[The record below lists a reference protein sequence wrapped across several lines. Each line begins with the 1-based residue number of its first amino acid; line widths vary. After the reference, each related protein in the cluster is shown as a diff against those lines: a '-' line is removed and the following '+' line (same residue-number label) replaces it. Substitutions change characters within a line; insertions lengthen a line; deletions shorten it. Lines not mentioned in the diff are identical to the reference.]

1 MGQIKTRCSAAAGLF
16 LILLTVIAGFSS
28 CKSNQKDIIPS
39 AEYAPYVNAYTGG
52 VISQNSTIR
61 IELTQDQP
69 MVDLNQELKDNPF
82 SFSPSLKGKTYWV
95 SNNTIEFVPE
105 EGALKPG
112 AFYEGT
118 FHLGDFVDVDKKLEE
133 FNFSFRVQERNFS
146 IHTDP
151 ITVTATQ
158 PDQVTVTGE
167 IRFSDVVKKEEVEK
181 MLTAGSE
188 KNKSYP
194 IEITQTDHPT
204 RYAFSISQITKEA
217 EDYQLEITA
226 KGNPAGIDRTQN
238 ESILIPAKNSFRF
251 LSAVRIDQPENG
263 IEIIFSDPVS
273 NTQDLKGLIDVPEVS
288 SSIFQ
293 IKENKVFVYFETGKL
308 NKLTL
313 NIHEG
318 IRNSQDKPLGTSHSI
333 SFSEL
338 NLKPQVE
345 MATSAAILPD
355 SKSLI
360 IPFRAVNLY
369 AVDLSVIRIFENN
382 VLMFMQN
389 NSLSSANELR
399 RSGRLVYKKTLWLAK
414 DSSKDVHRW
423 EDYSIDLAGLIHQ
436 EPGAIY
442 RVILSFRQE
451 YSAYPCGG
459 SENKEMQ
466 FADNKSSDNL
476 TKVSEETL
484 SEDDE
489 AVWDTPETYYYYN
502 GSVPMDWSQYRWTE
516 RDNPC
521 HPSYYMNSDRIAAC
535 NIFASNLGM
544 IVKRNSLN
552 KLWIAVNNILDT
564 KPVAK
569 AQVTI
574 YNFQLQPIGKGET
587 NGEGLVEITPKGV
600 PFIAVAEAD
609 KQKAYVRVVDGEEQ
623 SVSRFDVGG
632 KDIQKGLKGFIYGER
647 GVWRPGDT
655 LHISFMLEDR
665 EKRIPDKHPVALEI
679 YNPRGQFYTKMIST
693 QGTNGFY
700 TFAVPTQ
707 ADDPTGLWNAY
718 VKVGGTAFHKSLRI
732 ETIKPNRLKITLAL
746 PTILQASSKDVY
758 APLTS
763 SWLTGA
769 TASRLKAKVEMSLSK
784 VNTQFKN
791 YGQYLFNNPATD
803 FTTVRAD
810 VFNGVLDAEG
820 RAGVN
825 IQLPVATGAPGM
837 LNATLTTRVF
847 EPGGDASIYSQTVP
861 FSPFTSYVGINLNQ
875 PKGKYIETDKDHVFD
890 IVTVNDQGQPVNR
903 SNLEYK
909 IYRISWS
916 WWWENGEESFGTY
929 INNSSI
935 TPVASGNLQTTGG
948 KASFKFRINY
958 PDWGR
963 YLVYVKDRE
972 SGHATGGTVYIDWPD
987 WRGRS
992 NKTDPSGI
1000 KMLAFSLDKDSYEI
1014 GETATAIIPAA
1025 AGGRA
1030 LVSLEN
1036 GSTVLQQQWLEVS
1049 DQGDTKL
1056 TFKITPEMAPN
1067 VYLHISLLQPHAQ
1080 TVNDLPIRM
1089 YGIAPV
1095 FVTNR
1100 QTILQPQIKMP
1111 EVLRPETDFNVT
1123 VSEKSGKPMTYT
1135 LAIVDDGLLD
1145 LTNFKTPD
1153 PWNEFYA
1160 REALGIRTWDMYDDV
1175 LGASGGRYS
1184 SLFSTGGDA
1193 SLKPADAK
1201 ANRFKPVVKFIGPFY
1216 LAKGKQQTHT
1226 LKLPMYVG
1234 SVRAMVVAGQDGAY
1248 GNAEKTAFVR
1258 TPLMLLSTLPRV
1270 LSTQEEIT
1278 VPVNVFAMENQVK
1291 NVTVSLE
1298 ASGAGVQITGNRQ
1311 QSLTFDQP
1319 GDQLAYFTLKTGSK
1333 TGKATIHLTASGNGQ
1348 QTKETIEIEV
1358 RNPNPVV
1365 TLRNSQWIEAGQE
1378 AELSYTLAGS
1388 SSANNQVQLEVSRI
1402 PSVDISRRFDFL
1414 YNYQHHCT
1422 EQLTSKALPLLFVS
1436 QFKAVDEQ
1444 EAEKIKAN
1452 VQEAIRQIY
1461 ARQLPNGGFVYWPG
1475 NAVADEWITSY
1486 TGMFL
1491 TLAQEKGYAVHPN
1504 VLNKWK
1510 RFQRAAAQNW
1520 RMPQEASNWQ
1530 IWQSELQQA
1539 FRLYTLA
1546 LAGAPEYGAMNRMK
1560 EQPGL
1565 SIQAKWR
1572 LAAAYALTGKM
1583 KPAGELVYNAET
1595 TVIPYSSMNLIYGS
1609 SDRDEA
1615 MILETLILMK
1625 RDRDALQQAKKV
1637 SQNLAQENWFSTQS
1651 TAFALMAMGR
1661 LAEQLSGTLDF
1672 TWSWNGK
1679 QQPAVKSA
1687 KAVFEKEIATS
1698 PKSGTVSVKNQGK
1711 GALSVDL
1718 ITRTQLLNDTLPA
1731 IADNIRLD
1739 VKYTDMA
1746 GSPISVEDI
1755 RQGTDFMS
1763 AVTLSNISGTSDYS
1777 NLALTHI
1784 IPSGWEIYNER
1795 MIVPEASSSNSNEAN
1810 TPESSADKY
1819 TYKDIRDDRVLTYFD
1834 LRRGESKTFTVRLQ
1848 ATYAGNFILP
1858 AIQCEAMYDAA
1869 VQARTKAGRTTV
1881 SR

>member
-1 MGQIKTRCSAAAGLF
+1 MGQIKTRCSTAAGLF

-204 RYAFSISQITKEA
+204 RYAFSISQITREA

-293 IKENKVFVYFETGKL
+293 IKENKVFVYFEAGKQ

-318 IRNSQDKPLGTSHSI
+318 IRNSQDKQLGTSHSI

-476 TKVSEETL
+476 TKVSGETL

-623 SVSRFDVGG
+623 SVSRFDVEG
-632 KDIQKGLKGFIYGER
+632 KDIQKGLKGFVYGER

-718 VKVGGTAFHKSLRI
+718 VKVGGTAFHKGLRI

-810 VFNGVLDAEG
+810 VFNGVLDGEG

-948 KASFKFRINY
+948 KTSFKFRINY

-1672 TWSWNGK
+1672 TWNWNGK

-1795 MIVPEASSSNSNEAN
+1795 MIVPEVSSSSTNEAN
-1810 TPESSADKY
+1810 VPESSAGKY

>member
-1 MGQIKTRCSAAAGLF
+1 MGQTKTTRSISATGLF
-16 LILLTVIAGFSS
+16 LLIMITVGLYS
-28 CKSNQKDIIPS
+28 CTRTQKDIIPS
-39 AEYAPYVNAYTGG
+39 ADYAPYVNAYTGG

-61 IELTQDQP
+61 IELTHDQP
-69 MVDLNQELKDNPF
+69 MVDLNNELKSNPF
-82 SFSPSLKGKTYWV
+82 SFSPSLKGKAYWV

-112 AFYEGT
+112 TLYEGT
-118 FHLGDFVDVDKKLEE
+118 FRLGDFIEVEKKLKE
-133 FNFSFRVQERNFS
+133 FNFSFRVQERNFTLQLES
-146 IHTDP
+146 LP
-151 ITVTATQ
+151 ITAAQ
-158 PDQVTVTGE
+158 PNEINIKGE

-181 MLTAGSE
+181 MLTASDG
-188 KNKSYP
+188 KKSYP
-194 IEITQTDHPT
+194 VEVTATDNHT
-204 RYAFSISQITKEA
+204 RYLFSIRQIPREA
-217 EDYQLEITA
+217 DDYPLTITA
-226 KGNPAGIDRTQN
+226 NGNPAGIDRKQS
-238 ESILIPAKNSFRF
+238 EEVLIPAKDCFRF
-251 LSAVRIDQPENG
+251 MSAERIDQPENG
-263 IEIIFSDPVS
+263 IEIVFSAPLS
-273 NTQDLKGLIDVPEVS
+273 TTQDLKGLIEIPEIS

-293 IKENKVFVYFETGKL
+293 ISENRVFIYFEANTQS
-308 NKLTL
+308 KLTL

-318 IRNSQDKPLGTSHSI
+318 VKDSQGKALGTSHTI
-333 SFSEL
+333 SFSEVS
-338 NLKPQVE
+338 LKPQVE
-345 MATSAAILPD
+345 MSTTAAILPD

-382 VLMFMQN
+382 VLMFMQT
-389 NSLSSANELR
+389 NSLASANELR

-414 DSSKDVHRW
+414 DASKDIHHW
-423 EDYSIDLAGLIHQ
+423 GDYSIDLAGLIHQ

-459 SENKEMQ
+459 VENQDMK
-466 FADNKSSDNL
+466 FADSSTSDGL
-476 TKVSEETL
+476 TKVSGSVL
-484 SEDDE
+484 SEEDE
-489 AVWDTPETYYYYN
+489 AIWNTPEAYYYYN
-502 GSVPMDWSQYRWTE
+502 GGTMDWSVYRWTE

-521 HPSYYMNSDRIAAC
+521 HPSYYMDSDRAAAC
-535 NIFASNLGM
+535 NVLASNLGM

-552 KLWIAVNNILDT
+552 KLWIAVSNILDT
-564 KPVAK
+564 KPIGK
-569 AQVTI
+569 ARVTA

-587 NGEGLVEITPKGV
+587 NGEGFVEITPNGV
-600 PFIAVAEAD
+600 PFIIVAESE

-655 LHISFMLEDR
+655 LHISFILEDR

-693 QGTNGFY
+693 QGMNGFY
-700 TFAVPTQ
+700 TFDVPTQ
-707 ADDPTGLWNAY
+707 ATDPTGLWNAY
-718 VKVGGTAFHKSLRI
+718 IKVGGTTFHKGLRI
-732 ETIKPNRLKITLAL
+732 ETIKPNRLKINLAL
-746 PTILQASSKDVY
+746 PKVLQATDKDFY

-763 SWLTGA
+763 TWLTGA
-769 TASRLKAKVEMSLSK
+769 TASKLKAKVEMSLSK

-791 YGQYLFNNPATD
+791 YGQYIFNNPATD
-803 FTTVRAD
+803 FTTIKTD
-810 VFNGVLDAEG
+810 IFDGTLDAEG
-820 RAGVN
+820 KANVM
-825 IQLPVATGAPGM
+825 LKVPTATEAPGM
-837 LNATLTTRVF
+837 LNATFTTRVF
-847 EPGGDASIYSQTVP
+847 EPGGDASIYTQTIP

-890 IVTVNDQGQPVNR
+890 IVTVNTQGQLVNS

-909 IYRISWS
+909 IYRIGWS
-916 WWWENGEESFGTY
+916 WWWENSGESFGTY

-935 TPVASGNLQTTGG
+935 TPVASGNLQTKGG
-948 KASFKFRINY
+948 KASFKFRIDY
-958 PDWGR
+958 PSWGR
-963 YLVYVKDRE
+963 YLVYVKDKE
-972 SGHATGGTVYIDWPD
+972 SGHATGGTVYVDWPE

-992 NKTDPSGI
+992 SKTDPSGI
-1000 KMLAFSLDKDSYEI
+1000 KMLAFSLNKDSYEI

-1030 LVSLEN
+1030 LVSIEN
-1036 GSTVLQQQWLEVS
+1036 GSTVLRQEWIEVS
-1049 DQGDTKL
+1049 NGGDTKY
-1056 TFKITPEMAPN
+1056 TFKITPEMTPN

-1089 YGIAPV
+1089 YGVVPV
-1095 FVTNR
+1095 FVTNS
-1100 QTILQPQIKMP
+1100 QTVLQPQIQMP
-1111 EVLRPETDFNVT
+1111 EVLRPETSFNVT
-1123 VSEKSGKPMTYT
+1123 VSEKTGKPMTYT

-1153 PWNEFYA
+1153 PWNDFYS
-1160 REALGIRTWDMYDDV
+1160 REALGIRTWDMYDNV
-1175 LGASGGRYS
+1175 LGASAGSYS

-1193 SLKPADAK
+1193 TLKPADAK
-1201 ANRFKPVVKFIGPFY
+1201 ANRFKPVVKFVGPFY
-1216 LAKGKQQTHT
+1216 LGKGKSQTHT

-1234 SVRAMVVAGQDGAY
+1234 SVRAMVVAGQEGAY

-1258 TPLMLLSTLPRV
+1258 TPLMMLSTLPRV
-1270 LSTQEEIT
+1270 LSIQEEIT
-1278 VPVNVFAMENQVK
+1278 VPVNIFAMENQVK
-1291 NVTVSLE
+1291 NVTVSLQ
-1298 ASGAGVQITGNRQ
+1298 ASGGGVQIVGANQ
-1311 QSLTFDQP
+1311 QSLKFSQP
-1319 GDQLAYFTLKTGSK
+1319 GDQLVFFTLKTGSK
-1333 TGKATIHLTASGNGQ
+1333 TGKATIHLTANGGGQ

-1365 TLRNSQWIEAGQE
+1365 TLRNSQWVEAGQSK
-1378 AELSYTLAGS
+1378 ELSYNLSS
-1388 SSANNQVQLEVSRI
+1388 SSANNQIKLEVSRI

-1422 EQLTSKALPLLFVS
+1422 EQLTSKALPLLFIG
-1436 QFKAVDEQ
+1436 QFKTIDKI
-1444 EAEKIKAN
+1444 EAEKIKTN

-1461 ARQLPNGGFVYWPG
+1461 GRQLPNGGFVYWPG
-1475 NAVADEWITSY
+1475 NAVADEWISSY
-1486 TGMFL
+1486 AGMFL
-1491 TLAQEKGYAVHPN
+1491 TLAQEKGYAVHSN

-1520 RMPQEASNWQ
+1520 RMPQDASGWQ
-1530 IWQSELQQA
+1530 QWQSELQQA

-1560 EQPGL
+1560 EQAGL

-1572 LAAAYALTGKM
+1572 LAATYALTGKM
-1583 KPAGELVYNAET
+1583 KPAEELVYNAET
-1595 TVIPYSSMNLIYGS
+1595 TVSPYSSMNQIYGS

-1615 MILETLILMK
+1615 MILETLILMN
-1625 RDRDALQQAKKV
+1625 RERDALQQAKVV
-1637 SQNLAQENWFSTQS
+1637 SKNLSQEEWFSTQS

-1661 LAEQLSGTLDF
+1661 LAEKLSGTLDF
-1672 TWSWNGK
+1672 VWTWNDK

-1687 KAVFEKEIATS
+1687 KAVFEKEIATT
-1698 PKSGTVSVKNQGK
+1698 PKSGMIAVKNQGK

-1731 IADNIRLD
+1731 ISDNLRMDIRYANLNG
-1739 VKYTDMA
+1739 T
-1746 GSPISVEDI
+1746 PISVNDI
-1755 RQGTDFMS
+1755 IQGTDFMAITS
-1763 AVTLSNISGTSDYS
+1763 ISNISGTSDYT

-1795 MIVPEASSSNSNEAN
+1795 MVAPE
-1810 TPESSADKY
+1810 TESVAADGSGKSVSKY
-1819 TYKDIRDDRVLTYFD
+1819 NYLDIRDDRVLTYFN
-1834 LRRGESKTFTVRLQ
+1834 LRRGETKVFTVRLQ

-1858 AIQCEAMYDAA
+1858 AVQCEAMYDVN
-1869 VQARTKAGRTTV
+1869 VQARSKAGRTTV

>member
-1 MGQIKTRCSAAAGLF
+1 MGQMKTKCSSSATGLF
-16 LILLTVIAGFSS
+16 FLLLMIVSFSS
-28 CKSNQKDIIPS
+28 CTRTQKDIIPS

-61 IELTQDQP
+61 IELTHEQP
-69 MVDLNQELKDNPF
+69 MVDLNNELKENPF
-82 SFSPSLKGKTYWV
+82 SFSPSLKGKAYWV

-105 EGALKPG
+105 EGTLKPG
-112 AFYEGT
+112 SLYECT
-118 FHLGDFVDVDKKLEE
+118 FQLGKFVEVDKKLKE
-133 FNFSFRVQERNFS
+133 FNFSFRVQERNFTLS
-146 IHTDP
+146 IEPLP
-151 ITVTATQ
+151 ITDAQ
-158 PDQVTVTGE
+158 PDEINIKGE
-167 IRFSDVVKKEEVEK
+167 ICFSDIVKKEEVEK
-181 MLTAGSE
+181 ILTVKDGN
-188 KNKSYP
+188 NKSYP
-194 IEITQTDHPT
+194 VEIIPTDNLT
-204 RYAFSISQITKEA
+204 RYQFCINQIPRDT
-217 EDYQLEITA
+217 EDYQLTITA
-226 KGNPAGIDRTQN
+226 NGSPARIDQTQS
-238 ESILIPAKNSFRF
+238 EEVLIPAKDSFRF
-251 LSAVRIDQPENG
+251 LSATRIDEPENG
-263 IEIIFSDPVS
+263 IEVVFSAPLSD
-273 NTQDLKGLIDVPEVS
+273 TQDLKGLIEIPELS
-288 SSIFQ
+288 SSVFQ
-293 IKENKVFVYFETGKL
+293 IKENRVFIYFEANQL
-308 NKLTL
+308 SKLTL

-318 IRNSQDKPLGTSHSI
+318 VKSSQGKTLGTSHSI
-333 SFSEL
+333 SFSEI

-345 MATSAAILPD
+345 MLTTAAILPD

-382 VLMFMQN
+382 VLMFMQT
-389 NSLSSANELR
+389 NSLASANELR
-399 RSGRLVYKKTLWLAK
+399 RSGRLVYKKTLWLGK
-414 DSSKDVHRW
+414 DTSKDIHNW
-423 EDYSIDLAGLIHQ
+423 ENYSIDLAGLIRQ

-459 SENKEMQ
+459 VDNQNIK
-466 FADNKSSDNL
+466 FADNNTPDGL
-476 TKVSEETL
+476 MKVSGSAL
-484 SEDDE
+484 SEADE
-489 AVWDTPETYYYYN
+489 AVWDTPEAYYYYN
-502 GSVPMDWSQYRWTE
+502 GGTMDWSVYRWKE

-521 HPSYYMNSDRIAAC
+521 HPSYYMNSDRAAAC
-535 NIFASNLGM
+535 NVFASNLGM

-552 KLWIAVNNILDT
+552 KLWIAVSNILDT
-564 KPVAK
+564 NPVGK
-569 AQVTI
+569 AQVTV
-574 YNFQLQPIGKGET
+574 YNFQLQPIEKGET
-587 NGEGLVEITPKGV
+587 NGEGFVEISSKGT
-600 PFIAVAEAD
+600 PFIVVAEAE

-632 KDIQKGLKGFIYGER
+632 KEIQKGLKGFIYGER

-655 LHISFMLEDR
+655 LHISFILEDR

-679 YNPRGQFYTKMIST
+679 YNPKGQFYTKMIST
-693 QGTNGFY
+693 QGMNGFY
-700 TFAVPTQ
+700 TFDVPTQ
-707 ADDPTGLWNAY
+707 AGDPTGLWNAY
-718 VKVGGTAFHKSLRI
+718 IKVGGTTFHKGLRI
-732 ETIKPNRLKITLAL
+732 ETIKPNRLKINLTL
-746 PTILQASSKDVY
+746 PKILQSTDKNVTV
-758 APLTS
+758 PLTS
-763 SWLTGA
+763 AWLTGA
-769 TASRLKAKVEMSLSK
+769 TASKLKAKVEMSLSK

-791 YGQYLFNNPATD
+791 YGQYIFNDPATD
-803 FTTVRAD
+803 FTTIKTD
-810 VFNGVLDAEG
+810 VFDGILNAEG
-820 RAGVN
+820 KAGVT
-825 IQLPVATGAPGM
+825 LKVPAATNAPGM
-837 LNATLTTRVF
+837 LNATFTTRVF
-847 EPGGDASIYSQTVP
+847 EPGGDASIYTQSIP
-861 FSPFTSYVGINLNQ
+861 FSPFVSYVGINLNQ

-890 IVTVNDQGQPVNR
+890 IVTVNSQGQPVNR

-916 WWWENGEESFGTY
+916 WWWENSDESFGTY

-935 TPVASGNLQTTGG
+935 TPVASGKLQTSGG
-948 KASFKFRINY
+948 KTTFKFRVDY
-958 PDWGR
+958 PSWGR
-963 YLVYVKDRE
+963 YLVYVKDKD
-972 SGHATGGTVYIDWPD
+972 SGHATGGTIYVDWPES
-987 WRGRS
+987 RGRS

-1000 KMLAFSLDKDSYEI
+1000 KMLTFSLDKDSYEI

-1030 LVSLEN
+1030 LVSIEN
-1036 GSTVLQQQWLEVS
+1036 GSSVLHREWIEVTNE
-1049 DQGDTKL
+1049 GDTKY
-1056 TFKITPEMAPN
+1056 TFEITPEMTPN

-1080 TVNDLPIRM
+1080 TINDLPIRM

-1100 QTILQPQIKMP
+1100 QTVLQPQIQMP

-1153 PWNEFYA
+1153 PWNEFYS
-1160 REALGIRTWDMYDDV
+1160 REALGIRTWDMYDNV
-1175 LGASGGRYS
+1175 LGTSAGAYS
-1184 SLFSTGGDA
+1184 SLFSVGGDA
-1193 SLKPADAK
+1193 TLKPADAK

-1216 LAKGKQQTHT
+1216 LEKGRQQTHT

-1270 LSTQEEIT
+1270 LSIQEEIT
-1278 VPVNVFAMENQVK
+1278 VPVNVFAMEKQVK
-1291 NVTVSLE
+1291 NVTVSLQ
-1298 ASGAGVQITGNRQ
+1298 ASGGGVQIEGSHQ
-1311 QSLTFDQP
+1311 QSLTFNRP
-1319 GDQLAYFTLKTGSK
+1319 GDQLVFFTLKTGNK
-1333 TGKATIHLTASGNGQ
+1333 TGKATIKLTASGGGQ

-1358 RNPNPVV
+1358 RNPNPIV
-1365 TLRNSQWIEAGQE
+1365 TLRSSEWIETGQNK
-1378 AELSYTLAGS
+1378 ELSYQLGS
-1388 SSANNQVQLEVSRI
+1388 LSANNQIKLEVSRI

-1422 EQLTSKALPLLFVS
+1422 EQLTSKALPLLFIA
-1436 QFKAVDEQ
+1436 QFKTIDTR

-1475 NAVADEWITSY
+1475 NAVADEWISSY

-1491 TLAQEKGYAVHPN
+1491 TLAQEKGYAIHAN

-1520 RMPQEASNWQ
+1520 RMPQEANNWQ
-1530 IWQSELQQA
+1530 QWQSELQQA

-1583 KPAGELVYNAET
+1583 KPAEELVYNAET
-1595 TVIPYSSMNLIYGS
+1595 TVIPYSSMNQIYGS

-1615 MILETLILMK
+1615 MILETLLLMN
-1625 RDRDALQQAKKV
+1625 RERDALQQAKVV
-1637 SQNLAQENWFSTQS
+1637 SKNLSQENWFSTQS

-1661 LAEQLSGTLDF
+1661 LAEKLSGSLDF
-1672 TWSWNGK
+1672 TWTWNGK

-1687 KAVFEKEIATS
+1687 KAVFEKEISTS
-1698 PKSGTVSVKNQGK
+1698 PKSGTVAVKNQGK

-1731 IADNIRLD
+1731 ISDNLRMDIRYASMD
-1739 VKYTDMA
+1739 GKPM
-1746 GSPISVEDI
+1746 SVNDI
-1755 RQGTDFMS
+1755 RQGTDFTAIAS
-1763 AVTLSNISGTSDYS
+1763 ISNTSGTTDYT

-1784 IPSGWEIYNER
+1784 IPSGWEVYNER
-1795 MIVPEASSSNSNEAN
+1795 MTVPEAEPQETTDSSGNVSGQ
-1810 TPESSADKY
+1810 Y
-1819 TYKDIRDDRVLTYFD
+1819 TYQDIRDDRVLTYFN
-1834 LRRGESKTFTVRLQ
+1834 LRRGETKIFTIRLQ

-1858 AIQCEAMYDAA
+1858 AVQCEAMYDVN
-1869 VQARTKAGRTTV
+1869 VQARSKAGRTTV

>member
-1 MGQIKTRCSAAAGLF
+1 MGQTKTTRSISATGLF
-16 LILLTVIAGFSS
+16 LLIMMTVGLYS
-28 CKSNQKDIIPS
+28 CTRTQKDIIPS

-61 IELTQDQP
+61 IELTHEQP
-69 MVDLNQELKDNPF
+69 MVDLNNELKENPF
-82 SFSPSLKGKTYWV
+82 SFSPSLKGKAYWV

-105 EGALKPG
+105 EGTLKPG
-112 AFYEGT
+112 SLYECT
-118 FHLGDFVDVDKKLEE
+118 FQLGKFVEVDKKLKE
-133 FNFSFRVQERNFS
+133 FNFSFRVQERNFTLS
-146 IHTDP
+146 IEPLP
-151 ITVTATQ
+151 ITDAQ
-158 PDQVTVTGE
+158 PDEINIKGE
-167 IRFSDVVKKEEVEK
+167 ICFSDIVKKEEVEK
-181 MLTAGSE
+181 ILTVKDGN
-188 KNKSYP
+188 NKSYP
-194 IEITQTDHPT
+194 VEIIPTDNLT
-204 RYAFSISQITKEA
+204 RYQFCINQIPRDT
-217 EDYQLEITA
+217 EDYQLTITA
-226 KGNPAGIDRTQN
+226 NGSPARIDQTQS
-238 ESILIPAKNSFRF
+238 EEVLIPAKDSFRF
-251 LSAVRIDQPENG
+251 LSATRIDEPENG
-263 IEIIFSDPVS
+263 IEVVFSAPLSD
-273 NTQDLKGLIDVPEVS
+273 TQDLKGLIEIPELS
-288 SSIFQ
+288 SSVFQ
-293 IKENKVFVYFETGKL
+293 IKENRVFIYFEANQL
-308 NKLTL
+308 SKLTL

-318 IRNSQDKPLGTSHSI
+318 VKSSQGKTLGTSHSI
-333 SFSEL
+333 SFSEI

-345 MATSAAILPD
+345 MLTTAAILPD

-382 VLMFMQN
+382 VLMFMQT
-389 NSLSSANELR
+389 NSLASANELR
-399 RSGRLVYKKTLWLAK
+399 RSGRLVYKKTLWLGK
-414 DSSKDVHRW
+414 DTSKDIHNW
-423 EDYSIDLAGLIHQ
+423 ENYSIDLAGLIRQ

-459 SENKEMQ
+459 VDNQDIK
-466 FADNKSSDNL
+466 FADNNTPDGL
-476 TKVSEETL
+476 MKVSGSAL
-484 SEDDE
+484 SEADE
-489 AVWDTPETYYYYN
+489 AVWDTPEAYYYYN
-502 GSVPMDWSQYRWTE
+502 GGTMDWSVYRWKE

-521 HPSYYMNSDRIAAC
+521 HPSYYMNSDRAAAC
-535 NIFASNLGM
+535 NVFASNLGM

-552 KLWIAVNNILDT
+552 KLWIAVSNILDT
-564 KPVAK
+564 NPVGK
-569 AQVTI
+569 AQVTV

-587 NGEGLVEITPKGV
+587 NGEGFVEISSKGT
-600 PFIAVAEAD
+600 PFIVVAEAE

-632 KDIQKGLKGFIYGER
+632 KEIQKGLKGFIYGER

-655 LHISFMLEDR
+655 LHISFILEDR

-679 YNPRGQFYTKMIST
+679 YNPKGQFYTKMIST
-693 QGTNGFY
+693 QGMNGFY
-700 TFAVPTQ
+700 TFDVPTQ
-707 ADDPTGLWNAY
+707 AGDPTGLWNAY
-718 VKVGGTAFHKSLRI
+718 IKVGGTTFHKGLRI
-732 ETIKPNRLKITLAL
+732 ETIKPNRLKINLTL
-746 PTILQASSKDVY
+746 PKILQSTDKNVTV
-758 APLTS
+758 PLTS
-763 SWLTGA
+763 AWLTGA
-769 TASRLKAKVEMSLSK
+769 TASKLKAKVEMSLSK

-791 YGQYLFNNPATD
+791 YGQYIFNDPATD
-803 FTTVRAD
+803 FTTIKTD
-810 VFNGVLDAEG
+810 VFDGILNAEG
-820 RAGVN
+820 KAGVT
-825 IQLPVATGAPGM
+825 LKVPAATNAPGM
-837 LNATLTTRVF
+837 LNATFTTRVF
-847 EPGGDASIYSQTVP
+847 EPGGDASIYTQSIP
-861 FSPFTSYVGINLNQ
+861 FSPFVSYVGINLNQ

-890 IVTVNDQGQPVNR
+890 IVTVNSQGQPVNR

-916 WWWENGEESFGTY
+916 WWWENSDESFGTY

-935 TPVASGNLQTTGG
+935 TPVASGKLQTSGG
-948 KASFKFRINY
+948 KTTFKFRVDY
-958 PDWGR
+958 PSWGR
-963 YLVYVKDRE
+963 YLVYVKDKD
-972 SGHATGGTVYIDWPD
+972 SGHATGGTIYVDWPES
-987 WRGRS
+987 RGRS

-1000 KMLAFSLDKDSYEI
+1000 KMLTFSLDKDSYEI

-1025 AGGRA
+1025 AGWRA
-1030 LVSLEN
+1030 LVSIEN
-1036 GSTVLQQQWLEVS
+1036 GSSVLHREWIEVTNE
-1049 DQGDTKL
+1049 GDTKY
-1056 TFKITPEMAPN
+1056 TFEITPEMTPN

-1080 TVNDLPIRM
+1080 TINDLPIRM

-1100 QTILQPQIKMP
+1100 QTVLQPQIQMP

-1153 PWNEFYA
+1153 PWNEFYS
-1160 REALGIRTWDMYDDV
+1160 REALGIRTWDMYDNV
-1175 LGASGGRYS
+1175 LGASAGAYS
-1184 SLFSTGGDA
+1184 SLFSVGGDA
-1193 SLKPADAK
+1193 TLKPADAK

-1216 LAKGKQQTHT
+1216 LEKGRQQTHT

-1270 LSTQEEIT
+1270 LSIQEEIT
-1278 VPVNVFAMENQVK
+1278 VPVNVFAMEKQVK
-1291 NVTVSLE
+1291 NVTVSLQ
-1298 ASGAGVQITGNRQ
+1298 ASGGGVQIEGSHQ
-1311 QSLTFDQP
+1311 QSLTFNRP
-1319 GDQLAYFTLKTGSK
+1319 GDQLVFFTLKTGNK
-1333 TGKATIHLTASGNGQ
+1333 TGKATIKLTASGGGQ

-1358 RNPNPVV
+1358 RNPNPIV
-1365 TLRNSQWIEAGQE
+1365 TLRSSEWIETGQNK
-1378 AELSYTLAGS
+1378 ELSYQLGS
-1388 SSANNQVQLEVSRI
+1388 LSANNQIKLEVSRI

-1422 EQLTSKALPLLFVS
+1422 EQLTSKALPLLFIA
-1436 QFKAVDEQ
+1436 QFKTIDTR

-1475 NAVADEWITSY
+1475 NAVADEWISSY

-1491 TLAQEKGYAVHPN
+1491 TLAQEKGYAVHAN

-1520 RMPQEASNWQ
+1520 RMPQEANNWQ
-1530 IWQSELQQA
+1530 QWQSELQQA

-1583 KPAGELVYNAET
+1583 KPAEELVYNAET
-1595 TVIPYSSMNLIYGS
+1595 TVIPYSSMNQIYGS

-1615 MILETLILMK
+1615 MILETLLLMN
-1625 RDRDALQQAKKV
+1625 RERDALQQAKVV
-1637 SQNLAQENWFSTQS
+1637 SKNLSQENWFSTQS

-1661 LAEQLSGTLDF
+1661 LAEKLSGSLDF
-1672 TWSWNGK
+1672 TWTWNGK

-1687 KAVFEKEIATS
+1687 KAVFEKEISTS
-1698 PKSGTVSVKNQGK
+1698 PKSGTVAVKNQGK

-1731 IADNIRLD
+1731 ISDNLRMDIRYASMD
-1739 VKYTDMA
+1739 GKPM
-1746 GSPISVEDI
+1746 SVNDI
-1755 RQGTDFMS
+1755 RQGTDFTAIAS
-1763 AVTLSNISGTSDYS
+1763 ISNTSGTTDYT

-1784 IPSGWEIYNER
+1784 IPSGWEVYNER
-1795 MIVPEASSSNSNEAN
+1795 MTVPEAEPQETTDSSGNVSGQ
-1810 TPESSADKY
+1810 Y
-1819 TYKDIRDDRVLTYFD
+1819 TYQDIRDDRVLTYFN
-1834 LRRGESKTFTVRLQ
+1834 LRRGETKIFTIRLQ

-1858 AIQCEAMYDAA
+1858 AVQCEAMYDVN
-1869 VQARTKAGRTTV
+1869 VQARSKAGRTTV

>member
-1 MGQIKTRCSAAAGLF
+1 MGQTKTTRSISATGLF
-16 LILLTVIAGFSS
+16 LLIMMTVGLYS
-28 CKSNQKDIIPS
+28 CTRTQKDIIPS
-39 AEYAPYVNAYTGG
+39 ADYAPYVNAYTGG

-61 IELTQDQP
+61 IELTHDQP
-69 MVDLNQELKDNPF
+69 MVDMNNELKNNPF
-82 SFSPSLKGKTYWV
+82 SFSPSLKGKAYWV

-112 AFYEGT
+112 TLYEGT
-118 FHLGDFVDVDKKLEE
+118 FRLGDFIEVDKKLKE
-133 FNFSFRVQERNFS
+133 FNFSFRVQERNFTLQLES
-146 IHTDP
+146 LP
-151 ITVTATQ
+151 ITATQ
-158 PDQVTVTGE
+158 PNEINIKGE

-181 MLTAGSE
+181 MLTASDG
-188 KNKSYP
+188 KKSYP
-194 IEITQTDHPT
+194 VEVTATDNHT
-204 RYAFSISQITKEA
+204 RYLFSIRQIPREA
-217 EDYQLEITA
+217 DDYPLTITA
-226 KGNPAGIDRTQN
+226 NGNAAGIDRKQS
-238 ESILIPAKNSFRF
+238 EEVLIPAKDCFRF
-251 LSAVRIDQPENG
+251 MSAERIDQPENG
-263 IEIIFSDPVS
+263 IEIVFSAPLS
-273 NTQDLKGLIDVPEVS
+273 TTQDLKGLIEIPEIS

-293 IKENKVFVYFETGKL
+293 ISENRVFIYFEANTQ

-318 IRNSQDKPLGTSHSI
+318 VKDCQGKALGTSHTI
-333 SFSEL
+333 SFSEVS
-338 NLKPQVE
+338 LKPQVE
-345 MATSAAILPD
+345 MSTTAAILPD

-382 VLMFMQN
+382 VLMFMQTN
-389 NSLSSANELR
+389 LLASANELR

-414 DSSKDVHRW
+414 DASKDIHHW
-423 EDYSIDLAGLIHQ
+423 GDYSIDLAGLIHQ

-459 SENKEMQ
+459 GENQDMK
-466 FADNKSSDNL
+466 FADSSTSDGL
-476 TKVSEETL
+476 TKVSGSVL
-484 SEDDE
+484 SEEDE
-489 AVWDTPETYYYYN
+489 AIWNTPEAYYYYN
-502 GSVPMDWSQYRWTE
+502 GGTMDWSVYRWTE

-521 HPSYYMNSDRIAAC
+521 HPSYYMDSDRAAAC
-535 NIFASNLGM
+535 NVFASNLGM

-552 KLWIAVNNILDT
+552 KLWIAISNILDT
-564 KPVAK
+564 KPIGK
-569 AQVTI
+569 AQVTA

-587 NGEGLVEITPKGV
+587 NGEGFVEIAPNGV
-600 PFIAVAEAD
+600 PFIIVAESE

-655 LHISFMLEDR
+655 LHISFILEDR

-693 QGTNGFY
+693 QGMNGFY
-700 TFAVPTQ
+700 TFDVPTQ
-707 ADDPTGLWNAY
+707 ATDPTGLWNAY
-718 VKVGGTAFHKSLRI
+718 IKVGGTTFHKGLRI
-732 ETIKPNRLKITLAL
+732 ETIKPNRLKINLAL
-746 PTILQASSKDVY
+746 PKILQATDKDVY

-763 SWLTGA
+763 TWLTGA
-769 TASRLKAKVEMSLSK
+769 TASKLKAKIEMSLSK

-791 YGQYLFNNPATD
+791 YGQYIFNNPATD
-803 FTTVRAD
+803 FTTIKTD
-810 VFNGVLDAEG
+810 VFDGTLDAEG
-820 RAGVN
+820 KASVT
-825 IQLPVATGAPGM
+825 LKVPTATEAPGM
-837 LNATLTTRVF
+837 LNATFTTRVF
-847 EPGGDASIYSQTVP
+847 EPGGDASIYTQTIP

-890 IVTVNDQGQPVNR
+890 IVTVNTQGQLVNR
-903 SNLEYK
+903 TNLEYK
-909 IYRISWS
+909 IYRIGWS
-916 WWWENGEESFGTY
+916 WWWENSGESFGTY

-935 TPVASGNLQTTGG
+935 TPVASGNLQTRGG
-948 KASFKFRINY
+948 KASFKFRVDY
-958 PDWGR
+958 PSWGR
-963 YLVYVKDRE
+963 YLVYVKDKE
-972 SGHATGGTVYIDWPD
+972 SGHATGGTVYIDWPE

-992 NKTDPSGI
+992 SKTDPSGI
-1000 KMLAFSLDKDSYEI
+1000 KMLAFSLNKDSYEI

-1030 LVSLEN
+1030 LVSIEN
-1036 GSTVLQQQWLEVS
+1036 GSTVLRQEWIEVS
-1049 DQGDTKL
+1049 NGGDTKY
-1056 TFKITPEMAPN
+1056 TFKITPEMTPN

-1089 YGIAPV
+1089 YGVVPV
-1095 FVTNR
+1095 FVTNS
-1100 QTILQPQIKMP
+1100 QTVLQPQIQMP
-1111 EVLRPETDFNVT
+1111 EVLRPETNFNVT

-1153 PWNEFYA
+1153 PWNDFYS
-1160 REALGIRTWDMYDDV
+1160 REALGIRTWDMYDNV
-1175 LGASGGRYS
+1175 LGASSGSYS

-1193 SLKPADAK
+1193 TLKPADAK

-1216 LAKGKQQTHT
+1216 LGKGKSQTHT

-1258 TPLMLLSTLPRV
+1258 TPLMMLSTLPRV
-1270 LSTQEEIT
+1270 LSIQEEIT
-1278 VPVNVFAMENQVK
+1278 VPVNIFAMENQVK
-1291 NVTVSLE
+1291 NVTVSLQV
-1298 ASGAGVQITGNRQ
+1298 SGGGVQIVGADQ
-1311 QSLTFDQP
+1311 QSLKFTQP
-1319 GDQLAYFTLKTGSK
+1319 GDQLVFFTLKTGSK
-1333 TGKATIHLTASGNGQ
+1333 TGKATIHLTANGGGQ
-1348 QTKETIEIEV
+1348 QTKETIEIDV

-1365 TLRNSQWIEAGQE
+1365 TLRNSQWIEAGQSK
-1378 AELSYTLAGS
+1378 ELSYNLSS
-1388 SSANNQVQLEVSRI
+1388 SSANNQIKLEVSRI

-1422 EQLTSKALPLLFVS
+1422 EQLTSKALPLLFVA
-1436 QFKAVDEQ
+1436 QFKTIDKT
-1444 EAEKIKAN
+1444 EAEKIKTN

-1461 ARQLPNGGFVYWPG
+1461 GRQLPNGGFVYWPG
-1475 NAVADEWITSY
+1475 NAVADEWISSY
-1486 TGMFL
+1486 AGMFL
-1491 TLAQEKGYAVHPN
+1491 TLAQEKGYAVHAN

-1520 RMPQEASNWQ
+1520 RMPQEASGWQ
-1530 IWQSELQQA
+1530 QWQSELQQA

-1546 LAGAPEYGAMNRMK
+1546 LAGVPEYGAMNRMK
-1560 EQPGL
+1560 EQTGL

-1583 KPAGELVYNAET
+1583 KPAEELVYNVET
-1595 TVIPYSSMNLIYGS
+1595 TVNPYSSMNQIYGS

-1615 MILETLILMK
+1615 MILETLILMN
-1625 RDRDALQQAKKV
+1625 RERDALQQAKVV
-1637 SQNLAQENWFSTQS
+1637 SKNLSQEDWFSTQS

-1661 LAEQLSGTLDF
+1661 LAEKLSGTLDF
-1672 TWSWNGK
+1672 VWSWNDK

-1687 KAVFEKEIATS
+1687 KAVFEKEIATT

-1731 IADNIRLD
+1731 ISDNLR
-1739 VKYTDMA
+1739 M
-1746 GSPISVEDI
+1746 DI
-1755 RQGTDFMS
+1755 RYANLNGTPLSVNDIIQGTDFMAITS
-1763 AVTLSNISGTSDYS
+1763 ISNISGTSDYT

-1795 MIVPEASSSNSNEAN
+1795 MVAPKTENVA
-1810 TPESSADKY
+1810 ADGSGQSVSKY
-1819 TYKDIRDDRVLTYFD
+1819 SYQDIRDDRVLTYFN
-1834 LRRGESKTFTVRLQ
+1834 LRRGETKVFTVRLQ

-1858 AIQCEAMYDAA
+1858 AVQCEAMYDVN
-1869 VQARTKAGRTTV
+1869 VQARSKAGRTTV

>member
-204 RYAFSISQITKEA
+204 RYAFSISQITREA

-238 ESILIPAKNSFRF
+238 KSILIPAKNSFRF

-476 TKVSEETL
+476 TKVSGETL

-535 NIFASNLGM
+535 NILASNLGM

-1444 EAEKIKAN
+1444 EAEKIKTN

-1661 LAEQLSGTLDF
+1661 LAKQLSGTLDF

-1698 PKSGTVSVKNQGK
+1698 PKSGTVSVKNKGK

-1795 MIVPEASSSNSNEAN
+1795 MIVPEVSSSSTNEAN
-1810 TPESSADKY
+1810 VPESSAGKY

>member
-1 MGQIKTRCSAAAGLF
+1 MGQMKTKCSSSATGLF
-16 LILLTVIAGFSS
+16 FLLLMIVSFSS
-28 CKSNQKDIIPS
+28 CTRTQKDIIPS

-61 IELTQDQP
+61 IELTHEQP
-69 MVDLNQELKDNPF
+69 MVDLNNELKENPF
-82 SFSPSLKGKTYWV
+82 SFSPSLKGKAYWV

-105 EGALKPG
+105 EGTLKPG
-112 AFYEGT
+112 SLYECT
-118 FHLGDFVDVDKKLEE
+118 FQLGKFVEVDKKLKE
-133 FNFSFRVQERNFS
+133 FNFSFRVQERNFTLS
-146 IHTDP
+146 IEPLP
-151 ITVTATQ
+151 ITDAQ
-158 PDQVTVTGE
+158 PDEINIKGE
-167 IRFSDVVKKEEVEK
+167 ICFSDIVKKEEVEK
-181 MLTAGSE
+181 ILTVKDGN
-188 KNKSYP
+188 NKSYP
-194 IEITQTDHPT
+194 VEIIPTDNLT
-204 RYAFSISQITKEA
+204 RYQFCINQVPRDT
-217 EDYQLEITA
+217 EDYQLTITA
-226 KGNPAGIDRTQN
+226 NGSPARIDQTQS
-238 ESILIPAKNSFRF
+238 EEVLIPAKDSFRF
-251 LSAVRIDQPENG
+251 LSATRIDEPENG
-263 IEIIFSDPVS
+263 IEVVFSAPLSD
-273 NTQDLKGLIDVPEVS
+273 TQDLKGLIEIPELS
-288 SSIFQ
+288 SSVFQ
-293 IKENKVFVYFETGKL
+293 IKENRVFIYFEANQL
-308 NKLTL
+308 SKLTL

-318 IRNSQDKPLGTSHSI
+318 VKSSQGKTLGTSHSI
-333 SFSEL
+333 SFSEI

-345 MATSAAILPD
+345 MLTTAAILPD

-382 VLMFMQN
+382 VLMFMQT
-389 NSLSSANELR
+389 NSLASANELR
-399 RSGRLVYKKTLWLAK
+399 RSGRLVYKKTLWLGK
-414 DSSKDVHRW
+414 DTSKDIHNW
-423 EDYSIDLAGLIHQ
+423 ENYSIDLAGLIRQ

-459 SENKEMQ
+459 VDNQDIK
-466 FADNKSSDNL
+466 FADNNTPDGL
-476 TKVSEETL
+476 MKVSGSAL
-484 SEDDE
+484 SEADE
-489 AVWDTPETYYYYN
+489 AVWDTPEAYYYYN
-502 GSVPMDWSQYRWTE
+502 GGTMDWSVYRWKE

-521 HPSYYMNSDRIAAC
+521 HPSYYMNSDRAAAC
-535 NIFASNLGM
+535 NVFASNLGM

-552 KLWIAVNNILDT
+552 KLWIAVSNILDT
-564 KPVAK
+564 NPVGK
-569 AQVTI
+569 AQVTV

-587 NGEGLVEITPKGV
+587 NGEGFVEISSKGT
-600 PFIAVAEAD
+600 PFIVVAEAE

-632 KDIQKGLKGFIYGER
+632 KEIQKGLKGFIYGER

-655 LHISFMLEDR
+655 LHISFILEDR

-679 YNPRGQFYTKMIST
+679 YNPKGQFYTKMIST
-693 QGTNGFY
+693 QGMNGFY
-700 TFAVPTQ
+700 TFDVPTQ
-707 ADDPTGLWNAY
+707 AGDPTGLWNAY
-718 VKVGGTAFHKSLRI
+718 IKVGGTTFHKGLRI
-732 ETIKPNRLKITLAL
+732 ETIKPNRLKINLTL
-746 PTILQASSKDVY
+746 PKILQSTDKNVTV
-758 APLTS
+758 PLTS
-763 SWLTGA
+763 AWLTGA
-769 TASRLKAKVEMSLSK
+769 TASKLKAKVEMSLSK

-791 YGQYLFNNPATD
+791 YGQYIFNDPATD
-803 FTTVRAD
+803 FTTIKTD
-810 VFNGVLDAEG
+810 VFDGILNAEG
-820 RAGVN
+820 KAGVT
-825 IQLPVATGAPGM
+825 LKVPAATNAPGM
-837 LNATLTTRVF
+837 LNATFTTRVF
-847 EPGGDASIYSQTVP
+847 EPGGDASIYTQSIP
-861 FSPFTSYVGINLNQ
+861 FSPFVSYVGINLNQ

-890 IVTVNDQGQPVNR
+890 IVTVNSQGQPVNR

-916 WWWENGEESFGTY
+916 WWWENSEESFGTY

-935 TPVASGNLQTTGG
+935 TPVASGKLQTSGG
-948 KASFKFRINY
+948 KTTFKFRVDY
-958 PDWGR
+958 PSWGR
-963 YLVYVKDRE
+963 YLVYVKDKD
-972 SGHATGGTVYIDWPD
+972 SGHATGGTIYVDWPES
-987 WRGRS
+987 RGRS

-1000 KMLAFSLDKDSYEI
+1000 KMLTFSLDKDSYEI

-1030 LVSLEN
+1030 LVSIEN
-1036 GSTVLQQQWLEVS
+1036 GSSVLHREWIEVTNE
-1049 DQGDTKL
+1049 GDTKY
-1056 TFKITPEMAPN
+1056 TFEITPEMTPN

-1080 TVNDLPIRM
+1080 TINDLPIRM

-1100 QTILQPQIKMP
+1100 QTVLQPQIQMP

-1153 PWNEFYA
+1153 PWNEFYS
-1160 REALGIRTWDMYDDV
+1160 REALGIRTWDMYDNV
-1175 LGASGGRYS
+1175 LGASAGAYS
-1184 SLFSTGGDA
+1184 SLFSVGGDA
-1193 SLKPADAK
+1193 TLKPADAK

-1216 LAKGKQQTHT
+1216 LEKGRQQTHT

-1270 LSTQEEIT
+1270 LSIQEEIT
-1278 VPVNVFAMENQVK
+1278 VPVNVFAMEKQVK
-1291 NVTVSLE
+1291 NVTVSLQ
-1298 ASGAGVQITGNRQ
+1298 ASGGGVQIEGSHQ
-1311 QSLTFDQP
+1311 QSLTFNRP
-1319 GDQLAYFTLKTGSK
+1319 GDQLVFFTLKTGNK
-1333 TGKATIHLTASGNGQ
+1333 TGKATIKLTASGGGQ

-1358 RNPNPVV
+1358 RNPNPIV
-1365 TLRNSQWIEAGQE
+1365 TLRSSEWIETGQNK
-1378 AELSYTLAGS
+1378 ELSYQLGS
-1388 SSANNQVQLEVSRI
+1388 LSANNLIKLEVSRI

-1422 EQLTSKALPLLFVS
+1422 EQLTSKALPLLFIA
-1436 QFKAVDEQ
+1436 QFKTIDTR

-1475 NAVADEWITSY
+1475 NAVADEWISSY

-1491 TLAQEKGYAVHPN
+1491 TLAQEKGYAVHAN

-1520 RMPQEASNWQ
+1520 RMPQEANNWQ
-1530 IWQSELQQA
+1530 QWQSELQQA

-1583 KPAGELVYNAET
+1583 KPAEELVYNAET
-1595 TVIPYSSMNLIYGS
+1595 TVIPYSSMNQIYGS

-1615 MILETLILMK
+1615 MILETLLLMN
-1625 RDRDALQQAKKV
+1625 RERDALQQAKVV
-1637 SQNLAQENWFSTQS
+1637 SKNLSQENWFSTQS

-1661 LAEQLSGTLDF
+1661 LAEKLSGSLDF
-1672 TWSWNGK
+1672 TWTWNGK

-1687 KAVFEKEIATS
+1687 KAVFEKEISTS
-1698 PKSGTVSVKNQGK
+1698 PKSGTVAVKNQGK

-1731 IADNIRLD
+1731 ISDNLRMDIRYASMD
-1739 VKYTDMA
+1739 GKPM
-1746 GSPISVEDI
+1746 SVNDI
-1755 RQGTDFMS
+1755 RQGTDFTAIAS
-1763 AVTLSNISGTSDYS
+1763 ISNTSGTTDYT

-1784 IPSGWEIYNER
+1784 IPSGWEVYNER
-1795 MIVPEASSSNSNEAN
+1795 MTVPEAEPQETTDSSGNVSGQ
-1810 TPESSADKY
+1810 Y
-1819 TYKDIRDDRVLTYFD
+1819 TYQDIRDDRVLTYFN
-1834 LRRGESKTFTVRLQ
+1834 LRRGETKIFTIRLQ

-1858 AIQCEAMYDAA
+1858 AVQCEAMYDVN
-1869 VQARTKAGRTTV
+1869 VQARSKAGRTTV

>member
-1 MGQIKTRCSAAAGLF
+1 MGQIKTRCSTAAGLF

-118 FHLGDFVDVDKKLEE
+118 FRLGDFVDVDKKLEE

-204 RYAFSISQITKEA
+204 RYVFSISQITKEA

-293 IKENKVFVYFETGKL
+293 IKENKVFIYFEAGKQ

-318 IRNSQDKPLGTSHSI
+318 IRNRQDKPLGTSHSI

-476 TKVSEETL
+476 TKVSGETL

-1698 PKSGTVSVKNQGK
+1698 PKSGTVSVKNKGK

-1810 TPESSADKY
+1810 TSESSAGKY

>member
-1 MGQIKTRCSAAAGLF
+1 M
-16 LILLTVIAGFSS
+16 
-28 CKSNQKDIIPS
+28 
-39 AEYAPYVNAYTGG
+39 
-52 VISQNSTIR
+52 
-61 IELTQDQP
+61 
-69 MVDLNQELKDNPF
+69 
-82 SFSPSLKGKTYWV
+82 
-95 SNNTIEFVPE
+95 
-105 EGALKPG
+105 
-112 AFYEGT
+112 
-118 FHLGDFVDVDKKLEE
+118 
-133 FNFSFRVQERNFS
+133 
-146 IHTDP
+146 
-151 ITVTATQ
+151 
-158 PDQVTVTGE
+158 
-167 IRFSDVVKKEEVEK
+167 
-181 MLTAGSE
+181 
-188 KNKSYP
+188 
-194 IEITQTDHPT
+194 
-204 RYAFSISQITKEA
+204 
-217 EDYQLEITA
+217 
-226 KGNPAGIDRTQN
+226 
-238 ESILIPAKNSFRF
+238 
-251 LSAVRIDQPENG
+251 
-263 IEIIFSDPVS
+263 
-273 NTQDLKGLIDVPEVS
+273 
-288 SSIFQ
+288 
-293 IKENKVFVYFETGKL
+293 
-308 NKLTL
+308 
-313 NIHEG
+313 
-318 IRNSQDKPLGTSHSI
+318 
-333 SFSEL
+333 
-338 NLKPQVE
+338 
-345 MATSAAILPD
+345 
-355 SKSLI
+355 
-360 IPFRAVNLY
+360 
-369 AVDLSVIRIFENN
+369 
-382 VLMFMQN
+382 
-389 NSLSSANELR
+389 
-399 RSGRLVYKKTLWLAK
+399 
-414 DSSKDVHRW
+414 
-423 EDYSIDLAGLIHQ
+423 
-436 EPGAIY
+436 
-442 RVILSFRQE
+442 
-451 YSAYPCGG
+451 
-459 SENKEMQ
+459 
-466 FADNKSSDNL
+466 
-476 TKVSEETL
+476 
-484 SEDDE
+484 
-489 AVWDTPETYYYYN
+489 
-502 GSVPMDWSQYRWTE
+502 
-516 RDNPC
+516 
-521 HPSYYMNSDRIAAC
+521 
-535 NIFASNLGM
+535 
-544 IVKRNSLN
+544 
-552 KLWIAVNNILDT
+552 
-564 KPVAK
+564 
-569 AQVTI
+569 
-574 YNFQLQPIGKGET
+574 
-587 NGEGLVEITPKGV
+587 
-600 PFIAVAEAD
+600 
-609 KQKAYVRVVDGEEQ
+609 VDGEEQ

-948 KASFKFRINY
+948 KTSFKFRINY

-1444 EAEKIKAN
+1444 EAEKIKTN

-1546 LAGAPEYGAMNRMK
+1546 LAGAPEYGAMNRVK

-1698 PKSGTVSVKNQGK
+1698 PKSGTVSVKNKGK
-1711 GALSVDL
+1711 GVLSVDL

>member
-1 MGQIKTRCSAAAGLF
+1 MGQTKTTRSISATGLF
-16 LILLTVIAGFSS
+16 LLIMMTVGLYS
-28 CKSNQKDIIPS
+28 CTRTQKDIIPS
-39 AEYAPYVNAYTGG
+39 ADYAPYVNAYTGG

-61 IELTQDQP
+61 IELTHEQP
-69 MVDLNQELKDNPF
+69 MVDLNNELKENPF
-82 SFSPSLKGKTYWV
+82 SFSPSLKGKAYWV

-105 EGALKPG
+105 EGTLKPG
-112 AFYEGT
+112 SLYECT
-118 FHLGDFVDVDKKLEE
+118 FQLGKFVEVDKKLKE
-133 FNFSFRVQERNFS
+133 FNFSLRVQERNFTLS
-146 IHTDP
+146 IEPLP
-151 ITVTATQ
+151 ITDAQ
-158 PDQVTVTGE
+158 PDEINIKGE
-167 IRFSDVVKKEEVEK
+167 ICFSDIVKKEEVEK
-181 MLTAGSE
+181 ILTVKDGN
-188 KNKSYP
+188 NKSYP
-194 IEITQTDHPT
+194 VEIIPTDNLT
-204 RYAFSISQITKEA
+204 RYQFCINQIPRDT
-217 EDYQLEITA
+217 EDYQLTITA
-226 KGNPAGIDRTQN
+226 NGSPARIDQTQS
-238 ESILIPAKNSFRF
+238 EEVLIPAKDSFRF
-251 LSAVRIDQPENG
+251 LSATHIDEPENG
-263 IEIIFSDPVS
+263 IEVVFSAPLSD
-273 NTQDLKGLIDVPEVS
+273 TQDLKGLIEIPELS
-288 SSIFQ
+288 SSVFQ
-293 IKENKVFVYFETGKL
+293 IKENRVFIYFEANQL
-308 NKLTL
+308 SKLTL

-318 IRNSQDKPLGTSHSI
+318 VKSSQGKTLGTSHSI
-333 SFSEL
+333 SFSEI

-345 MATSAAILPD
+345 MLTTAAILPD

-382 VLMFMQN
+382 VLMFMQT
-389 NSLSSANELR
+389 NSLASANELR
-399 RSGRLVYKKTLWLAK
+399 RSGRLVYKKTLWLGK
-414 DSSKDVHRW
+414 DTSKDIHNW
-423 EDYSIDLAGLIHQ
+423 ENYSIDLAGLIRQ

-459 SENKEMQ
+459 VDNQEIK
-466 FADNKSSDNL
+466 FADNNTPDGL
-476 TKVSEETL
+476 MKVSGSAL
-484 SEDDE
+484 SEADE
-489 AVWDTPETYYYYN
+489 AVWDTPEAYYYYN
-502 GSVPMDWSQYRWTE
+502 GGTMDWSVYRWKE

-521 HPSYYMNSDRIAAC
+521 HPSYYMNSDRAAAC
-535 NIFASNLGM
+535 NVFASNLGM

-552 KLWIAVNNILDT
+552 KLWIAVSNILDT
-564 KPVAK
+564 NPVGK
-569 AQVTI
+569 AQVTV

-587 NGEGLVEITPKGV
+587 NGEGFVEISSKGT
-600 PFIAVAEAD
+600 PFIVVAEAE

-632 KDIQKGLKGFIYGER
+632 KEIQKGLKGFIYGER

-655 LHISFMLEDR
+655 LHISFILEDR

-679 YNPRGQFYTKMIST
+679 YNPKGQFYTKMIST
-693 QGTNGFY
+693 QGMNGFY
-700 TFAVPTQ
+700 TFDVPTQ
-707 ADDPTGLWNAY
+707 AGDPTGLWNAY
-718 VKVGGTAFHKSLRI
+718 IKVGGTTFHKGLRI
-732 ETIKPNRLKITLAL
+732 ETIKPNRLKINLTL
-746 PTILQASSKDVY
+746 PKILQSTDKNVTVPLAS
-758 APLTS
+758 A
-763 SWLTGA
+763 WLTGA
-769 TASRLKAKVEMSLSK
+769 TASKLKAKVEMSLSK

-791 YGQYLFNNPATD
+791 YGQYIFNDPATD
-803 FTTVRAD
+803 FTTIKTD
-810 VFNGVLDAEG
+810 VFDGILNAEG
-820 RAGVN
+820 KAGVT
-825 IQLPVATGAPGM
+825 LKVPAATNAPGM
-837 LNATLTTRVF
+837 LNATFTTRVF
-847 EPGGDASIYSQTVP
+847 EPGGDASIYTQSIP
-861 FSPFTSYVGINLNQ
+861 FSPFVSYVGINLNQ

-890 IVTVNDQGQPVNR
+890 VVTVNSQGQPVNR

-916 WWWENGEESFGTY
+916 WWWENSEESFGTY

-935 TPVASGNLQTTGG
+935 TPVASGKLQTSGG
-948 KASFKFRINY
+948 KTTFKFRVDY
-958 PDWGR
+958 PSWGR
-963 YLVYVKDRE
+963 YLVYVKDKD
-972 SGHATGGTVYIDWPD
+972 SGHATGGTIYVDWPES
-987 WRGRS
+987 RGRS

-1000 KMLAFSLDKDSYEI
+1000 KMLTFSLDKDSYEI

-1030 LVSLEN
+1030 LVSIEN
-1036 GSTVLQQQWLEVS
+1036 GSSVLHREWIEVTNE
-1049 DQGDTKL
+1049 GDTKY
-1056 TFKITPEMAPN
+1056 TFEITPEMTPN

-1080 TVNDLPIRM
+1080 TINDLPIRM

-1100 QTILQPQIKMP
+1100 QTVLQPQIQMP

-1153 PWNEFYA
+1153 PWNEFYS
-1160 REALGIRTWDMYDDV
+1160 REALGIRTWDMYDNV
-1175 LGASGGRYS
+1175 LGASAGAYS
-1184 SLFSTGGDA
+1184 SLFSVGGDA
-1193 SLKPADAK
+1193 TLKPADAK

-1216 LAKGKQQTHT
+1216 LEKGRQQTHT

-1270 LSTQEEIT
+1270 LSIQEEIT
-1278 VPVNVFAMENQVK
+1278 VPVNVFAMEKQVK
-1291 NVTVSLE
+1291 NVTVSLQ
-1298 ASGAGVQITGNRQ
+1298 ASGGGVQIEGSHQ
-1311 QSLTFDQP
+1311 QSLTFNRP
-1319 GDQLAYFTLKTGSK
+1319 GDQLVFFTLKTGNK
-1333 TGKATIHLTASGNGQ
+1333 TGKATIKLTASGGGQ

-1358 RNPNPVV
+1358 RNPNPIV
-1365 TLRNSQWIEAGQE
+1365 TLRSSEWIETGQNK
-1378 AELSYTLAGS
+1378 ELSYQLGS
-1388 SSANNQVQLEVSRI
+1388 LSANNQIKLEVSRI

-1422 EQLTSKALPLLFVS
+1422 EQLTSKALPLLFIA
-1436 QFKAVDEQ
+1436 QFKTIDTR

-1475 NAVADEWITSY
+1475 NAVADEWISSY

-1491 TLAQEKGYAVHPN
+1491 TLAQEKGYAVHAN

-1520 RMPQEASNWQ
+1520 RMPQEANNWQ
-1530 IWQSELQQA
+1530 QWQSELQQA

-1583 KPAGELVYNAET
+1583 KPAEELVYNAET
-1595 TVIPYSSMNLIYGS
+1595 TVIPYSSMNQIYGS

-1615 MILETLILMK
+1615 MILETLLLMN
-1625 RDRDALQQAKKV
+1625 RERDALQQAKVV
-1637 SQNLAQENWFSTQS
+1637 SKNLSQENWFSTQS

-1661 LAEQLSGTLDF
+1661 LAEKLSGSLDF
-1672 TWSWNGK
+1672 TWTWNGK

-1687 KAVFEKEIATS
+1687 KAVFEKEISTS
-1698 PKSGTVSVKNQGK
+1698 PKSGTVAVKNQGK

-1731 IADNIRLD
+1731 ISDNLRMDIRYASMD
-1739 VKYTDMA
+1739 GKPM
-1746 GSPISVEDI
+1746 SVNDI
-1755 RQGTDFMS
+1755 RQGTDFTAIAS
-1763 AVTLSNISGTSDYS
+1763 ISNTSGTTDYT

-1784 IPSGWEIYNER
+1784 IPSGWEVYNER
-1795 MIVPEASSSNSNEAN
+1795 MTVPEAEPQETTDSSGNVSGQ
-1810 TPESSADKY
+1810 Y
-1819 TYKDIRDDRVLTYFD
+1819 TYQDIRDDRVLTYFN
-1834 LRRGESKTFTVRLQ
+1834 LRRGETKIFTIRLQ

-1858 AIQCEAMYDAA
+1858 AVQCEAMYDVN
-1869 VQARTKAGRTTV
+1869 VQARSKAGRTTV

>member
-1 MGQIKTRCSAAAGLF
+1 M
-16 LILLTVIAGFSS
+16 
-28 CKSNQKDIIPS
+28 
-39 AEYAPYVNAYTGG
+39 
-52 VISQNSTIR
+52 
-61 IELTQDQP
+61 
-69 MVDLNQELKDNPF
+69 
-82 SFSPSLKGKTYWV
+82 
-95 SNNTIEFVPE
+95 
-105 EGALKPG
+105 
-112 AFYEGT
+112 
-118 FHLGDFVDVDKKLEE
+118 
-133 FNFSFRVQERNFS
+133 
-146 IHTDP
+146 
-151 ITVTATQ
+151 
-158 PDQVTVTGE
+158 
-167 IRFSDVVKKEEVEK
+167 
-181 MLTAGSE
+181 
-188 KNKSYP
+188 
-194 IEITQTDHPT
+194 
-204 RYAFSISQITKEA
+204 
-217 EDYQLEITA
+217 
-226 KGNPAGIDRTQN
+226 
-238 ESILIPAKNSFRF
+238 
-251 LSAVRIDQPENG
+251 
-263 IEIIFSDPVS
+263 
-273 NTQDLKGLIDVPEVS
+273 
-288 SSIFQ
+288 
-293 IKENKVFVYFETGKL
+293 
-308 NKLTL
+308 
-313 NIHEG
+313 
-318 IRNSQDKPLGTSHSI
+318 
-333 SFSEL
+333 
-338 NLKPQVE
+338 
-345 MATSAAILPD
+345 
-355 SKSLI
+355 
-360 IPFRAVNLY
+360 
-369 AVDLSVIRIFENN
+369 
-382 VLMFMQN
+382 
-389 NSLSSANELR
+389 
-399 RSGRLVYKKTLWLAK
+399 
-414 DSSKDVHRW
+414 
-423 EDYSIDLAGLIHQ
+423 
-436 EPGAIY
+436 
-442 RVILSFRQE
+442 
-451 YSAYPCGG
+451 
-459 SENKEMQ
+459 
-466 FADNKSSDNL
+466 
-476 TKVSEETL
+476 
-484 SEDDE
+484 
-489 AVWDTPETYYYYN
+489 
-502 GSVPMDWSQYRWTE
+502 
-516 RDNPC
+516 
-521 HPSYYMNSDRIAAC
+521 
-535 NIFASNLGM
+535 
-544 IVKRNSLN
+544 
-552 KLWIAVNNILDT
+552 
-564 KPVAK
+564 
-569 AQVTI
+569 
-574 YNFQLQPIGKGET
+574 
-587 NGEGLVEITPKGV
+587 
-600 PFIAVAEAD
+600 
-609 KQKAYVRVVDGEEQ
+609 VDGEEQ

-837 LNATLTTRVF
+837 LNATFTTRVF

-948 KASFKFRINY
+948 KTSFKFRINY

-1672 TWSWNGK
+1672 TWNWNGK

-1698 PKSGTVSVKNQGK
+1698 PKSGTVSVKNKGK

-1795 MIVPEASSSNSNEAN
+1795 MIVPEVSSSSTNEAN
-1810 TPESSADKY
+1810 VPESSAGKY

>member
-1 MGQIKTRCSAAAGLF
+1 MGQMKTKCSSSATGLF
-16 LILLTVIAGFSS
+16 FLLLMIVSFSS
-28 CKSNQKDIIPS
+28 CTRTQKDIIPS

-61 IELTQDQP
+61 IELTHEQP
-69 MVDLNQELKDNPF
+69 MVDLNNELKENPF
-82 SFSPSLKGKTYWV
+82 SFSPSLKGKAYWV

-105 EGALKPG
+105 EGTLKPG
-112 AFYEGT
+112 SLYECT
-118 FHLGDFVDVDKKLEE
+118 FQLGKFVEVDKKLKE
-133 FNFSFRVQERNFS
+133 FNFSFRVQERNFTLS
-146 IHTDP
+146 IEPLP
-151 ITVTATQ
+151 ITDAQ
-158 PDQVTVTGE
+158 PDEINIKGE
-167 IRFSDVVKKEEVEK
+167 ICFSDIVKKEEVEK
-181 MLTAGSE
+181 ILTAKDGN
-188 KNKSYP
+188 NKSYP
-194 IEITQTDHPT
+194 VEIIPTDNLT
-204 RYAFSISQITKEA
+204 RYQFCINQIPRDT
-217 EDYQLEITA
+217 EDYQLTITA
-226 KGNPAGIDRTQN
+226 NGSPARIDQTQS
-238 ESILIPAKNSFRF
+238 EEVLIPAKDSFRF
-251 LSAVRIDQPENG
+251 LSATRIDEPENG
-263 IEIIFSDPVS
+263 IEVVFSAPLSD
-273 NTQDLKGLIDVPEVS
+273 TQDLKGLIEIPELS
-288 SSIFQ
+288 SSVFQ
-293 IKENKVFVYFETGKL
+293 IKENRVFIYFEANQL
-308 NKLTL
+308 SKLTL

-318 IRNSQDKPLGTSHSI
+318 VKSSQGKTLGTSQSI
-333 SFSEL
+333 SFSEI

-345 MATSAAILPD
+345 MLTTAAILPD

-382 VLMFMQN
+382 VLMFMQT
-389 NSLSSANELR
+389 NSLASANELR
-399 RSGRLVYKKTLWLAK
+399 RSGRLVYKKTLWLGK
-414 DSSKDVHRW
+414 DTSKDIYNW
-423 EDYSIDLAGLIHQ
+423 ENYSIDLAGLIRQ

-459 SENKEMQ
+459 VDNQEIK
-466 FADNKSSDNL
+466 FADNNTPDGL
-476 TKVSEETL
+476 MKVSGSAL
-484 SEDDE
+484 SEADE
-489 AVWDTPETYYYYN
+489 AVWDTPEAYYYYN
-502 GSVPMDWSQYRWTE
+502 GGTMDWSVYRWKE

-521 HPSYYMNSDRIAAC
+521 HPSYYMNSDRAAAC
-535 NIFASNLGM
+535 NVFASNLGM

-552 KLWIAVNNILDT
+552 KLWIAVSNILDT
-564 KPVAK
+564 NPVGK
-569 AQVTI
+569 AQVTV

-587 NGEGLVEITPKGV
+587 NGEGFVEISSKGT
-600 PFIAVAEAD
+600 PFIVVAEAE

-632 KDIQKGLKGFIYGER
+632 KEIQKGLKGFIYGER

-655 LHISFMLEDR
+655 LHISFILEDR

-679 YNPRGQFYTKMIST
+679 YNPKGQFYTKMIST
-693 QGTNGFY
+693 QGMNGFY
-700 TFAVPTQ
+700 TFDVPTQ
-707 ADDPTGLWNAY
+707 AGDPTGLWNAY
-718 VKVGGTAFHKSLRI
+718 IKVGGTTFHKGLRI
-732 ETIKPNRLKITLAL
+732 ETIKPNRLKINLTL
-746 PTILQASSKDVY
+746 PKILQSTDKNVTVPLAS
-758 APLTS
+758 A
-763 SWLTGA
+763 WLTGA
-769 TASRLKAKVEMSLSK
+769 TASKLKAKVEMSLSK

-791 YGQYLFNNPATD
+791 YGQYIFNDPATD
-803 FTTVRAD
+803 FTTIKTD
-810 VFNGVLDAEG
+810 VFDGILNAEG
-820 RAGVN
+820 KAGVT
-825 IQLPVATGAPGM
+825 LKVPAATNAPGM
-837 LNATLTTRVF
+837 LNATFTTRVF
-847 EPGGDASIYSQTVP
+847 EPGGDASIYTQSIP
-861 FSPFTSYVGINLNQ
+861 FSPFVSYVGINLNQ

-890 IVTVNDQGQPVNR
+890 IVTVNSQGQPVNR

-916 WWWENGEESFGTY
+916 WWWENSEESFGTY

-935 TPVASGNLQTTGG
+935 TPVASGKLQTSGG
-948 KASFKFRINY
+948 KTTFKFRVDY
-958 PDWGR
+958 PSWGR
-963 YLVYVKDRE
+963 YLVYVKDKD
-972 SGHATGGTVYIDWPD
+972 SGHATGGTIYVDWPES
-987 WRGRS
+987 RGRS

-1000 KMLAFSLDKDSYEI
+1000 KMLTFSLDKDSYEI

-1030 LVSLEN
+1030 LVSIEN
-1036 GSTVLQQQWLEVS
+1036 GSSVLHREWIEVTNE
-1049 DQGDTKL
+1049 GDTKY
-1056 TFKITPEMAPN
+1056 TFEITPEMTPN

-1080 TVNDLPIRM
+1080 TINDLPIRM

-1100 QTILQPQIKMP
+1100 QTVLQPQIQMP

-1153 PWNEFYA
+1153 PWNEFYS
-1160 REALGIRTWDMYDDV
+1160 REALGIRTWDMYDNV
-1175 LGASGGRYS
+1175 LGASAGAYS
-1184 SLFSTGGDA
+1184 SLFSVGGDA
-1193 SLKPADAK
+1193 TLKPADAK

-1216 LAKGKQQTHT
+1216 LEKGRQQTHT

-1270 LSTQEEIT
+1270 LSIQEEIT
-1278 VPVNVFAMENQVK
+1278 VPVNVFAMEKQVK
-1291 NVTVSLE
+1291 NVTVSLQ
-1298 ASGAGVQITGNRQ
+1298 ASGGGVQIEGSHQ
-1311 QSLTFDQP
+1311 QSLTFNRP
-1319 GDQLAYFTLKTGSK
+1319 GDQLVFFTLKTGNK
-1333 TGKATIHLTASGNGQ
+1333 TGKATIKLTASGGGQ

-1358 RNPNPVV
+1358 RNPNPIV
-1365 TLRNSQWIEAGQE
+1365 TLRSSEWIETGQNK
-1378 AELSYTLAGS
+1378 ELSYQLGS
-1388 SSANNQVQLEVSRI
+1388 LSANNQIKLEVSRI

-1422 EQLTSKALPLLFVS
+1422 EQLTSKALPLLFIA
-1436 QFKAVDEQ
+1436 QFKTIDTR

-1475 NAVADEWITSY
+1475 NAVADEWISSY

-1491 TLAQEKGYAVHPN
+1491 TLAQEKGYAVHAN

-1520 RMPQEASNWQ
+1520 RMPQEANNWQ
-1530 IWQSELQQA
+1530 QWQSELQQA

-1583 KPAGELVYNAET
+1583 KPAEELVYNAET
-1595 TVIPYSSMNLIYGS
+1595 TVIPYSSMNQIYGS

-1615 MILETLILMK
+1615 MILETLLLMN
-1625 RDRDALQQAKKV
+1625 RERDALQQAKVV
-1637 SQNLAQENWFSTQS
+1637 SKNLSQENWFSTQS

-1661 LAEQLSGTLDF
+1661 LAEKLSGSLDF
-1672 TWSWNGK
+1672 TWTWNGK

-1687 KAVFEKEIATS
+1687 KAVFEKEISTS
-1698 PKSGTVSVKNQGK
+1698 PKSGTVAVKNQGK

-1731 IADNIRLD
+1731 ISDNLRMDIRYASMD
-1739 VKYTDMA
+1739 GKPM
-1746 GSPISVEDI
+1746 SVNDI
-1755 RQGTDFMS
+1755 RQGTDFTAIAS
-1763 AVTLSNISGTSDYS
+1763 ISNTSGTTDYT

-1784 IPSGWEIYNER
+1784 IPSGWEVYNER
-1795 MIVPEASSSNSNEAN
+1795 MTVPEAEPQETTDSSGNVSGQ
-1810 TPESSADKY
+1810 Y
-1819 TYKDIRDDRVLTYFD
+1819 TYQDIRDDRVLTYFN
-1834 LRRGESKTFTVRLQ
+1834 LRRGETKIFTIRLQ

-1858 AIQCEAMYDAA
+1858 AVQCEAMYDVN
-1869 VQARTKAGRTTV
+1869 VQARSKAGRTTV

>member
-1 MGQIKTRCSAAAGLF
+1 MGQMKTKCSSSATGLF
-16 LILLTVIAGFSS
+16 FLLLMIVSFSS
-28 CKSNQKDIIPS
+28 CTRTQKDIIPS
-39 AEYAPYVNAYTGG
+39 AEYAPYINAYTGG

-61 IELTQDQP
+61 IELTHEQP
-69 MVDLNQELKDNPF
+69 MVDLNNELKENPF
-82 SFSPSLKGKTYWV
+82 SFSPSLKGKAYWV

-105 EGALKPG
+105 EGTLKPG
-112 AFYEGT
+112 SLYECT
-118 FHLGDFVDVDKKLEE
+118 FQLGKFVEVDKKLKE
-133 FNFSFRVQERNFS
+133 FNFSFRVQERNFTLS
-146 IHTDP
+146 IEPLP
-151 ITVTATQ
+151 ITDAQ
-158 PDQVTVTGE
+158 PDEINIKGE
-167 IRFSDVVKKEEVEK
+167 ICFSDIVKKEEVEK
-181 MLTAGSE
+181 ILTVKDGN
-188 KNKSYP
+188 NKSYP
-194 IEITQTDHPT
+194 VEIIPTDNLT
-204 RYAFSISQITKEA
+204 RYQFCINQIPRDT
-217 EDYQLEITA
+217 EDYQLTITA
-226 KGNPAGIDRTQN
+226 NGSPARIDQTQS
-238 ESILIPAKNSFRF
+238 EEVLIPAKDSFRF
-251 LSAVRIDQPENG
+251 LSATRIDEPENG
-263 IEIIFSDPVS
+263 IEVVFSAPLSD
-273 NTQDLKGLIDVPEVS
+273 TQDLKGLIEIPELS
-288 SSIFQ
+288 SSVFQ
-293 IKENKVFVYFETGKL
+293 IKENRVFIYFEANQL
-308 NKLTL
+308 SKLTL

-318 IRNSQDKPLGTSHSI
+318 VKSSQGKTLGTSHSI
-333 SFSEL
+333 SFSEI

-345 MATSAAILPD
+345 MLTTAAILPD

-382 VLMFMQN
+382 VLMFMQT
-389 NSLSSANELR
+389 NSLASANELR
-399 RSGRLVYKKTLWLAK
+399 RSGRLVYKKTLWLGK
-414 DSSKDVHRW
+414 DTSKDIHNW
-423 EDYSIDLAGLIHQ
+423 ENYSIDLAGLIRQ

-459 SENKEMQ
+459 VDNQEIK
-466 FADNKSSDNL
+466 FADNNTPDGL
-476 TKVSEETL
+476 MKVSGSAL
-484 SEDDE
+484 SEADE
-489 AVWDTPETYYYYN
+489 AVWDTPEAYYYYN
-502 GSVPMDWSQYRWTE
+502 GGTMDWSVYRWKE

-521 HPSYYMNSDRIAAC
+521 HPSYYMNSDRAAAC
-535 NIFASNLGM
+535 NVFASNLGM

-552 KLWIAVNNILDT
+552 KLWIAVSNILDT
-564 KPVAK
+564 NPVGK
-569 AQVTI
+569 AQVTV

-587 NGEGLVEITPKGV
+587 NGEGFVEISSKGT
-600 PFIAVAEAD
+600 PFIVVAEAE

-632 KDIQKGLKGFIYGER
+632 KEIQKGLKGFIYGER

-655 LHISFMLEDR
+655 LHISFILEDR

-679 YNPRGQFYTKMIST
+679 YNPKGQFYTKMIST
-693 QGTNGFY
+693 QGMNGFY
-700 TFAVPTQ
+700 TFDVPTQ
-707 ADDPTGLWNAY
+707 AGDPTGLWNAY
-718 VKVGGTAFHKSLRI
+718 IKVGGTTFHKGLRI
-732 ETIKPNRLKITLAL
+732 ETIKPNRLKINLTL
-746 PTILQASSKDVY
+746 PKILQSTDKNVTV
-758 APLTS
+758 PLTS
-763 SWLTGA
+763 AWLTGA
-769 TASRLKAKVEMSLSK
+769 TASKLKAKVEMSLSK

-791 YGQYLFNNPATD
+791 YGQYIFNDPATD
-803 FTTVRAD
+803 FTTIKTD
-810 VFNGVLDAEG
+810 VFDGILNTEG
-820 RAGVN
+820 KAGVT
-825 IQLPVATGAPGM
+825 LKVPAATNAPGM
-837 LNATLTTRVF
+837 LNATFTTRVF
-847 EPGGDASIYSQTVP
+847 EPGGDASIYTQSIP
-861 FSPFTSYVGINLNQ
+861 FSPFVSYVGINLNQ

-890 IVTVNDQGQPVNR
+890 IVTVNSQGQPVNR

-916 WWWENGEESFGTY
+916 WWWENSEESFGTY

-935 TPVASGNLQTTGG
+935 TPVASGKLQTSGG
-948 KASFKFRINY
+948 KTTFKFRVDY
-958 PDWGR
+958 PSWGR
-963 YLVYVKDRE
+963 YLVYVKDKD
-972 SGHATGGTVYIDWPD
+972 SGHATGGTIYVDWPES
-987 WRGRS
+987 RGRS

-1000 KMLAFSLDKDSYEI
+1000 KMLTFSLDKDSYEI

-1030 LVSLEN
+1030 LVSIEN
-1036 GSTVLQQQWLEVS
+1036 GSSVLHREWIEVTNE
-1049 DQGDTKL
+1049 GDTKY
-1056 TFKITPEMAPN
+1056 TFEITPEMTPN

-1080 TVNDLPIRM
+1080 TINDLPIRM

-1100 QTILQPQIKMP
+1100 QTVLQPQIQMP

-1153 PWNEFYA
+1153 PWNEFYS
-1160 REALGIRTWDMYDDV
+1160 REALGIRTWDMYDNV
-1175 LGASGGRYS
+1175 LGTSAGAYS
-1184 SLFSTGGDA
+1184 SLFSVGGDA
-1193 SLKPADAK
+1193 TLKPADAK

-1216 LAKGKQQTHT
+1216 LEKGRQQTHT

-1270 LSTQEEIT
+1270 LSIQEEIT
-1278 VPVNVFAMENQVK
+1278 VPVNVFAMEKQVK
-1291 NVTVSLE
+1291 NVTVSLQ
-1298 ASGAGVQITGNRQ
+1298 ASGGGVQIEGSHQ
-1311 QSLTFDQP
+1311 QSLTFNRP
-1319 GDQLAYFTLKTGSK
+1319 GDQLVFFTLKTGNK
-1333 TGKATIHLTASGNGQ
+1333 TGKATIKLTASGGGQ

-1358 RNPNPVV
+1358 RNPNPIV
-1365 TLRNSQWIEAGQE
+1365 TLRSSEWIETGQNK
-1378 AELSYTLAGS
+1378 ELSYQLGS
-1388 SSANNQVQLEVSRI
+1388 LSANNQIKLEVSRI

-1422 EQLTSKALPLLFVS
+1422 EQLTSKALPLLFIA
-1436 QFKAVDEQ
+1436 QFKTIDTR

-1475 NAVADEWITSY
+1475 NAVADEWISSY

-1491 TLAQEKGYAVHPN
+1491 TLAQEKGYAVHAN

-1520 RMPQEASNWQ
+1520 RMPQEANNWQ
-1530 IWQSELQQA
+1530 QWQSELQQA

-1583 KPAGELVYNAET
+1583 KPAEELVYNAET
-1595 TVIPYSSMNLIYGS
+1595 TVIPYSSMNQIYGS

-1615 MILETLILMK
+1615 MILETLLLMN
-1625 RDRDALQQAKKV
+1625 RERDALQQAKVV
-1637 SQNLAQENWFSTQS
+1637 SKNLSQENWFSTQS

-1661 LAEQLSGTLDF
+1661 LAEKLSGSLDF
-1672 TWSWNGK
+1672 TWTWNGK

-1687 KAVFEKEIATS
+1687 KAVFEKEISTS
-1698 PKSGTVSVKNQGK
+1698 PKSGTVAVKNQGK

-1731 IADNIRLD
+1731 ISDNLRMDIRYASMD
-1739 VKYTDMA
+1739 GKPM
-1746 GSPISVEDI
+1746 SVNDI
-1755 RQGTDFMS
+1755 RQGTDFTAIVS
-1763 AVTLSNISGTSDYS
+1763 ISNTSGTTDYT

-1784 IPSGWEIYNER
+1784 IPSGWEVYNER
-1795 MIVPEASSSNSNEAN
+1795 MTVPEAEPQETTDSSGNVSGQ
-1810 TPESSADKY
+1810 Y
-1819 TYKDIRDDRVLTYFD
+1819 TYQDIRDDRVLTYFN
-1834 LRRGESKTFTVRLQ
+1834 LRRGETKIFTIRLQ

-1858 AIQCEAMYDAA
+1858 AVQCEAMYDVN
-1869 VQARTKAGRTTV
+1869 VQARSKAGRTTV

>member
-204 RYAFSISQITKEA
+204 RYAFSISQITREA

-476 TKVSEETL
+476 TKVSGETL

-1388 SSANNQVQLEVSRI
+1388 SSANNQVQLEISRI

-1444 EAEKIKAN
+1444 EAEKIKTN

-1461 ARQLPNGGFVYWPG
+1461 ARQLPYGGFVYWPG

-1546 LAGAPEYGAMNRMK
+1546 LAGAPEYGVMNRMK

>member
-1 MGQIKTRCSAAAGLF
+1 MGQIKTRCSTAAGLF

-293 IKENKVFVYFETGKL
+293 IKENKVFVYFEAGKQ

-318 IRNSQDKPLGTSHSI
+318 IRNSQDKQLGTSHSI

-476 TKVSEETL
+476 TKVSGETL

-623 SVSRFDVGG
+623 SVSRFDVEG
-632 KDIQKGLKGFIYGER
+632 KDIQKGLKGFVYGER

-718 VKVGGTAFHKSLRI
+718 VKVGGTAFHKGLRI

-810 VFNGVLDAEG
+810 VFNGVLDGEG

-948 KASFKFRINY
+948 KTSFKFRINY

-1672 TWSWNGK
+1672 TWNWNGK

-1698 PKSGTVSVKNQGK
+1698 PKSGTVSVKNKGK

-1795 MIVPEASSSNSNEAN
+1795 MIVPEVSSSSTNEAN
-1810 TPESSADKY
+1810 VPESSAGKY

>member
-1 MGQIKTRCSAAAGLF
+1 MGLTKTTRSISATGLLL
-16 LILLTVIAGFSS
+16 LIMMTVGLYS
-28 CKSNQKDIIPS
+28 CTRTQKDIIPS
-39 AEYAPYVNAYTGG
+39 ADYAPYVNAYTGG

-61 IELTQDQP
+61 IELTHDQP
-69 MVDLNQELKDNPF
+69 MVDLNSELKNNPF
-82 SFSPSLKGKTYWV
+82 SFSPSLKGKAYWV

-105 EGALKPG
+105 EGTLKPG
-112 AFYEGT
+112 TLYEGT
-118 FHLGDFVDVDKKLEE
+118 FQLGDFIEVDKKLKE
-133 FNFSFRVQERNFS
+133 FNFSFRVQERNFTLQLES
-146 IHTDP
+146 LP
-151 ITVTATQ
+151 ITATQ
-158 PDQVTVTGE
+158 PDEINIKGE

-181 MLTAGSE
+181 MLTASDG
-188 KNKSYP
+188 KKSYP
-194 IEITQTDHPT
+194 VEVTATDNLT
-204 RYAFSISQITKEA
+204 RYQFNIRQIPREA
-217 EDYQLEITA
+217 DDYPLTITA
-226 KGNPAGIDRTQN
+226 NGNPAGIDRKQS
-238 ESILIPAKNSFRF
+238 EEVLIPAKDCFRF
-251 LSAVRIDQPENG
+251 MSAERIEQPENG
-263 IEIIFSDPVS
+263 IEIVFSAPLS
-273 NTQDLKGLIDVPEVS
+273 TTQDLKGLIEIPEVS

-293 IKENKVFVYFETGKL
+293 ISENRVFIYFEANTQ

-318 IRNSQDKPLGTSHSI
+318 VKDSQGKALGTSHTI
-333 SFSEL
+333 SFSEVS
-338 NLKPQVE
+338 LKPQVE
-345 MATSAAILPD
+345 MSTSAAILPD

-382 VLMFMQN
+382 VLMFMQT
-389 NSLSSANELR
+389 NSLASANELR

-414 DSSKDVHRW
+414 DASKDIHHW
-423 EDYSIDLAGLIHQ
+423 GDYSIDLAGLIHQ

-459 SENKEMQ
+459 NENQDMK
-466 FADNKSSDNL
+466 FADNNTSDGL
-476 TKVSEETL
+476 TKVSGSVL
-484 SEDDE
+484 SEEDE
-489 AVWDTPETYYYYN
+489 AIWNTPEAYYYYN
-502 GSVPMDWSQYRWTE
+502 GGTMDWSVYRWTE

-535 NIFASNLGM
+535 NVFASNLGM

-552 KLWIAVNNILDT
+552 KLWIAVSNILDT
-564 KPVAK
+564 KPIGK
-569 AQVTI
+569 AQVTA

-587 NGEGLVEITPKGV
+587 NGDGFVEIAPKGV
-600 PFIAVAEAD
+600 PFIIVAESE

-655 LHISFMLEDR
+655 LYISFILEDR

-693 QGTNGFY
+693 QGMNGFY
-700 TFAVPTQ
+700 TFDVPTQ
-707 ADDPTGLWNAY
+707 ATDPTGLWNAY
-718 VKVGGTAFHKSLRI
+718 IKVGGTTFHKGLRI
-732 ETIKPNRLKITLAL
+732 ETIKPNRLKINLAL
-746 PTILQASSKDVY
+746 PKILQATDKDVY

-763 SWLTGA
+763 TWLTGA
-769 TASRLKAKVEMSLSK
+769 TASKLKAKIEMSLSK

-791 YGQYLFNNPATD
+791 YGQYIFNNPATN
-803 FTTVRAD
+803 FTTIKTD
-810 VFNGVLDAEG
+810 VFDGTLDAEG
-820 RAGVN
+820 KVSVT
-825 IQLPVATGAPGM
+825 LKVPTATEAPGM
-837 LNATLTTRVF
+837 LNATFTTRVF
-847 EPGGDASIYSQTVP
+847 EPGEDASIYTQTIP

-890 IVTVNDQGQPVNR
+890 IVTVNTQGQLVNR
-903 SNLEYK
+903 TNLEYK
-909 IYRISWS
+909 IYRIGWS
-916 WWWENGEESFGTY
+916 WWWENSSESFGTY

-935 TPVASGNLQTTGG
+935 TPVASGNLQTRGG
-948 KASFKFRINY
+948 KASFKFRIDY
-958 PDWGR
+958 PSWGR
-963 YLVYVKDRE
+963 YLVYVKDKE
-972 SGHATGGTVYIDWPD
+972 SGHATGGTVYIDWPE

-992 NKTDPSGI
+992 SKTDPSGI
-1000 KMLAFSLDKDSYEI
+1000 KMLAFSLNKDSYEI

-1030 LVSLEN
+1030 LVSIEN
-1036 GSTVLQQQWLEVS
+1036 GSTVLRQEWIEVS
-1049 DQGDTKL
+1049 NGGDTKY
-1056 TFKITPEMAPN
+1056 TFKITPEMTPN

-1089 YGIAPV
+1089 YGVVPV
-1095 FVTNR
+1095 FVTNS
-1100 QTILQPQIKMP
+1100 QTVLQPQIQMP
-1111 EVLRPETDFNVT
+1111 EVLRPETNFNVT

-1153 PWNEFYA
+1153 PWNDFYS
-1160 REALGIRTWDMYDDV
+1160 REALGIQTWDMYDNV
-1175 LGASGGRYS
+1175 LGASAGSYS

-1193 SLKPADAK
+1193 TLKPADAK

-1216 LAKGKQQTHT
+1216 LGKGKSQTHT

-1258 TPLMLLSTLPRV
+1258 TPLMMLSTLPRV
-1270 LSTQEEIT
+1270 LSIQEEIT
-1278 VPVNVFAMENQVK
+1278 VPVNIFAMENQVK
-1291 NVTVSLE
+1291 NVTVSLQ
-1298 ASGAGVQITGNRQ
+1298 ASGGGVQIVGTNQ
-1311 QSLTFDQP
+1311 QSLKFTQP
-1319 GDQLAYFTLKTGSK
+1319 GDQLVFFTLKTGSK
-1333 TGKATIHLTASGNGQ
+1333 TGKATIHLTANGSGQ
-1348 QTKETIEIEV
+1348 QTKETIEIDV

-1365 TLRNSQWIEAGQE
+1365 TLRNSQWIETGQSKD
-1378 AELSYTLAGS
+1378 LSYNLS
-1388 SSANNQVQLEVSRI
+1388 SSSTNNQIKLEVSRI

-1422 EQLTSKALPLLFVS
+1422 EQLTSKALPLLFVA
-1436 QFKAVDEQ
+1436 QFKTIDKT
-1444 EAEKIKAN
+1444 EAEKIKTN

-1461 ARQLPNGGFVYWPG
+1461 GRQLPNGGFVYWPG
-1475 NAVADEWITSY
+1475 NAAADEWISSY
-1486 TGMFL
+1486 AGMFL
-1491 TLAQEKGYAVHPN
+1491 TLAQEKGYAVHAN

-1520 RMPQEASNWQ
+1520 RMPQEASGWQ
-1530 IWQSELQQA
+1530 QWQSELQQA

-1546 LAGAPEYGAMNRMK
+1546 LAGVPEYGAMNRMK
-1560 EQPGL
+1560 EQTGL

-1583 KPAGELVYNAET
+1583 KPAEELVYNVET
-1595 TVIPYSSMNLIYGS
+1595 TVNPYSSMNQIYGS

-1615 MILETLILMK
+1615 MILETLILMN
-1625 RDRDALQQAKKV
+1625 RERDALQQAKVV
-1637 SQNLAQENWFSTQS
+1637 SKNLSQEDWFSTQS

-1661 LAEQLSGTLDF
+1661 LAEKLSGTLDF
-1672 TWSWNGK
+1672 VWSWNDK

-1687 KAVFEKEIATS
+1687 KAVFEKEIATT

-1731 IADNIRLD
+1731 ISDNLR
-1739 VKYTDMA
+1739 M
-1746 GSPISVEDI
+1746 DI
-1755 RQGTDFMS
+1755 RYANLNGTPLSVNDIIQGTDFMAITS
-1763 AVTLSNISGTSDYS
+1763 ISNISGTSDYT

-1795 MIVPEASSSNSNEAN
+1795 MVAPETENAA
-1810 TPESSADKY
+1810 ADGSGQSVSKY
-1819 TYKDIRDDRVLTYFD
+1819 SYQDIRDDRVLTYFN
-1834 LRRGESKTFTVRLQ
+1834 LRRGETKVFTVRLQ

-1858 AIQCEAMYDAA
+1858 AVQCEAMYDVN
-1869 VQARTKAGRTTV
+1869 VQARSKAGRTIV

>member
-194 IEITQTDHPT
+194 VEITQTDHPT
-204 RYAFSISQITKEA
+204 RYVFSISQITREA

-476 TKVSEETL
+476 TKVSGETL

-1388 SSANNQVQLEVSRI
+1388 SSANNQVQLEISRI

-1444 EAEKIKAN
+1444 EAEKIKTN

-1546 LAGAPEYGAMNRMK
+1546 LAGAPEYGVMNRMK

-1858 AIQCEAMYDAA
+1858 AIQCEAMYDAV

>member
-1 MGQIKTRCSAAAGLF
+1 M
-16 LILLTVIAGFSS
+16 
-28 CKSNQKDIIPS
+28 
-39 AEYAPYVNAYTGG
+39 
-52 VISQNSTIR
+52 
-61 IELTQDQP
+61 
-69 MVDLNQELKDNPF
+69 
-82 SFSPSLKGKTYWV
+82 
-95 SNNTIEFVPE
+95 
-105 EGALKPG
+105 
-112 AFYEGT
+112 
-118 FHLGDFVDVDKKLEE
+118 
-133 FNFSFRVQERNFS
+133 
-146 IHTDP
+146 
-151 ITVTATQ
+151 
-158 PDQVTVTGE
+158 
-167 IRFSDVVKKEEVEK
+167 
-181 MLTAGSE
+181 
-188 KNKSYP
+188 
-194 IEITQTDHPT
+194 
-204 RYAFSISQITKEA
+204 
-217 EDYQLEITA
+217 
-226 KGNPAGIDRTQN
+226 
-238 ESILIPAKNSFRF
+238 
-251 LSAVRIDQPENG
+251 
-263 IEIIFSDPVS
+263 
-273 NTQDLKGLIDVPEVS
+273 
-288 SSIFQ
+288 
-293 IKENKVFVYFETGKL
+293 
-308 NKLTL
+308 
-313 NIHEG
+313 
-318 IRNSQDKPLGTSHSI
+318 
-333 SFSEL
+333 
-338 NLKPQVE
+338 
-345 MATSAAILPD
+345 
-355 SKSLI
+355 
-360 IPFRAVNLY
+360 
-369 AVDLSVIRIFENN
+369 
-382 VLMFMQN
+382 
-389 NSLSSANELR
+389 
-399 RSGRLVYKKTLWLAK
+399 
-414 DSSKDVHRW
+414 
-423 EDYSIDLAGLIHQ
+423 
-436 EPGAIY
+436 
-442 RVILSFRQE
+442 
-451 YSAYPCGG
+451 
-459 SENKEMQ
+459 
-466 FADNKSSDNL
+466 
-476 TKVSEETL
+476 
-484 SEDDE
+484 
-489 AVWDTPETYYYYN
+489 
-502 GSVPMDWSQYRWTE
+502 
-516 RDNPC
+516 
-521 HPSYYMNSDRIAAC
+521 
-535 NIFASNLGM
+535 
-544 IVKRNSLN
+544 
-552 KLWIAVNNILDT
+552 
-564 KPVAK
+564 
-569 AQVTI
+569 
-574 YNFQLQPIGKGET
+574 
-587 NGEGLVEITPKGV
+587 
-600 PFIAVAEAD
+600 
-609 KQKAYVRVVDGEEQ
+609 VDGEEQ

-1444 EAEKIKAN
+1444 EAEKIKTN

-1651 TAFALMAMGR
+1651 TAFALIAMGR

-1810 TPESSADKY
+1810 TSESSASKY

>member
-1 MGQIKTRCSAAAGLF
+1 MGQIKTRCSTAAGLF

-95 SNNTIEFVPE
+95 SNNIIEFVPE

-118 FHLGDFVDVDKKLEE
+118 FRLGDFVDVDKKLEE

-293 IKENKVFVYFETGKL
+293 IKENKVFVYFEAGKL

-360 IPFRAVNLY
+360 ISFRAVNLY
-369 AVDLSVIRIFENN
+369 AVDLSVIRIFESN

-564 KPVAK
+564 KPIAK

-948 KASFKFRINY
+948 KTSFKFRINY

-1572 LAAAYALTGKM
+1572 LAAAYVLTGKM

-1810 TPESSADKY
+1810 TPESSAGKY

>member
-1 MGQIKTRCSAAAGLF
+1 MGQIKTRCSTAAGLF

-204 RYAFSISQITKEA
+204 RYAFSISQITREA

-293 IKENKVFVYFETGKL
+293 IKENKVFVYFEAGKQ

-476 TKVSEETL
+476 TKVSGETL

-587 NGEGLVEITPKGV
+587 NGEGLVEITPKRV

-632 KDIQKGLKGFIYGER
+632 KDIQKGLKGFVYGER

-718 VKVGGTAFHKSLRI
+718 VKVGGTAFHKGLRI

-810 VFNGVLDAEG
+810 VFNGVLDGEG

-1672 TWSWNGK
+1672 TWNWNGK

-1718 ITRTQLLNDTLPA
+1718 ISRTQLLNDTLPA

-1810 TPESSADKY
+1810 TPESSAGKY

>member
-1 MGQIKTRCSAAAGLF
+1 MGQMKTKCSSSATGLF
-16 LILLTVIAGFSS
+16 FLLLMIVSFSS
-28 CKSNQKDIIPS
+28 CTRTQKDIIPS
-39 AEYAPYVNAYTGG
+39 AEYAPYINAYTGG

-61 IELTQDQP
+61 IELTHEQP
-69 MVDLNQELKDNPF
+69 MVDLNNELKENPF
-82 SFSPSLKGKTYWV
+82 SFSPSLKGKAYWV

-105 EGALKPG
+105 EGTLKPG
-112 AFYEGT
+112 SLYECT
-118 FHLGDFVDVDKKLEE
+118 FQLGKFVEVDKKLKE
-133 FNFSFRVQERNFS
+133 FNFSFRVQERNFTLS
-146 IHTDP
+146 IEPLP
-151 ITVTATQ
+151 ITDAQ
-158 PDQVTVTGE
+158 PDEINIKGE
-167 IRFSDVVKKEEVEK
+167 ICFSDIVKKEEVEK
-181 MLTAGSE
+181 ILTVKDGN
-188 KNKSYP
+188 NKSYP
-194 IEITQTDHPT
+194 VEIIPTDNLT
-204 RYAFSISQITKEA
+204 RYQFCINQIPRDT
-217 EDYQLEITA
+217 EDYQLTITA
-226 KGNPAGIDRTQN
+226 NGSPARIDQTQS
-238 ESILIPAKNSFRF
+238 EEVLIPAKDSFRF
-251 LSAVRIDQPENG
+251 LSATRIDEPENG
-263 IEIIFSDPVS
+263 IEVVFSAPLSD
-273 NTQDLKGLIDVPEVS
+273 TQDLKGLIEIPELS
-288 SSIFQ
+288 SSVFQ
-293 IKENKVFVYFETGKL
+293 IKENRVFIYFEANQL
-308 NKLTL
+308 SKLTL

-318 IRNSQDKPLGTSHSI
+318 VKSSQGKTLGTSHSI
-333 SFSEL
+333 SFSEI

-345 MATSAAILPD
+345 MLTTAAILPD

-382 VLMFMQN
+382 VLMFMQT
-389 NSLSSANELR
+389 NSLASANELR
-399 RSGRLVYKKTLWLAK
+399 RSGRLVYKKTLWLGK
-414 DSSKDVHRW
+414 DTSKDIHNW
-423 EDYSIDLAGLIHQ
+423 ENYSIDLAGLIRQ

-459 SENKEMQ
+459 VDNQEIK
-466 FADNKSSDNL
+466 FADNNTPDGL
-476 TKVSEETL
+476 MKVSGSAL
-484 SEDDE
+484 SEADE
-489 AVWDTPETYYYYN
+489 AVWDTPEAYYYYN
-502 GSVPMDWSQYRWTE
+502 GGTMDWSVYRWKE

-521 HPSYYMNSDRIAAC
+521 HPSYYMNSDRAAAC
-535 NIFASNLGM
+535 NVFASNLGM

-552 KLWIAVNNILDT
+552 KLWIAVSNILDT
-564 KPVAK
+564 NPVGK
-569 AQVTI
+569 AQVTV

-587 NGEGLVEITPKGV
+587 NGEGFVEISSKGT
-600 PFIAVAEAD
+600 PFIVVAEAE

-632 KDIQKGLKGFIYGER
+632 KEIQKGLKGFIYGER

-655 LHISFMLEDR
+655 LHISFILEDR

-679 YNPRGQFYTKMIST
+679 YNPKGQFYTKMIST
-693 QGTNGFY
+693 QGMNGFY
-700 TFAVPTQ
+700 TFDVPTQ
-707 ADDPTGLWNAY
+707 AGDPTGLWNAY
-718 VKVGGTAFHKSLRI
+718 IKVGGTTFHKGLRI
-732 ETIKPNRLKITLAL
+732 ETIKPNRLKINLTL
-746 PTILQASSKDVY
+746 PKILQSTDKNVTVPLAS
-758 APLTS
+758 A
-763 SWLTGA
+763 WLTGA
-769 TASRLKAKVEMSLSK
+769 TASKLKAKVEMSLSK

-791 YGQYLFNNPATD
+791 YGQYIFNDPATD
-803 FTTVRAD
+803 FTTIKTD
-810 VFNGVLDAEG
+810 VFDGILNAEG
-820 RAGVN
+820 KAGVT
-825 IQLPVATGAPGM
+825 LKVPAATNAPGM
-837 LNATLTTRVF
+837 LNATFTTRVF
-847 EPGGDASIYSQTVP
+847 EPGGDASIYTQSIP
-861 FSPFTSYVGINLNQ
+861 FSPFVSYVGINLNQ

-890 IVTVNDQGQPVNR
+890 IVTVNSQGQPVNR

-916 WWWENGEESFGTY
+916 WWWENSEESFGTY

-935 TPVASGNLQTTGG
+935 TPVASGKLQTSGG
-948 KASFKFRINY
+948 KTTFKFRVDY
-958 PDWGR
+958 PSWGR
-963 YLVYVKDRE
+963 YLVYVKDKD
-972 SGHATGGTVYIDWPD
+972 SGHATGGTIYVDWPES
-987 WRGRS
+987 RGRS

-1000 KMLAFSLDKDSYEI
+1000 KMLTFSLDKDSYEI

-1030 LVSLEN
+1030 LVSIEN
-1036 GSTVLQQQWLEVS
+1036 GSSVLHREWIEVTNE
-1049 DQGDTKL
+1049 GDTKY
-1056 TFKITPEMAPN
+1056 TFEITPEMTPN

-1080 TVNDLPIRM
+1080 TINDLPIRM

-1100 QTILQPQIKMP
+1100 QTVLQPQIQMP

-1153 PWNEFYA
+1153 PWNEFYS
-1160 REALGIRTWDMYDDV
+1160 REALGIRTWDMYDNV
-1175 LGASGGRYS
+1175 LGASAGAYS
-1184 SLFSTGGDA
+1184 SLFSVGGDA
-1193 SLKPADAK
+1193 TLKPADAK

-1216 LAKGKQQTHT
+1216 LEKGRQQTHT

-1270 LSTQEEIT
+1270 LSIQEEIT
-1278 VPVNVFAMENQVK
+1278 VPVNVFAMEKQVK
-1291 NVTVSLE
+1291 NVTVSLQ
-1298 ASGAGVQITGNRQ
+1298 ASGGGVQIEGSHQ
-1311 QSLTFDQP
+1311 QSLTFNRP
-1319 GDQLAYFTLKTGSK
+1319 GDQLVFFTLKTGNK
-1333 TGKATIHLTASGNGQ
+1333 TGKATIKLTASGGGQ

-1358 RNPNPVV
+1358 RNPNPIV
-1365 TLRNSQWIEAGQE
+1365 TLRSSEWIETGQNK
-1378 AELSYTLAGS
+1378 ELSYQLGS
-1388 SSANNQVQLEVSRI
+1388 LSANNLIKLEVSRI

-1422 EQLTSKALPLLFVS
+1422 EQLTSKALPLLFIA
-1436 QFKAVDEQ
+1436 QFKTIDTR

-1475 NAVADEWITSY
+1475 NAVADEWISSY

-1491 TLAQEKGYAVHPN
+1491 TLAQEKGYAVHAN

-1520 RMPQEASNWQ
+1520 RMPQEANNWQ
-1530 IWQSELQQA
+1530 QWQSELQQA

-1583 KPAGELVYNAET
+1583 KPAEELVYNAET
-1595 TVIPYSSMNLIYGS
+1595 TVIPYSSMNQIYGS

-1615 MILETLILMK
+1615 MILETLLLMN
-1625 RDRDALQQAKKV
+1625 RERDALQQAKVV
-1637 SQNLAQENWFSTQS
+1637 SKNLSQENWFSTQS

-1661 LAEQLSGTLDF
+1661 LAEKLSGSLDF
-1672 TWSWNGK
+1672 TWTWNGK

-1687 KAVFEKEIATS
+1687 KAVFEKEISTS
-1698 PKSGTVSVKNQGK
+1698 PKSGTVAVKNQGK

-1731 IADNIRLD
+1731 ISDNLRMDIRYASMD
-1739 VKYTDMA
+1739 GKPM
-1746 GSPISVEDI
+1746 SVNDI
-1755 RQGTDFMS
+1755 RQGTDFTAIAS
-1763 AVTLSNISGTSDYS
+1763 ISNTSGTTDYT

-1784 IPSGWEIYNER
+1784 IPSGWEVYNER
-1795 MIVPEASSSNSNEAN
+1795 MTVPEAEPQETTDSSGNVSGQ
-1810 TPESSADKY
+1810 Y
-1819 TYKDIRDDRVLTYFD
+1819 TYQDIRDDRVLTYFN
-1834 LRRGESKTFTVRLQ
+1834 LRRGETKIFTIRLQ

-1858 AIQCEAMYDAA
+1858 AVQCEAMYDVN
-1869 VQARTKAGRTTV
+1869 VQARSKAGRTTV

>member
-1 MGQIKTRCSAAAGLF
+1 MGLTKTTRSISATGLLL
-16 LILLTVIAGFSS
+16 LIMMTVGLYS
-28 CKSNQKDIIPS
+28 CTRTQKDIIPS
-39 AEYAPYVNAYTGG
+39 ADYAPYVNAYTGG

-61 IELTQDQP
+61 IELTHDQP
-69 MVDLNQELKDNPF
+69 MVDLNSELKNNPF
-82 SFSPSLKGKTYWV
+82 SFSPSLKGKAYWV

-105 EGALKPG
+105 EGTLKPG
-112 AFYEGT
+112 TLYEGT
-118 FHLGDFVDVDKKLEE
+118 FQLGDFIEVDKKLKE
-133 FNFSFRVQERNFS
+133 FNFSFRVQERNFTLQLES
-146 IHTDP
+146 LP
-151 ITVTATQ
+151 ITATQ
-158 PDQVTVTGE
+158 PDEINIKGE

-181 MLTAGSE
+181 MLTASDG
-188 KNKSYP
+188 KKSYP
-194 IEITQTDHPT
+194 VEVTATDNLT
-204 RYAFSISQITKEA
+204 RYQFNIRQIPREA
-217 EDYQLEITA
+217 DDYPLTITA
-226 KGNPAGIDRTQN
+226 NGNPAGIDRKQS
-238 ESILIPAKNSFRF
+238 EEVLIPAKDCFRF
-251 LSAVRIDQPENG
+251 MSAERIEQPENG
-263 IEIIFSDPVS
+263 IEIVFSAPLS
-273 NTQDLKGLIDVPEVS
+273 TTQDLKGLIEIPEVS

-293 IKENKVFVYFETGKL
+293 ISENRVFIYFEANTQ

-318 IRNSQDKPLGTSHSI
+318 VKDSQGKALGTSHTI
-333 SFSEL
+333 SFSEVS
-338 NLKPQVE
+338 LKPQVE
-345 MATSAAILPD
+345 MSTSAAILPD

-382 VLMFMQN
+382 VLMFMQT
-389 NSLSSANELR
+389 NSLASTNELR

-414 DSSKDVHRW
+414 DASKDIHHW
-423 EDYSIDLAGLIHQ
+423 GDYSIDLAGLIHQ

-459 SENKEMQ
+459 NENQDMK
-466 FADNKSSDNL
+466 FADSNTSDGL
-476 TKVSEETL
+476 TKVSGSVL
-484 SEDDE
+484 SEEDE
-489 AVWDTPETYYYYN
+489 AIWNTPEAYYYYN
-502 GSVPMDWSQYRWTE
+502 GGTMDWSVYRWTE

-535 NIFASNLGM
+535 NVFASNLGM

-552 KLWIAVNNILDT
+552 KLWIAVSNILDT
-564 KPVAK
+564 KPIGK
-569 AQVTI
+569 AQVTA

-587 NGEGLVEITPKGV
+587 NGDGFVEITPKGV
-600 PFIAVAEAD
+600 PFIIVAESE

-655 LHISFMLEDR
+655 LHISFILEDR

-693 QGTNGFY
+693 QGMNGFY
-700 TFAVPTQ
+700 TFDVPTQ
-707 ADDPTGLWNAY
+707 ATDPTGLWNAY
-718 VKVGGTAFHKSLRI
+718 IKVGGTTFHKGLRI
-732 ETIKPNRLKITLAL
+732 ETIKPNRLKINLAL
-746 PTILQASSKDVY
+746 PKILQATDKDVY

-763 SWLTGA
+763 TWLTGA
-769 TASRLKAKVEMSLSK
+769 TASKLKAKIEMSLSK

-791 YGQYLFNNPATD
+791 YGQYIFNNPATN
-803 FTTVRAD
+803 FTTIKTD
-810 VFNGVLDAEG
+810 IFDGTLDAEG
-820 RAGVN
+820 KTSVT
-825 IQLPVATGAPGM
+825 LKVPTATEAPGM
-837 LNATLTTRVF
+837 LNATFTTRVF
-847 EPGGDASIYSQTVP
+847 EPGGDASIYTQTIP

-890 IVTVNDQGQPVNR
+890 IVTVNTQGQLVNR
-903 SNLEYK
+903 TNLEYK
-909 IYRISWS
+909 IYRIGWS
-916 WWWENGEESFGTY
+916 WWWENSGESFGTY

-935 TPVASGNLQTTGG
+935 TPVASGNLQTRGG
-948 KASFKFRINY
+948 KASFKFRVDY
-958 PDWGR
+958 PSWGR
-963 YLVYVKDRE
+963 YLVYVKDKE
-972 SGHATGGTVYIDWPD
+972 SGHATGGTVYIDWPE

-992 NKTDPSGI
+992 SKTDPSGI
-1000 KMLAFSLDKDSYEI
+1000 KMLAFSLNKDSYEI

-1030 LVSLEN
+1030 LVSIEN
-1036 GSTVLQQQWLEVS
+1036 GSTVLRQEWIEVS
-1049 DQGDTKL
+1049 NGGDTKY
-1056 TFKITPEMAPN
+1056 TFKITPEMTPN

-1089 YGIAPV
+1089 YGVVPV
-1095 FVTNR
+1095 FVTNS
-1100 QTILQPQIKMP
+1100 QTVLQPQIQMP
-1111 EVLRPETDFNVT
+1111 EVLRPETNFNVT

-1153 PWNEFYA
+1153 PWNDFYS
-1160 REALGIRTWDMYDDV
+1160 REALGIQTWDMYDNV
-1175 LGASGGRYS
+1175 LGASAGSYS

-1193 SLKPADAK
+1193 TLKPADAK

-1216 LAKGKQQTHT
+1216 LGKGKSQTHT

-1258 TPLMLLSTLPRV
+1258 TPLMMLSTLPRV
-1270 LSTQEEIT
+1270 LSIQEEIT
-1278 VPVNVFAMENQVK
+1278 VPVNIFAMENQVK
-1291 NVTVSLE
+1291 NVTVSLQ
-1298 ASGAGVQITGNRQ
+1298 ASGGGVQIVGTNQ
-1311 QSLTFDQP
+1311 QSLKFTQP
-1319 GDQLAYFTLKTGSK
+1319 GDQLVFFTLKTGSK
-1333 TGKATIHLTASGNGQ
+1333 TGKATIHLTANGSGQ
-1348 QTKETIEIEV
+1348 QTKETIEIDV

-1365 TLRNSQWIEAGQE
+1365 TLRNSQWIEAGQSK
-1378 AELSYTLAGS
+1378 ELSYNLSS
-1388 SSANNQVQLEVSRI
+1388 SSANNQIKLEVSRI

-1422 EQLTSKALPLLFVS
+1422 EQLTSKALPLLFVA
-1436 QFKAVDEQ
+1436 QFKTIDKT
-1444 EAEKIKAN
+1444 EAEKIKTN

-1461 ARQLPNGGFVYWPG
+1461 GRQLPNGGFVYWPG
-1475 NAVADEWITSY
+1475 NAAADEWISSY
-1486 TGMFL
+1486 AGMFL
-1491 TLAQEKGYAVHPN
+1491 TLAQEKGYAVHAN

-1520 RMPQEASNWQ
+1520 RMPQEASGWQ
-1530 IWQSELQQA
+1530 QWQSELQQA

-1546 LAGAPEYGAMNRMK
+1546 LAGVPEYGAMNRMK
-1560 EQPGL
+1560 EQTGL

-1583 KPAGELVYNAET
+1583 KPAEELVYNVET
-1595 TVIPYSSMNLIYGS
+1595 TVNPYSSMNQIYGS

-1615 MILETLILMK
+1615 MILETLILMN
-1625 RDRDALQQAKKV
+1625 RERDALQQAKVV
-1637 SQNLAQENWFSTQS
+1637 SKNLSQEDWFSTQS

-1661 LAEQLSGTLDF
+1661 LAEKLSGTLDF
-1672 TWSWNGK
+1672 VWSWNDK

-1687 KAVFEKEIATS
+1687 KAVFEKEIATT

-1731 IADNIRLD
+1731 ISDNLR
-1739 VKYTDMA
+1739 M
-1746 GSPISVEDI
+1746 DI
-1755 RQGTDFMS
+1755 RYANLNGTPLSVNDIIQGTDFMAITS
-1763 AVTLSNISGTSDYS
+1763 ISNISGTSDYT

-1795 MIVPEASSSNSNEAN
+1795 MVAPETENAA
-1810 TPESSADKY
+1810 ADGSGQSVSKY
-1819 TYKDIRDDRVLTYFD
+1819 SYQDIRDDRVLTYFN
-1834 LRRGESKTFTVRLQ
+1834 LRRGETKVFTVRLQ

-1858 AIQCEAMYDAA
+1858 AVQCEAMYDVN
-1869 VQARTKAGRTTV
+1869 VQARSKAGRTTV

>member
-1 MGQIKTRCSAAAGLF
+1 MGQMKTKCSSSATGLF
-16 LILLTVIAGFSS
+16 FLLLMIVSFSS
-28 CKSNQKDIIPS
+28 CTRTQKDIIPS

-61 IELTQDQP
+61 IELTHEQP
-69 MVDLNQELKDNPF
+69 MVDLNNELKENPF
-82 SFSPSLKGKTYWV
+82 SFSPSLKGKAYWV

-105 EGALKPG
+105 EGTLKPG
-112 AFYEGT
+112 SLYECT
-118 FHLGDFVDVDKKLEE
+118 FQLGKFVEVDKKLKE
-133 FNFSFRVQERNFS
+133 FNFSFRVQERNFTLS
-146 IHTDP
+146 IEPLP
-151 ITVTATQ
+151 ITDAQ
-158 PDQVTVTGE
+158 PDEINIKGE
-167 IRFSDVVKKEEVEK
+167 ICFSDIVKKEEVEK
-181 MLTAGSE
+181 ILTVKDGN
-188 KNKSYP
+188 NKSYP
-194 IEITQTDHPT
+194 VEIIPTDNLT
-204 RYAFSISQITKEA
+204 RYQFCINQIPRDT
-217 EDYQLEITA
+217 EDYQLTITA
-226 KGNPAGIDRTQN
+226 NGSPARIDQTQS
-238 ESILIPAKNSFRF
+238 EEVLIPAKDSFRF
-251 LSAVRIDQPENG
+251 LSATRIDEPENG
-263 IEIIFSDPVS
+263 IEVVFSAPLSD
-273 NTQDLKGLIDVPEVS
+273 TQDLKGLIEIPELS
-288 SSIFQ
+288 SSVFQ
-293 IKENKVFVYFETGKL
+293 IKENRVFIYFEANQL
-308 NKLTL
+308 SKLTL

-318 IRNSQDKPLGTSHSI
+318 VKSSQGKTLGTSHSI
-333 SFSEL
+333 SFSEI

-345 MATSAAILPD
+345 MLTTAAILPD

-382 VLMFMQN
+382 VLMFMQT
-389 NSLSSANELR
+389 NSLASANELR
-399 RSGRLVYKKTLWLAK
+399 RSGRLVYKKTLWLGK
-414 DSSKDVHRW
+414 DTSKDIHNW
-423 EDYSIDLAGLIHQ
+423 ENYSIDLAGLIRQ

-459 SENKEMQ
+459 VDNQNIK
-466 FADNKSSDNL
+466 FADNNTPDGL
-476 TKVSEETL
+476 MKVSGSAL
-484 SEDDE
+484 SEADE
-489 AVWDTPETYYYYN
+489 AVWDTPEAYYYYN
-502 GSVPMDWSQYRWTE
+502 GGTMDWSVYRWKE

-521 HPSYYMNSDRIAAC
+521 HPSYYMNSDRAAAC
-535 NIFASNLGM
+535 NVFASNLGM

-552 KLWIAVNNILDT
+552 KLWIAVSNILDT
-564 KPVAK
+564 NPVGK
-569 AQVTI
+569 AQVTV
-574 YNFQLQPIGKGET
+574 YNFQLQPIEKGET
-587 NGEGLVEITPKGV
+587 NGEGFVEISSKGT
-600 PFIAVAEAD
+600 PFIVVAEAE

-632 KDIQKGLKGFIYGER
+632 KEIQKGLKGFIYGER

-655 LHISFMLEDR
+655 LHISFILEDR

-679 YNPRGQFYTKMIST
+679 YNPKGQFYTKMIST
-693 QGTNGFY
+693 QGMNGFY
-700 TFAVPTQ
+700 TFDVPTQ
-707 ADDPTGLWNAY
+707 AGDPTGLWNAY
-718 VKVGGTAFHKSLRI
+718 IKVGGTTFHKGLRI
-732 ETIKPNRLKITLAL
+732 ETIKPNRLKINLTL
-746 PTILQASSKDVY
+746 PKILQSTDKNVTV
-758 APLTS
+758 PLTS
-763 SWLTGA
+763 AWLTGA
-769 TASRLKAKVEMSLSK
+769 TASKLKAKVEMSLSK

-791 YGQYLFNNPATD
+791 YGQYIFNDPATD
-803 FTTVRAD
+803 FTTIKTD
-810 VFNGVLDAEG
+810 VFDGILNAEG
-820 RAGVN
+820 KAGVT
-825 IQLPVATGAPGM
+825 LKVPAATNAPGM
-837 LNATLTTRVF
+837 LNATFTTRVF
-847 EPGGDASIYSQTVP
+847 EPGGDASIYTQSIP
-861 FSPFTSYVGINLNQ
+861 FSPFVSYVGINLNQ

-890 IVTVNDQGQPVNR
+890 IVTVNSQGQPVNR

-916 WWWENGEESFGTY
+916 WWWENSEESFGTY

-935 TPVASGNLQTTGG
+935 TPVASGKLQTSGG
-948 KASFKFRINY
+948 KTTFKFRVDY
-958 PDWGR
+958 PSWGR
-963 YLVYVKDRE
+963 YLVYVKDKD
-972 SGHATGGTVYIDWPD
+972 SGHATGGTIYVDWPES
-987 WRGRS
+987 RGRS

-1000 KMLAFSLDKDSYEI
+1000 KMLTFSLDKDSYEI

-1030 LVSLEN
+1030 LVSIEN
-1036 GSTVLQQQWLEVS
+1036 GSSVLHREWIEVTNE
-1049 DQGDTKL
+1049 GDTKY
-1056 TFKITPEMAPN
+1056 TFEITPEMTPN

-1080 TVNDLPIRM
+1080 TINDLPIRM

-1100 QTILQPQIKMP
+1100 QTVLQPQIQMP

-1153 PWNEFYA
+1153 PWNEFYS
-1160 REALGIRTWDMYDDV
+1160 REALGIRTWDMYDNV
-1175 LGASGGRYS
+1175 LGTSAGAYS
-1184 SLFSTGGDA
+1184 SLFSVGGDA
-1193 SLKPADAK
+1193 TLKPADAK

-1216 LAKGKQQTHT
+1216 LEKGRQQTHT

-1270 LSTQEEIT
+1270 LSIQEEIT
-1278 VPVNVFAMENQVK
+1278 VPVNVFAMEKQVK
-1291 NVTVSLE
+1291 NVTVSLQ
-1298 ASGAGVQITGNRQ
+1298 ASGGGVQIEGSHQ
-1311 QSLTFDQP
+1311 QSLTFNRP
-1319 GDQLAYFTLKTGSK
+1319 GDQLVFFTLKTGNK
-1333 TGKATIHLTASGNGQ
+1333 TGKATIKLTASGGGQ

-1358 RNPNPVV
+1358 RNPNPIV
-1365 TLRNSQWIEAGQE
+1365 TLRSSEWIETGQNK
-1378 AELSYTLAGS
+1378 ELSYQLGS
-1388 SSANNQVQLEVSRI
+1388 LSANNQIKLEVSRI

-1422 EQLTSKALPLLFVS
+1422 EQLTSKALPLLFIA
-1436 QFKAVDEQ
+1436 QFKTIDTR

-1475 NAVADEWITSY
+1475 NAVADEWISSY

-1491 TLAQEKGYAVHPN
+1491 TLAQEKGYAIHAN

-1520 RMPQEASNWQ
+1520 RMPQEANNWQ
-1530 IWQSELQQA
+1530 QWQSELQQA

-1583 KPAGELVYNAET
+1583 KPAEELVYNAET
-1595 TVIPYSSMNLIYGS
+1595 TVIPYSSMNQIYGS

-1615 MILETLILMK
+1615 MILETLLLMN
-1625 RDRDALQQAKKV
+1625 RERDALQQAKVV
-1637 SQNLAQENWFSTQS
+1637 SKNLSQENWFSTQS

-1661 LAEQLSGTLDF
+1661 LAEKLSGSLDF
-1672 TWSWNGK
+1672 TWTWNGK

-1687 KAVFEKEIATS
+1687 KAVFEKEISTS
-1698 PKSGTVSVKNQGK
+1698 PKSGTVAVKNQGK

-1731 IADNIRLD
+1731 ISDNLRMDIRYASMD
-1739 VKYTDMA
+1739 GKPM
-1746 GSPISVEDI
+1746 SVNDI
-1755 RQGTDFMS
+1755 RQGTDFTAIAS
-1763 AVTLSNISGTSDYS
+1763 ISNTSGTTDYT

-1784 IPSGWEIYNER
+1784 IPSGWEVYNER
-1795 MIVPEASSSNSNEAN
+1795 MTVPEAEPQETTDSSGNVSGQ
-1810 TPESSADKY
+1810 Y
-1819 TYKDIRDDRVLTYFD
+1819 TYQDIRDDRVLTYFN
-1834 LRRGESKTFTVRLQ
+1834 LRRGETKIFTIRLQ

-1858 AIQCEAMYDAA
+1858 AVQCEAMYDVN
-1869 VQARTKAGRTTV
+1869 VQARSKAGRTTV

>member
-1 MGQIKTRCSAAAGLF
+1 MGQTKTTRSISATGLF
-16 LILLTVIAGFSS
+16 LLIMMTVGLYS
-28 CKSNQKDIIPS
+28 CTRTQKDIIPS
-39 AEYAPYVNAYTGG
+39 ADYAPYVNAYTGG

-61 IELTQDQP
+61 IELTHDQP
-69 MVDLNQELKDNPF
+69 MVDMNNELKSNPF
-82 SFSPSLKGKTYWV
+82 SFSPSLKGKAYWV

-112 AFYEGT
+112 TLYEGT
-118 FHLGDFVDVDKKLEE
+118 FRLGDFIEVDKKLKE
-133 FNFSFRVQERNFS
+133 FNFSFRVQERNFTLQLES
-146 IHTDP
+146 LP
-151 ITVTATQ
+151 ITATQ
-158 PDQVTVTGE
+158 PNEINIKGE

-181 MLTAGSE
+181 MLTASDG
-188 KNKSYP
+188 KKSYP
-194 IEITQTDHPT
+194 VEVTATDNHT
-204 RYAFSISQITKEA
+204 RYLFSIRQIPREA
-217 EDYQLEITA
+217 DDYPLTITA
-226 KGNPAGIDRTQN
+226 NGNAAGIDRKQS
-238 ESILIPAKNSFRF
+238 EEVLIPAKDCFRF
-251 LSAVRIDQPENG
+251 MSAERIDQPENG
-263 IEIIFSDPVS
+263 IEIVFSAPLS
-273 NTQDLKGLIDVPEVS
+273 TTQDLKGLIEIPEIS

-293 IKENKVFVYFETGKL
+293 ISENRVFIYFEANTQ

-318 IRNSQDKPLGTSHSI
+318 VKDSQGKALGTSHTI
-333 SFSEL
+333 SFSEVS
-338 NLKPQVE
+338 LKPQVE
-345 MATSAAILPD
+345 MSTTAAILPD

-382 VLMFMQN
+382 VLMFMQT
-389 NSLSSANELR
+389 NSLASANELR

-414 DSSKDVHRW
+414 DASKDIHHW
-423 EDYSIDLAGLIHQ
+423 GDYSIDLAGLIHQ

-459 SENKEMQ
+459 GENQDMK
-466 FADNKSSDNL
+466 FADSSTSDGL
-476 TKVSEETL
+476 TKVSGSVL
-484 SEDDE
+484 SEEDE
-489 AVWDTPETYYYYN
+489 AIWNTPEAYYYYN
-502 GSVPMDWSQYRWTE
+502 GGTMDWSVYRWTE

-521 HPSYYMNSDRIAAC
+521 HPSYYMDSDRAAAC
-535 NIFASNLGM
+535 NVLASNLGM

-552 KLWIAVNNILDT
+552 KLWIAVSNILDT
-564 KPVAK
+564 KPIGK
-569 AQVTI
+569 AQVTA

-587 NGEGLVEITPKGV
+587 NGEGFVEIAPNGV
-600 PFIAVAEAD
+600 PFIIVAESD

-655 LHISFMLEDR
+655 LHISFILEDR

-693 QGTNGFY
+693 QGMNGFY
-700 TFAVPTQ
+700 TFDVPTQ
-707 ADDPTGLWNAY
+707 ATDPTGLWNAY
-718 VKVGGTAFHKSLRI
+718 IKVGGTTFHKGLRI
-732 ETIKPNRLKITLAL
+732 ETIKPNRLKINLAL
-746 PTILQASSKDVY
+746 PKVLQATDKDFY

-763 SWLTGA
+763 TWLTGA
-769 TASRLKAKVEMSLSK
+769 TASKLKAKVEMSLSK

-791 YGQYLFNNPATD
+791 YGQYIFNNPATD
-803 FTTVRAD
+803 FTTIKTD
-810 VFNGVLDAEG
+810 IFDGTLDAEG
-820 RAGVN
+820 KANVM
-825 IQLPVATGAPGM
+825 LKVPTATEAPGM
-837 LNATLTTRVF
+837 LNATFTTRVF
-847 EPGGDASIYSQTVP
+847 EPGGDASIYTQTIP

-890 IVTVNDQGQPVNR
+890 IVTVNTQGQLVNS

-909 IYRISWS
+909 IYRIGWS
-916 WWWENGEESFGTY
+916 WWWENSGESFGTY

-935 TPVASGNLQTTGG
+935 TPVASGNLQTRGG
-948 KASFKFRINY
+948 KASFKFRIDY
-958 PDWGR
+958 PSWGR
-963 YLVYVKDRE
+963 YLVYVKDKE
-972 SGHATGGTVYIDWPD
+972 SGHATGGTVYVDWPE

-992 NKTDPSGI
+992 SKTDPSGI
-1000 KMLAFSLDKDSYEI
+1000 KMLAFSLNKDSYEI

-1030 LVSLEN
+1030 LVSIEN
-1036 GSTVLQQQWLEVS
+1036 GSTVLRQEWIEVS
-1049 DQGDTKL
+1049 NGGDTKY
-1056 TFKITPEMAPN
+1056 TFKITPEMTPN

-1089 YGIAPV
+1089 YGVVPV
-1095 FVTNR
+1095 FVTNS
-1100 QTILQPQIKMP
+1100 QTVLQPQIQMP
-1111 EVLRPETDFNVT
+1111 EVLRPETNFNVT
-1123 VSEKSGKPMTYT
+1123 VSEKTGKPMTYT

-1153 PWNEFYA
+1153 PWNDFYS
-1160 REALGIRTWDMYDDV
+1160 REALGIRTWDMYDNV
-1175 LGASGGRYS
+1175 LGASAGSYS

-1193 SLKPADAK
+1193 TLKPADAK

-1216 LAKGKQQTHT
+1216 LGKGKSRTHT

-1234 SVRAMVVAGQDGAY
+1234 SVRAMVVAGQEGAY

-1258 TPLMLLSTLPRV
+1258 TPLMMLSTLPRV
-1270 LSTQEEIT
+1270 LSIQEEIT
-1278 VPVNVFAMENQVK
+1278 VPVNIFAMENQVK
-1291 NVTVSLE
+1291 NVTVSLQ
-1298 ASGAGVQITGNRQ
+1298 ASGGGVQIVGANQ
-1311 QSLTFDQP
+1311 QSLKFSQP
-1319 GDQLAYFTLKTGSK
+1319 GDQLVFFTLKTGSK
-1333 TGKATIHLTASGNGQ
+1333 TGKATIHLTANGGGQ

-1365 TLRNSQWIEAGQE
+1365 TLRNSQWVEAGQSK
-1378 AELSYTLAGS
+1378 ELSYNLSS
-1388 SSANNQVQLEVSRI
+1388 SSANNQIKLEVSRI

-1422 EQLTSKALPLLFVS
+1422 EQLTSKALPLLFVG
-1436 QFKAVDEQ
+1436 QFKTIDKI
-1444 EAEKIKAN
+1444 EAEKIKTN

-1461 ARQLPNGGFVYWPG
+1461 GRQLPNGGFVYWPG
-1475 NAVADEWITSY
+1475 NAVADEWISSY
-1486 TGMFL
+1486 AGMFL

-1615 MILETLILMK
+1615 MILETLLLMN
-1625 RDRDALQQAKKV
+1625 RERDALQQAKVV
-1637 SQNLAQENWFSTQS
+1637 SKNLSQENWFSTQS

-1661 LAEQLSGTLDF
+1661 LAEKLSGSLDF
-1672 TWSWNGK
+1672 TWTWNGK

-1687 KAVFEKEIATS
+1687 KAVFEKEISTS
-1698 PKSGTVSVKNQGK
+1698 PKSGTVAVKNQGK

-1731 IADNIRLD
+1731 ISDNLRMDIRYASMD
-1739 VKYTDMA
+1739 GKPM
-1746 GSPISVEDI
+1746 SVNDI
-1755 RQGTDFMS
+1755 RQGTDFTAIAS
-1763 AVTLSNISGTSDYS
+1763 ISNTSGTTDYT

-1784 IPSGWEIYNER
+1784 IPSGWEVYNER
-1795 MIVPEASSSNSNEAN
+1795 MTVPEAEPQETTDSSGNVSGQ
-1810 TPESSADKY
+1810 Y
-1819 TYKDIRDDRVLTYFD
+1819 TYQDIRDDRVLTYFN
-1834 LRRGESKTFTVRLQ
+1834 LRRGETKIFTIRLQ

-1858 AIQCEAMYDAA
+1858 AVQCEAMYDVN
-1869 VQARTKAGRTTV
+1869 VQARSKAGRTTV

>member
-1 MGQIKTRCSAAAGLF
+1 MGQTKTTRSISATGLF
-16 LILLTVIAGFSS
+16 LLIMMTVGLYS
-28 CKSNQKDIIPS
+28 CTRTQKDIIPS
-39 AEYAPYVNAYTGG
+39 ADYAPYVNAYTGG

-61 IELTQDQP
+61 IELTHDQP
-69 MVDLNQELKDNPF
+69 MVDMNNELKSNPF
-82 SFSPSLKGKTYWV
+82 SFSPSLKGKAYWV

-112 AFYEGT
+112 TLYEGT
-118 FHLGDFVDVDKKLEE
+118 FRLGDFIEVDKKLKE
-133 FNFSFRVQERNFS
+133 FNFSFRVQERNFTLQLES
-146 IHTDP
+146 LP
-151 ITVTATQ
+151 ITATR
-158 PDQVTVTGE
+158 PNEINIKGE

-181 MLTAGSE
+181 MLTASDG
-188 KNKSYP
+188 KKSYP
-194 IEITQTDHPT
+194 VEVTATDNHT
-204 RYAFSISQITKEA
+204 RYLFSIRQIPREA
-217 EDYQLEITA
+217 DDYPLTITA
-226 KGNPAGIDRTQN
+226 NGNAAGIDRKQS
-238 ESILIPAKNSFRF
+238 EEVLIPAKDCFRF
-251 LSAVRIDQPENG
+251 MSAERIDQPENG
-263 IEIIFSDPVS
+263 IEIVFSAPLS
-273 NTQDLKGLIDVPEVS
+273 TTQDLKGLIEIPEIS

-293 IKENKVFVYFETGKL
+293 ISENRVFIYFEANTQ

-318 IRNSQDKPLGTSHSI
+318 VKDSQGKALGTSHTI
-333 SFSEL
+333 SFSEVS
-338 NLKPQVE
+338 LKPQVE
-345 MATSAAILPD
+345 MSTTAAILPD

-382 VLMFMQN
+382 VLMFMQT
-389 NSLSSANELR
+389 NSLASANELR

-414 DSSKDVHRW
+414 DASKDIHHW
-423 EDYSIDLAGLIHQ
+423 GDYSIDLAGLIHQ

-459 SENKEMQ
+459 GENQDMK
-466 FADNKSSDNL
+466 FADSSTSDGL
-476 TKVSEETL
+476 TKVSGSVL
-484 SEDDE
+484 SEEDE
-489 AVWDTPETYYYYN
+489 AIWNTPEAYYYYN
-502 GSVPMDWSQYRWTE
+502 GGTMDWSVYRWTE

-521 HPSYYMNSDRIAAC
+521 HPSYYMDSDRAAAC
-535 NIFASNLGM
+535 NVLASNLGM

-552 KLWIAVNNILDT
+552 KLWIAVSNILDT
-564 KPVAK
+564 KPIGK
-569 AQVTI
+569 AQVTA

-587 NGEGLVEITPKGV
+587 NGEGFVEIAPNGV
-600 PFIAVAEAD
+600 PFIIVAESE

-655 LHISFMLEDR
+655 LHISFILEDR

-693 QGTNGFY
+693 QGMNGFY
-700 TFAVPTQ
+700 TFDVPTQ
-707 ADDPTGLWNAY
+707 ATDPTGLWNAY
-718 VKVGGTAFHKSLRI
+718 IKVGGTTFHKGLRI
-732 ETIKPNRLKITLAL
+732 ETIKPNRLKINLAL
-746 PTILQASSKDVY
+746 PKVLQATDKDFY

-763 SWLTGA
+763 TWLTGA
-769 TASRLKAKVEMSLSK
+769 TASKLKAKVEMSLSK

-791 YGQYLFNNPATD
+791 YGQYIFNNPATD
-803 FTTVRAD
+803 FTTIKTD
-810 VFNGVLDAEG
+810 IFDGTLDAEG
-820 RAGVN
+820 KANVM
-825 IQLPVATGAPGM
+825 LKVPTATEAPGM
-837 LNATLTTRVF
+837 LNATFTTRVF
-847 EPGGDASIYSQTVP
+847 EPGGDASIYTQTIP

-890 IVTVNDQGQPVNR
+890 IVTVNTQGQLVNS

-909 IYRISWS
+909 IYRIGWS
-916 WWWENGEESFGTY
+916 WWWENSGESFGTY

-935 TPVASGNLQTTGG
+935 TPVASGNLQTRGG
-948 KASFKFRINY
+948 KASFKFRIDY
-958 PDWGR
+958 PSWGR
-963 YLVYVKDRE
+963 YLVYVKDKE
-972 SGHATGGTVYIDWPD
+972 SGHATGGTVYVDWPE

-992 NKTDPSGI
+992 SKTDPSGI
-1000 KMLAFSLDKDSYEI
+1000 KMLAFSLNKDSYEI

-1030 LVSLEN
+1030 LVSIEN
-1036 GSTVLQQQWLEVS
+1036 GSTVLRQEWIEVS
-1049 DQGDTKL
+1049 NGGDTKY
-1056 TFKITPEMAPN
+1056 TFKITPEMTPN

-1089 YGIAPV
+1089 YGVVPV
-1095 FVTNR
+1095 FVTNS
-1100 QTILQPQIKMP
+1100 QTVLQPQIQMP
-1111 EVLRPETDFNVT
+1111 EVLRPETNFNVT
-1123 VSEKSGKPMTYT
+1123 VSEKTGKPMTYT

-1153 PWNEFYA
+1153 PWNDFYS
-1160 REALGIRTWDMYDDV
+1160 REALGIRTWDMYDNV
-1175 LGASGGRYS
+1175 LGASAGSYS

-1193 SLKPADAK
+1193 TLKPADAK

-1216 LAKGKQQTHT
+1216 LGKGKSQTHT

-1234 SVRAMVVAGQDGAY
+1234 SVRAMVVAGQEGAY

-1258 TPLMLLSTLPRV
+1258 TPLMMLSTLPRV
-1270 LSTQEEIT
+1270 LSIQEEIT
-1278 VPVNVFAMENQVK
+1278 VPVNIFAMENQVK
-1291 NVTVSLE
+1291 NVTVSLQ
-1298 ASGAGVQITGNRQ
+1298 ASGGGVQIVGANQ
-1311 QSLTFDQP
+1311 QSLKFSQP
-1319 GDQLAYFTLKTGSK
+1319 GDQLVFFTLKTGSK
-1333 TGKATIHLTASGNGQ
+1333 TGKATIHLTANGGGQ

-1358 RNPNPVV
+1358 RNPNPIV
-1365 TLRNSQWIEAGQE
+1365 TLRNSQWAEAGQSK
-1378 AELSYTLAGS
+1378 ELSYNLSS
-1388 SSANNQVQLEVSRI
+1388 SSANNQIKLEVSRI

-1422 EQLTSKALPLLFVS
+1422 EQLTSKALPLLFVG
-1436 QFKAVDEQ
+1436 QFKTIDKI
-1444 EAEKIKAN
+1444 EAEKIKTN
-1452 VQEAIRQIY
+1452 IQEAIRQIY
-1461 ARQLPNGGFVYWPG
+1461 GRQLPNGGFVYWPG
-1475 NAVADEWITSY
+1475 NAVADEWISSY
-1486 TGMFL
+1486 AGMFL
-1491 TLAQEKGYAVHPN
+1491 TLAQEKGYAVHSN

-1520 RMPQEASNWQ
+1520 RMPQDASGWQ
-1530 IWQSELQQA
+1530 QWQSELQQA

-1560 EQPGL
+1560 EQAGL

-1572 LAAAYALTGKM
+1572 LAATYALTGKM
-1583 KPAGELVYNAET
+1583 KPAEELVYNAET
-1595 TVIPYSSMNLIYGS
+1595 TVSPYSSMNQIYGS

-1615 MILETLILMK
+1615 MILETLILMN
-1625 RDRDALQQAKKV
+1625 RERDALQQAKVV
-1637 SQNLAQENWFSTQS
+1637 SKNLSQEEWFSTQS

-1661 LAEQLSGTLDF
+1661 LAEKLSGTLDF
-1672 TWSWNGK
+1672 VWTWNDK

-1687 KAVFEKEIATS
+1687 KAVFEKEIATT
-1698 PKSGTVSVKNQGK
+1698 PKSGMIAVKNQGK

-1731 IADNIRLD
+1731 ISDNLRMDIRYANLNG
-1739 VKYTDMA
+1739 T
-1746 GSPISVEDI
+1746 PISVNDI
-1755 RQGTDFMS
+1755 IQGTDFMAITS
-1763 AVTLSNISGTSDYS
+1763 ISNISGTSDYT

-1795 MIVPEASSSNSNEAN
+1795 MVAPE
-1810 TPESSADKY
+1810 TESGAADGSGKSVSKY
-1819 TYKDIRDDRVLTYFD
+1819 NYLDIRDDRVLTYFN
-1834 LRRGESKTFTVRLQ
+1834 LRRGETKVFTVRLQ

-1858 AIQCEAMYDAA
+1858 AVQCEAMYDVN
-1869 VQARTKAGRTTV
+1869 VQARSKAGRTTV

>member
-1 MGQIKTRCSAAAGLF
+1 MGQTKTTRSISATGLF
-16 LILLTVIAGFSS
+16 LLIMITAGLYS
-28 CKSNQKDIIPS
+28 CTRTQKDIIPS
-39 AEYAPYVNAYTGG
+39 ADYAPYVNAYTGG

-61 IELTQDQP
+61 IELTHDQP
-69 MVDLNQELKDNPF
+69 MVDINNELKSNPF
-82 SFSPSLKGKTYWV
+82 SFSPSLKGKAYWV

-112 AFYEGT
+112 TLYEGT
-118 FHLGDFVDVDKKLEE
+118 FRLGDFIEVEKKLKE
-133 FNFSFRVQERNFS
+133 FNFSFRVQERNFTLQLES
-146 IHTDP
+146 LP
-151 ITVTATQ
+151 ITATQ
-158 PDQVTVTGE
+158 PNEINMKGE

-181 MLTAGSE
+181 MLTASDG
-188 KNKSYP
+188 KKSYP
-194 IEITQTDHPT
+194 VEVTATDNHT
-204 RYAFSISQITKEA
+204 RYLFSIRQIPREA
-217 EDYQLEITA
+217 DDYPLTITA
-226 KGNPAGIDRTQN
+226 NGNPAGINRKQS
-238 ESILIPAKNSFRF
+238 EEVLIPAKDCFRF
-251 LSAVRIDQPENG
+251 MSAERIDQPENG
-263 IEIIFSDPVS
+263 IEIVFSAPLS
-273 NTQDLKGLIDVPEVS
+273 TTQDLKGLIEIPEIS

-293 IKENKVFVYFETGKL
+293 ISENRVFIYFEANTQS
-308 NKLTL
+308 KLTL

-318 IRNSQDKPLGTSHSI
+318 VKDSQGKALGTSHTI
-333 SFSEL
+333 SFSEVS
-338 NLKPQVE
+338 LKPQVE
-345 MATSAAILPD
+345 MSTTAAILPD

-382 VLMFMQN
+382 VLMFMQT
-389 NSLSSANELR
+389 NSLASANELR

-414 DSSKDVHRW
+414 DASKDIHHW
-423 EDYSIDLAGLIHQ
+423 GDYSIDLAGLIHQ

-451 YSAYPCGG
+451 YSAYPCGRV
-459 SENKEMQ
+459 ENQDMK
-466 FADNKSSDNL
+466 FADSNTSNGL
-476 TKVSEETL
+476 TKVSGRVL
-484 SEDDE
+484 SEEDE
-489 AVWDTPETYYYYN
+489 AIWNTPEAYYYYN
-502 GSVPMDWSQYRWTE
+502 GGTMDWSVYRWTE

-535 NIFASNLGM
+535 NVFASNLGM

-552 KLWIAVNNILDT
+552 KLWIAVSNILDT
-564 KPVAK
+564 KPIGK
-569 AQVTI
+569 AQVTA

-587 NGEGLVEITPKGV
+587 NGEGFVEITPNGV
-600 PFIAVAEAD
+600 PFIIVAESD

-655 LHISFMLEDR
+655 LHISFILEDR

-693 QGTNGFY
+693 QGMNGFY
-700 TFAVPTQ
+700 TFDVPTQ
-707 ADDPTGLWNAY
+707 ATDPTGLWNAY
-718 VKVGGTAFHKSLRI
+718 IKVGGTTFHKGLRI
-732 ETIKPNRLKITLAL
+732 ETIKPNRLKINLAL
-746 PTILQASSKDVY
+746 PKVLQATDKNFY

-763 SWLTGA
+763 TWLTGA
-769 TASRLKAKVEMSLSK
+769 TASKLKAKVEMSLSK

-791 YGQYLFNNPATD
+791 YGQYIFNNPATD
-803 FTTVRAD
+803 FTTIKTD
-810 VFNGVLDAEG
+810 IFDGTLDAEG
-820 RAGVN
+820 KANVM
-825 IQLPVATGAPGM
+825 LKVPTATEAPGM
-837 LNATLTTRVF
+837 LNATFTTRVF
-847 EPGGDASIYSQTVP
+847 EPGGDASIYTQTIP

-890 IVTVNDQGQPVNR
+890 IVTVNTQGQLVNS

-909 IYRISWS
+909 IYRIGWS
-916 WWWENGEESFGTY
+916 WWWENSGESFGTY

-935 TPVASGNLQTTGG
+935 TPVASGNLQTRGG
-948 KASFKFRINY
+948 KASFKFRIDY
-958 PDWGR
+958 PSWGR
-963 YLVYVKDRE
+963 YLVYVKDKE
-972 SGHATGGTVYIDWPD
+972 SGHATGGTVYVDWPE

-992 NKTDPSGI
+992 SKTDPSGI
-1000 KMLAFSLDKDSYEI
+1000 KMLAFSLNKDSYEI

-1030 LVSLEN
+1030 LVSIEN
-1036 GSTVLQQQWLEVS
+1036 GSTVLRQEWIEVS
-1049 DQGDTKL
+1049 NGGDTKY
-1056 TFKITPEMAPN
+1056 TFKITPEMTPN

-1089 YGIAPV
+1089 YGVVPV
-1095 FVTNR
+1095 FVTNS
-1100 QTILQPQIKMP
+1100 QTVLQPQIQMP
-1111 EVLRPETDFNVT
+1111 EVLRPETNFNVT

-1135 LAIVDDGLLD
+1135 LAIVDNGLLD

-1153 PWNEFYA
+1153 PWNDFYS
-1160 REALGIRTWDMYDDV
+1160 REALGIRTWDMYDNV
-1175 LGASGGRYS
+1175 LGASAGSYS

-1193 SLKPADAK
+1193 TLKPADAK
-1201 ANRFKPVVKFIGPFY
+1201 ANRFKPVVKFVGPFY
-1216 LAKGKQQTHT
+1216 LGKGKSQTHT

-1234 SVRAMVVAGQDGAY
+1234 SVRAMVVAGQKGAY

-1258 TPLMLLSTLPRV
+1258 TPLMMLSTLPRV
-1270 LSTQEEIT
+1270 LSIQEEIT
-1278 VPVNVFAMENQVK
+1278 VPVNIFAMENQVK
-1291 NVTVSLE
+1291 NVTVSLQ
-1298 ASGAGVQITGNRQ
+1298 ASGGGVQIVGANQ
-1311 QSLTFDQP
+1311 QSLKFSQS
-1319 GDQLAYFTLKTGSK
+1319 GDQLVFFTLKTGSK
-1333 TGKATIHLTASGNGQ
+1333 TGKATIHLTANGGGQ

-1365 TLRNSQWIEAGQE
+1365 TLRNSQWVEAGQSK
-1378 AELSYTLAGS
+1378 ELSYNLSS
-1388 SSANNQVQLEVSRI
+1388 SSANNQIKLEVSRI

-1422 EQLTSKALPLLFVS
+1422 EQLTSKALPLLFIG
-1436 QFKAVDEQ
+1436 QFKTIDKI
-1444 EAEKIKAN
+1444 EAEKIKTN

-1461 ARQLPNGGFVYWPG
+1461 GRQLPNGGFVYWPG
-1475 NAVADEWITSY
+1475 NAVADEWISSY
-1486 TGMFL
+1486 AGMFL
-1491 TLAQEKGYAVHPN
+1491 TLAQEKGYAVHSN

-1520 RMPQEASNWQ
+1520 RMPQDASGWQ
-1530 IWQSELQQA
+1530 QWQSELQQA

-1560 EQPGL
+1560 EQAGL

-1572 LAAAYALTGKM
+1572 LAATYALTGKM
-1583 KPAGELVYNAET
+1583 KPAEELVYNAET
-1595 TVIPYSSMNLIYGS
+1595 TVSPYSSMNQIYGS

-1615 MILETLILMK
+1615 MILETLILMN
-1625 RDRDALQQAKKV
+1625 RERDALQQAKVV
-1637 SQNLAQENWFSTQS
+1637 SKNLSQEEWFSTQS

-1661 LAEQLSGTLDF
+1661 LAEKLSGTLDF
-1672 TWSWNGK
+1672 VWTWNDK

-1687 KAVFEKEIATS
+1687 KAVFEKEIATT
-1698 PKSGTVSVKNQGK
+1698 PKSGMIAVKNQGK

-1731 IADNIRLD
+1731 ISDNLRMDIRYANLNG
-1739 VKYTDMA
+1739 T
-1746 GSPISVEDI
+1746 PISVNDI
-1755 RQGTDFMS
+1755 IQGTDFMAITS
-1763 AVTLSNISGTSDYS
+1763 ISNISGTSDYT

-1795 MIVPEASSSNSNEAN
+1795 MVAPE
-1810 TPESSADKY
+1810 TESVAADGSGKSVSKY
-1819 TYKDIRDDRVLTYFD
+1819 NYLDIRDDRVLTYFN
-1834 LRRGESKTFTVRLQ
+1834 LRRGETKVFTVRLQ

-1858 AIQCEAMYDAA
+1858 AVQCEAMYDVN
-1869 VQARTKAGRTTV
+1869 VQARSKAGRTTV

>member
-1 MGQIKTRCSAAAGLF
+1 MGLTKTTRSISATGLLL
-16 LILLTVIAGFSS
+16 LIMMTVGLYS
-28 CKSNQKDIIPS
+28 CTRTQKDIIPS
-39 AEYAPYVNAYTGG
+39 ADYAPYVNAYTGG

-61 IELTQDQP
+61 IELTHDQP
-69 MVDLNQELKDNPF
+69 MVDLNSELKNNPF
-82 SFSPSLKGKTYWV
+82 SFSPSLKGKAYWV

-105 EGALKPG
+105 EGTLKPG
-112 AFYEGT
+112 TLYEGT
-118 FHLGDFVDVDKKLEE
+118 FQLGDFIEVDKKLKE
-133 FNFSFRVQERNFS
+133 FNFSFRVQERNFTLQLES
-146 IHTDP
+146 LP
-151 ITVTATQ
+151 ITATQ
-158 PDQVTVTGE
+158 PDEINIKGE

-181 MLTAGSE
+181 MLTASDG
-188 KNKSYP
+188 KKSYP
-194 IEITQTDHPT
+194 VEVTATDNLT
-204 RYAFSISQITKEA
+204 RYQFNIRQIPREA
-217 EDYQLEITA
+217 DDYPLTITA
-226 KGNPAGIDRTQN
+226 NGNPAGIDRKQS
-238 ESILIPAKNSFRF
+238 EEVLIPAKDCFRF
-251 LSAVRIDQPENG
+251 MSAERIEQPENG
-263 IEIIFSDPVS
+263 IEIVFSAPLS
-273 NTQDLKGLIDVPEVS
+273 TTQDLKGLIEIPEVS

-293 IKENKVFVYFETGKL
+293 ISENRVFIYFEANTQ

-318 IRNSQDKPLGTSHSI
+318 VKDSQGKALGTSHTI
-333 SFSEL
+333 SFSEVS
-338 NLKPQVE
+338 LKPQVE
-345 MATSAAILPD
+345 MSTSAAILPD

-382 VLMFMQN
+382 VLMFMQT
-389 NSLSSANELR
+389 NSLASANELR

-414 DSSKDVHRW
+414 DASKDIHHW
-423 EDYSIDLAGLIHQ
+423 GDYSIDLAGLIHQ

-459 SENKEMQ
+459 NENQNMK
-466 FADNKSSDNL
+466 FADSNTSDGL
-476 TKVSEETL
+476 TKVSGSVL
-484 SEDDE
+484 SEEDE
-489 AVWDTPETYYYYN
+489 AIWNTPEAYYYYN
-502 GSVPMDWSQYRWTE
+502 GGTMDWSVYRWTE

-535 NIFASNLGM
+535 NVFASNLGM

-552 KLWIAVNNILDT
+552 KLWIAVSNILDT
-564 KPVAK
+564 KPIGK
-569 AQVTI
+569 AQVTA

-587 NGEGLVEITPKGV
+587 NGDGFVEIAPKGV
-600 PFIAVAEAD
+600 PFIIVAESE

-655 LHISFMLEDR
+655 LHISFILEDR

-693 QGTNGFY
+693 QGMNGFY
-700 TFAVPTQ
+700 TFDVPTQ
-707 ADDPTGLWNAY
+707 ATDPTGLWNAY
-718 VKVGGTAFHKSLRI
+718 IKVGGTTFHKGLRI
-732 ETIKPNRLKITLAL
+732 ETIKPNRLKINLAL
-746 PTILQASSKDVY
+746 PKILQATDKDVY

-763 SWLTGA
+763 TWLTGA
-769 TASRLKAKVEMSLSK
+769 TASKLKAKIEMSLSK

-791 YGQYLFNNPATD
+791 YGQYIFNNPATN
-803 FTTVRAD
+803 FTTIKTD
-810 VFNGVLDAEG
+810 VFDGTLDAEG
-820 RAGVN
+820 KVSVT
-825 IQLPVATGAPGM
+825 LKVPTATEAPGM
-837 LNATLTTRVF
+837 LNATFTTRVF
-847 EPGGDASIYSQTVP
+847 EPGEDASIYTQTIP

-890 IVTVNDQGQPVNR
+890 IVTVNTQGQLVNR
-903 SNLEYK
+903 TNLEYK
-909 IYRISWS
+909 IYRIGWS
-916 WWWENGEESFGTY
+916 WWWENSGESFGTY

-935 TPVASGNLQTTGG
+935 TPVASGNLQTRGG
-948 KASFKFRINY
+948 KASFKFRVDY
-958 PDWGR
+958 PSWGR
-963 YLVYVKDRE
+963 YLVYVKDKE
-972 SGHATGGTVYIDWPD
+972 SGHATGGTVYIDWPE

-992 NKTDPSGI
+992 SKTDPSGI
-1000 KMLAFSLDKDSYEI
+1000 KMLAFSLNKDSYEI

-1030 LVSLEN
+1030 LVSIEN
-1036 GSTVLQQQWLEVS
+1036 GSTVLRQEWIEVS
-1049 DQGDTKL
+1049 NGGDTKY
-1056 TFKITPEMAPN
+1056 TFKITPEMTPN

-1089 YGIAPV
+1089 YGVVPV
-1095 FVTNR
+1095 FVTNS
-1100 QTILQPQIKMP
+1100 QTVLQPQIQMP
-1111 EVLRPETDFNVT
+1111 EVLRPETNFNVT

-1153 PWNEFYA
+1153 PWNDFYS
-1160 REALGIRTWDMYDDV
+1160 REALGIQTWDMYDNV
-1175 LGASGGRYS
+1175 LGASAGSYS

-1193 SLKPADAK
+1193 TLKPADAK

-1216 LAKGKQQTHT
+1216 LGKGKSQTHT

-1258 TPLMLLSTLPRV
+1258 TPLMMLSTLPRV
-1270 LSTQEEIT
+1270 LSIQEEIT
-1278 VPVNVFAMENQVK
+1278 VPVNIFAMENQVK
-1291 NVTVSLE
+1291 NVTVSLQV
-1298 ASGAGVQITGNRQ
+1298 SGGGVQIVGANQ
-1311 QSLTFDQP
+1311 QSLKFTQP
-1319 GDQLAYFTLKTGSK
+1319 GDQLVFFTLKTGSK
-1333 TGKATIHLTASGNGQ
+1333 TGKATIHLTANGSGQ
-1348 QTKETIEIEV
+1348 QTKETIEIDV

-1365 TLRNSQWIEAGQE
+1365 TLRNSQWIETGQSKD
-1378 AELSYTLAGS
+1378 LSYNLS
-1388 SSANNQVQLEVSRI
+1388 SSSTNNQIKLEVSRI

-1422 EQLTSKALPLLFVS
+1422 EQLTSKALPLLFVA
-1436 QFKAVDEQ
+1436 QFKTIDKT
-1444 EAEKIKAN
+1444 EAEKIKTN

-1461 ARQLPNGGFVYWPG
+1461 GRQLPNGGFVYWPG
-1475 NAVADEWITSY
+1475 NAVADEWISSY
-1486 TGMFL
+1486 AGMFL
-1491 TLAQEKGYAVHPN
+1491 TLAQEKGYAVHAN

-1520 RMPQEASNWQ
+1520 RMPQEASGWQ
-1530 IWQSELQQA
+1530 QWQSELQQA

-1546 LAGAPEYGAMNRMK
+1546 LAGVPEYGAMNRMK
-1560 EQPGL
+1560 EQTGL

-1583 KPAGELVYNAET
+1583 KPAEELVYNVET
-1595 TVIPYSSMNLIYGS
+1595 TVNPYSSMNQIYGS

-1615 MILETLILMK
+1615 MILETLILMN
-1625 RDRDALQQAKKV
+1625 RERDALQQAKVV
-1637 SQNLAQENWFSTQS
+1637 SKNLSQEDWFSTQS

-1661 LAEQLSGTLDF
+1661 LAEKLSGTLDF
-1672 TWSWNGK
+1672 VWSWNDK

-1687 KAVFEKEIATS
+1687 KAVFEKEIATT

-1731 IADNIRLD
+1731 ISDNLR
-1739 VKYTDMA
+1739 M
-1746 GSPISVEDI
+1746 DI
-1755 RQGTDFMS
+1755 RYANLNGTPLSVNDIIQGTDFMAITS
-1763 AVTLSNISGTSDYS
+1763 ISNISGTSDYT

-1795 MIVPEASSSNSNEAN
+1795 MVAPETENAA
-1810 TPESSADKY
+1810 ADGSGQSVSKY
-1819 TYKDIRDDRVLTYFD
+1819 SYQDIRDDRVLTYFN
-1834 LRRGESKTFTVRLQ
+1834 LRRGETKVFTVRLQ

-1858 AIQCEAMYDAA
+1858 AVQCEAMYDVN
-1869 VQARTKAGRTTV
+1869 VQARSKAGRTIV

>member
-1 MGQIKTRCSAAAGLF
+1 MGQIKTRCSTAAGLF

-95 SNNTIEFVPE
+95 SNNIIEFVPE

-293 IKENKVFVYFETGKL
+293 IKENKVFVYFEAGKL

-369 AVDLSVIRIFENN
+369 AVDLSVIRIFESN

-476 TKVSEETL
+476 TKVSGETL

-1234 SVRAMVVAGQDGAY
+1234 SVRAMVVAGQDSAY

-1444 EAEKIKAN
+1444 EVEKIKTN

-1486 TGMFL
+1486 TGIFL

-1858 AIQCEAMYDAA
+1858 AIQCEAMYDAV

>member
-1 MGQIKTRCSAAAGLF
+1 MGQIKTRCSTAAGLF

-476 TKVSEETL
+476 TKVSGETL

-535 NIFASNLGM
+535 NILASNLGM

-837 LNATLTTRVF
+837 LNATFTTRVF

-935 TPVASGNLQTTGG
+935 TPVASGNLQTTEG
-948 KASFKFRINY
+948 KTSFKFRINY

-1319 GDQLAYFTLKTGSK
+1319 GDQLVYFTLKTGSK

-1444 EAEKIKAN
+1444 EAEKIKTN

-1810 TPESSADKY
+1810 TPESSAGKY

>member
-1 MGQIKTRCSAAAGLF
+1 MGQMKTKCSSSATGLF
-16 LILLTVIAGFSS
+16 FLLLMIVSFSS
-28 CKSNQKDIIPS
+28 CTRTQKDIIPS

-61 IELTQDQP
+61 IELTHEQP
-69 MVDLNQELKDNPF
+69 MVDLNNELNENPF
-82 SFSPSLKGKTYWV
+82 SFSPSLKGKAYWV

-105 EGALKPG
+105 EGTLKPG
-112 AFYEGT
+112 SLYECT
-118 FHLGDFVDVDKKLEE
+118 FQLGKFVEVDKKLKE
-133 FNFSFRVQERNFS
+133 FNFSFRVQERNFTLS
-146 IHTDP
+146 IEPLP
-151 ITVTATQ
+151 ITDAQ
-158 PDQVTVTGE
+158 PDE
-167 IRFSDVVKKEEVEK
+167 INIKWEICFSDIVKKEEVEK
-181 MLTAGSE
+181 ILTAKDGN
-188 KNKSYP
+188 NKSYP
-194 IEITQTDHPT
+194 VEIIPTDNLT
-204 RYAFSISQITKEA
+204 RYQFCINQVPRDT
-217 EDYQLEITA
+217 EDYQLTITA
-226 KGNPAGIDRTQN
+226 NGSPARIDQTQS
-238 ESILIPAKNSFRF
+238 EEVLIPAKDSFRF
-251 LSAVRIDQPENG
+251 LSATRIDEPENG
-263 IEIIFSDPVS
+263 IEVVFSAPLSD
-273 NTQDLKGLIDVPEVS
+273 TQDLKGLIEIPELS
-288 SSIFQ
+288 SSVFQ
-293 IKENKVFVYFETGKL
+293 IKENRVFIYFEANQL
-308 NKLTL
+308 SKLTL

-318 IRNSQDKPLGTSHSI
+318 VKSSQGKTLGTSHSI
-333 SFSEL
+333 SFSEI

-345 MATSAAILPD
+345 MLTTAAILPD

-382 VLMFMQN
+382 VLMFMQT
-389 NSLSSANELR
+389 NSLASANELR
-399 RSGRLVYKKTLWLAK
+399 RSGRFVYKKTLWLGK
-414 DSSKDVHRW
+414 DTSKDIHNW
-423 EDYSIDLAGLIHQ
+423 ENYSIDLAGLIRQ

-459 SENKEMQ
+459 VDNQDIK
-466 FADNKSSDNL
+466 FADNNTPDGL
-476 TKVSEETL
+476 MKVSGSAL
-484 SEDDE
+484 SEADE
-489 AVWDTPETYYYYN
+489 AVWDTPEAYYYYN
-502 GSVPMDWSQYRWTE
+502 GGTMDWSVYRWKE

-521 HPSYYMNSDRIAAC
+521 HPSYYMNSDRAAAC
-535 NIFASNLGM
+535 NVFASNLGM

-552 KLWIAVNNILDT
+552 KLWIAVSNILDT
-564 KPVAK
+564 NPVGK
-569 AQVTI
+569 AQVTV

-587 NGEGLVEITPKGV
+587 NGEGFVEISSKGT
-600 PFIAVAEAD
+600 PFIVVAEAE

-632 KDIQKGLKGFIYGER
+632 KEIQKGLKGFIYGER

-655 LHISFMLEDR
+655 LHISFILEDR

-679 YNPRGQFYTKMIST
+679 YNPKGQFYTKMIST
-693 QGTNGFY
+693 QGMNGFY
-700 TFAVPTQ
+700 TFDVPTQ
-707 ADDPTGLWNAY
+707 AGDPTGLWNAY
-718 VKVGGTAFHKSLRI
+718 IKVGGTTFHKGLRI
-732 ETIKPNRLKITLAL
+732 ETIKPNRLKINLTL
-746 PTILQASSKDVY
+746 PKILQSTDKNVTVPLAS
-758 APLTS
+758 A
-763 SWLTGA
+763 WLTGA
-769 TASRLKAKVEMSLSK
+769 TASKLKAKVEMSLSK

-791 YGQYLFNNPATD
+791 YGQYIFNDPATD
-803 FTTVRAD
+803 FTTIKTD
-810 VFNGVLDAEG
+810 VFDGILNAEG
-820 RAGVN
+820 KAGVT
-825 IQLPVATGAPGM
+825 LKVPAATNAPGM
-837 LNATLTTRVF
+837 LNATFTTRVF
-847 EPGGDASIYSQTVP
+847 EPGGDASIYTQSIP
-861 FSPFTSYVGINLNQ
+861 FSPFVSYVGINLNQ

-890 IVTVNDQGQPVNR
+890 IVTVNSQGQPVNR

-916 WWWENGEESFGTY
+916 WWWENSDESFGTY

-935 TPVASGNLQTTGG
+935 TPVASGKLQTSGG
-948 KASFKFRINY
+948 KTTFKFRVDY
-958 PDWGR
+958 PSWGR
-963 YLVYVKDRE
+963 YLVYVKDKD
-972 SGHATGGTVYIDWPD
+972 SGHATGGTIYVDWPES
-987 WRGRS
+987 RGRS

-1000 KMLAFSLDKDSYEI
+1000 KMLTFSLDKDSYEI

-1030 LVSLEN
+1030 LVSIEN
-1036 GSTVLQQQWLEVS
+1036 GSSVLHREWIEVTNE
-1049 DQGDTKL
+1049 GDTKY
-1056 TFKITPEMAPN
+1056 TFEITPEMAPN

-1080 TVNDLPIRM
+1080 TINDLPIRM

-1100 QTILQPQIKMP
+1100 QTVLQPQIQMP

-1153 PWNEFYA
+1153 PWNEFYS
-1160 REALGIRTWDMYDDV
+1160 REALGIRTWDMYDNV
-1175 LGASGGRYS
+1175 LGASAGAYS
-1184 SLFSTGGDA
+1184 SLFSVGGDA
-1193 SLKPADAK
+1193 TLKPADAK

-1216 LAKGKQQTHT
+1216 LEKGRQQTHT

-1270 LSTQEEIT
+1270 LSIQEEIT
-1278 VPVNVFAMENQVK
+1278 VPVNVFAMEKQVK
-1291 NVTVSLE
+1291 NVTVSLQ
-1298 ASGAGVQITGNRQ
+1298 ASGGGVQIEGSHQ
-1311 QSLTFDQP
+1311 QSLTFNRP
-1319 GDQLAYFTLKTGSK
+1319 GDQLVFFTLKTGNK
-1333 TGKATIHLTASGNGQ
+1333 TVKATIKLTASGGGQ

-1358 RNPNPVV
+1358 RNPNPIV
-1365 TLRNSQWIEAGQE
+1365 TLRSSEWIETGQNK
-1378 AELSYTLAGS
+1378 ELSYQLGS
-1388 SSANNQVQLEVSRI
+1388 LSANNLIKLEVSRI

-1422 EQLTSKALPLLFVS
+1422 EQLTSKALPLLFIA
-1436 QFKAVDEQ
+1436 QFKTIDTR

-1475 NAVADEWITSY
+1475 NAVADEWISSY

-1491 TLAQEKGYAVHPN
+1491 TLAQEKGYAVHAN

-1520 RMPQEASNWQ
+1520 RMPQEANNWQ
-1530 IWQSELQQA
+1530 QWQSELQQA

-1583 KPAGELVYNAET
+1583 KPAEELVYNAET
-1595 TVIPYSSMNLIYGS
+1595 TVIPYSSMNQIYGS

-1615 MILETLILMK
+1615 MILETLLLMN
-1625 RDRDALQQAKKV
+1625 RERDALQQAKVV
-1637 SQNLAQENWFSTQS
+1637 SKNLSQENWFSTQS

-1661 LAEQLSGTLDF
+1661 LAEKLSGSLDF
-1672 TWSWNGK
+1672 TWTWNGK

-1687 KAVFEKEIATS
+1687 KAVFEKEISTS
-1698 PKSGTVSVKNQGK
+1698 PKSGTVAVKNQGK

-1731 IADNIRLD
+1731 ISDNLRMDIRYASMD
-1739 VKYTDMA
+1739 GKPM
-1746 GSPISVEDI
+1746 SVNDI
-1755 RQGTDFMS
+1755 RQGTDFTAIAS
-1763 AVTLSNISGTSDYS
+1763 ISNTSGTTDYT

-1784 IPSGWEIYNER
+1784 IPSGWEVYNER
-1795 MIVPEASSSNSNEAN
+1795 MTVPEAEPQETTDSSGNVSGQ
-1810 TPESSADKY
+1810 Y
-1819 TYKDIRDDRVLTYFD
+1819 TYQDIRDDRVLTYFN
-1834 LRRGESKTFTVRLQ
+1834 LRRGETKIFTIRLQ

-1858 AIQCEAMYDAA
+1858 AVQCEAMYDVN
-1869 VQARTKAGRTTV
+1869 VQARSKAGRTTV

>member
-1 MGQIKTRCSAAAGLF
+1 MGQIKTKCSSSATGLF
-16 LILLTVIAGFSS
+16 FLLLMIVSFSS
-28 CKSNQKDIIPS
+28 CTRTQKDIIPS

-61 IELTQDQP
+61 TELTHEQP
-69 MVDLNQELKDNPF
+69 MVDLNNELKENPF
-82 SFSPSLKGKTYWV
+82 SFSPSLKGKAYWV

-105 EGALKPG
+105 EGTLKPG
-112 AFYEGT
+112 SLYECT
-118 FHLGDFVDVDKKLEE
+118 FQLGKFVEVDKKLKE
-133 FNFSFRVQERNFS
+133 FNFSFRVQERNFTLS
-146 IHTDP
+146 IEPLP
-151 ITVTATQ
+151 ITDAQ
-158 PDQVTVTGE
+158 PDEINIKGE
-167 IRFSDVVKKEEVEK
+167 ICFSDIVKKEEVEK
-181 MLTAGSE
+181 ILTVKDGN
-188 KNKSYP
+188 NKSYP
-194 IEITQTDHPT
+194 VEIIPTDNLT
-204 RYAFSISQITKEA
+204 RYQFCINQIPRDT
-217 EDYQLEITA
+217 EDYQLTITA
-226 KGNPAGIDRTQN
+226 NGSPARIDQTQS
-238 ESILIPAKNSFRF
+238 EEVLIPAKDSFRF
-251 LSAVRIDQPENG
+251 LSATRIDEPENG
-263 IEIIFSDPVS
+263 IEVVFSAPLSD
-273 NTQDLKGLIDVPEVS
+273 TQDLKGLIEIPELS
-288 SSIFQ
+288 SSVFQ
-293 IKENKVFVYFETGKL
+293 IKENRVFIYFEANQL
-308 NKLTL
+308 SKLTL

-318 IRNSQDKPLGTSHSI
+318 VKSSQGKTLGTSHSI
-333 SFSEL
+333 SFSEI

-345 MATSAAILPD
+345 MLTTAAILPD

-382 VLMFMQN
+382 VLMFMQT
-389 NSLSSANELR
+389 NSLASANELR
-399 RSGRLVYKKTLWLAK
+399 RSGRLVYKKTLWLGK
-414 DSSKDVHRW
+414 DTSKDIHNW
-423 EDYSIDLAGLIHQ
+423 ENYSIDLAGLIRQ

-459 SENKEMQ
+459 VDNQEIK
-466 FADNKSSDNL
+466 FADNNTPDGL
-476 TKVSEETL
+476 MKVSGSAL
-484 SEDDE
+484 SEADE
-489 AVWDTPETYYYYN
+489 AVWDTPEAYYYYN
-502 GSVPMDWSQYRWTE
+502 GGTMDWSVYRWKE

-521 HPSYYMNSDRIAAC
+521 HPSYYMNSDRAAAC
-535 NIFASNLGM
+535 NVFASNLGM

-552 KLWIAVNNILDT
+552 KLWIAVSNILDT
-564 KPVAK
+564 NPVGK
-569 AQVTI
+569 AQVTV

-587 NGEGLVEITPKGV
+587 NGEGFVEISSKGT
-600 PFIAVAEAD
+600 PFIVVAEAE

-632 KDIQKGLKGFIYGER
+632 KEIQKGLKGFIYGER

-655 LHISFMLEDR
+655 LHISFILEDR

-679 YNPRGQFYTKMIST
+679 YNPKGQFYTKMIST
-693 QGTNGFY
+693 QGMNGFY
-700 TFAVPTQ
+700 TFDVPTQ
-707 ADDPTGLWNAY
+707 AGDPTGLWNAY
-718 VKVGGTAFHKSLRI
+718 IKVGGTTFHKGLRI
-732 ETIKPNRLKITLAL
+732 ETIKPNRLKINLTL
-746 PTILQASSKDVY
+746 PKILQSTDKNVTVPLAS
-758 APLTS
+758 A
-763 SWLTGA
+763 WLTGA
-769 TASRLKAKVEMSLSK
+769 TASKLKAKVEMSLSK

-791 YGQYLFNNPATD
+791 YGQYIFNDPATD
-803 FTTVRAD
+803 FTTIKTD
-810 VFNGVLDAEG
+810 VFDGILNAEG
-820 RAGVN
+820 KAGVT
-825 IQLPVATGAPGM
+825 LKVPAATNAPGM
-837 LNATLTTRVF
+837 LNATFTTRVF
-847 EPGGDASIYSQTVP
+847 EPGGDASIYTQSIP
-861 FSPFTSYVGINLNQ
+861 FSPFVSYVGINLNQ

-890 IVTVNDQGQPVNR
+890 VVTVNSQGQPVNR

-916 WWWENGEESFGTY
+916 WWWENSDESFGTY

-935 TPVASGNLQTTGG
+935 TPVASGKLQTSGG
-948 KASFKFRINY
+948 KTTFKFRVDY
-958 PDWGR
+958 PSWGR
-963 YLVYVKDRE
+963 YLVYVKDKD
-972 SGHATGGTVYIDWPD
+972 SGHATGGTIYVDWPES
-987 WRGRS
+987 RGRS

-1000 KMLAFSLDKDSYEI
+1000 KMLTFSLDKDSYEI

-1030 LVSLEN
+1030 LVSIEN
-1036 GSTVLQQQWLEVS
+1036 GSSVLHREWIEVTNE
-1049 DQGDTKL
+1049 GDTKY
-1056 TFKITPEMAPN
+1056 TFEITPEMTPN

-1080 TVNDLPIRM
+1080 TINDLPIRM

-1100 QTILQPQIKMP
+1100 QTVLQPQIQMP

-1153 PWNEFYA
+1153 PWNEFYS
-1160 REALGIRTWDMYDDV
+1160 REALGIRTWDMYDNV
-1175 LGASGGRYS
+1175 LGASAGAYS
-1184 SLFSTGGDA
+1184 SLFSVGGDA
-1193 SLKPADAK
+1193 TLKPANAK

-1216 LAKGKQQTHT
+1216 LEKGRQQTHT

-1270 LSTQEEIT
+1270 LSIQEEIT
-1278 VPVNVFAMENQVK
+1278 VPVNVFAMEKQVK
-1291 NVTVSLE
+1291 NVTVSLQ
-1298 ASGAGVQITGNRQ
+1298 ASGGGVQIEGSHQ
-1311 QSLTFDQP
+1311 QSLTFNRP
-1319 GDQLAYFTLKTGSK
+1319 GDQLVFFTLKTGNK
-1333 TGKATIHLTASGNGQ
+1333 TGKATIKLTASGGGQ

-1358 RNPNPVV
+1358 RNPNPIV
-1365 TLRNSQWIEAGQE
+1365 TLRSSEWIETGQNK
-1378 AELSYTLAGS
+1378 ELSYQLGS
-1388 SSANNQVQLEVSRI
+1388 LSANNQIKLEVSRI

-1422 EQLTSKALPLLFVS
+1422 EQLTSKALPLLFIA
-1436 QFKAVDEQ
+1436 QFKTIDTR

-1475 NAVADEWITSY
+1475 NAVADEWISSY

-1491 TLAQEKGYAVHPN
+1491 TLAQEKGYAVHAN

-1520 RMPQEASNWQ
+1520 RMPQEANNWQ
-1530 IWQSELQQA
+1530 QWQSELQQA

-1583 KPAGELVYNAET
+1583 KPAEELVYNAET
-1595 TVIPYSSMNLIYGS
+1595 TVIPYSSMNQIYGS

-1615 MILETLILMK
+1615 MILETLLLMN
-1625 RDRDALQQAKKV
+1625 RERDALQQAKVV
-1637 SQNLAQENWFSTQS
+1637 SKNLSQENWFSTQS

-1661 LAEQLSGTLDF
+1661 LAEKLSGSLDF
-1672 TWSWNGK
+1672 TWTWNGK

-1687 KAVFEKEIATS
+1687 KAVFEKEISTS
-1698 PKSGTVSVKNQGK
+1698 PKSGTVAVKNQGK

-1731 IADNIRLD
+1731 ISDNLRMDIRYASMD
-1739 VKYTDMA
+1739 GKPM
-1746 GSPISVEDI
+1746 SVNDI
-1755 RQGTDFMS
+1755 RQGTDFTAIAS
-1763 AVTLSNISGTSDYS
+1763 ISNTSGTTDYT

-1784 IPSGWEIYNER
+1784 IPSGWEVYNER
-1795 MIVPEASSSNSNEAN
+1795 MTVPEAEPQETTDSSGNVSGQ
-1810 TPESSADKY
+1810 Y
-1819 TYKDIRDDRVLTYFD
+1819 TYQDIRDDRVLTYFN
-1834 LRRGESKTFTVRLQ
+1834 LRRGETKIFTIRLQ

-1858 AIQCEAMYDAA
+1858 AVQCEAMYDVN
-1869 VQARTKAGRTTV
+1869 VQARSKAGRTTV

>member
-1 MGQIKTRCSAAAGLF
+1 MGQMKTKCSSSATGLF
-16 LILLTVIAGFSS
+16 FLLLMIVSFSS
-28 CKSNQKDIIPS
+28 CTRTQKDIIPS

-61 IELTQDQP
+61 IELTHEQP
-69 MVDLNQELKDNPF
+69 MVDLNNELKENPF
-82 SFSPSLKGKTYWV
+82 SFSPSLKGKAYWV

-105 EGALKPG
+105 EGTLKPG
-112 AFYEGT
+112 SLYECT
-118 FHLGDFVDVDKKLEE
+118 FQLGKFVEVDKKLKE
-133 FNFSFRVQERNFS
+133 FNFSFRVQERNFTLS
-146 IHTDP
+146 IEPLP
-151 ITVTATQ
+151 ITDAQ
-158 PDQVTVTGE
+158 PDEINIKGE
-167 IRFSDVVKKEEVEK
+167 ICFSDIVKKEEVEK
-181 MLTAGSE
+181 ILTAKDGN
-188 KNKSYP
+188 NKSYP
-194 IEITQTDHPT
+194 VEIIPTDNLT
-204 RYAFSISQITKEA
+204 RYQFCINQVPRDT
-217 EDYQLEITA
+217 EDYQLTITA
-226 KGNPAGIDRTQN
+226 NGSPARIDQTQS
-238 ESILIPAKNSFRF
+238 EEVLIPAKDSFRF
-251 LSAVRIDQPENG
+251 LSATRIDEPENG
-263 IEIIFSDPVS
+263 IEVVFSAPLSD
-273 NTQDLKGLIDVPEVS
+273 TQDLKGLIEIPELS
-288 SSIFQ
+288 SSVFQ
-293 IKENKVFVYFETGKL
+293 IKENRVFIYFEANQL
-308 NKLTL
+308 SKLTL

-318 IRNSQDKPLGTSHSI
+318 VKSSQGKTLGTSHSI
-333 SFSEL
+333 SFSEI

-345 MATSAAILPD
+345 MLTTAAILPD

-382 VLMFMQN
+382 VLMFMQT
-389 NSLSSANELR
+389 NSLASANELR
-399 RSGRLVYKKTLWLAK
+399 RSGRLVYKKTLWLGK
-414 DSSKDVHRW
+414 DTSKDIHNW
-423 EDYSIDLAGLIHQ
+423 ENYSIDLAGLIRQ

-451 YSAYPCGG
+451 YSAYPCSGVD
-459 SENKEMQ
+459 NQDIK
-466 FADNKSSDNL
+466 FADNNTPDGL
-476 TKVSEETL
+476 MKVSGSAL
-484 SEDDE
+484 SEADE
-489 AVWDTPETYYYYN
+489 AVWDTPEAYYYYN
-502 GSVPMDWSQYRWTE
+502 GGTMDWSVYRWKE

-521 HPSYYMNSDRIAAC
+521 HPSYYMNSDRAAAC
-535 NIFASNLGM
+535 NVFASNLGM

-552 KLWIAVNNILDT
+552 KLWIAVSNILDT
-564 KPVAK
+564 NPVGK
-569 AQVTI
+569 AQVTV

-587 NGEGLVEITPKGV
+587 NGEGFVEISSKGT
-600 PFIAVAEAD
+600 PFIVVAEAE

-632 KDIQKGLKGFIYGER
+632 KEIQKGLKGFIYGER

-655 LHISFMLEDR
+655 LHISFILEDR

-679 YNPRGQFYTKMIST
+679 YNPKGQFYTKMIST
-693 QGTNGFY
+693 QGMNGFY
-700 TFAVPTQ
+700 TFDVPTQ
-707 ADDPTGLWNAY
+707 AGDPTGLWNAY
-718 VKVGGTAFHKSLRI
+718 IKVGGTTFHKGLRI
-732 ETIKPNRLKITLAL
+732 ETIKPNRLKINLTL
-746 PTILQASSKDVY
+746 PKILQSTDKNVTV
-758 APLTS
+758 PLTS
-763 SWLTGA
+763 AWLTGA
-769 TASRLKAKVEMSLSK
+769 TASKLKAKVEMSLSK

-791 YGQYLFNNPATD
+791 YGQYIFNDPATD
-803 FTTVRAD
+803 FTTIKTD
-810 VFNGVLDAEG
+810 VFDGILNAEG
-820 RAGVN
+820 KAGVT
-825 IQLPVATGAPGM
+825 LKVPAATNAPGM
-837 LNATLTTRVF
+837 LNATFTTRVF
-847 EPGGDASIYSQTVP
+847 EPGGDASIYTQSIP
-861 FSPFTSYVGINLNQ
+861 FSPFVSYVGINLNQ

-890 IVTVNDQGQPVNR
+890 VVTVNSQGQPVNR

-916 WWWENGEESFGTY
+916 WWWENSDESFGTY

-935 TPVASGNLQTTGG
+935 TPVASGKLQTSGG
-948 KASFKFRINY
+948 KTTFKFRVDY
-958 PDWGR
+958 PSWGR
-963 YLVYVKDRE
+963 YLVYVKDKD
-972 SGHATGGTVYIDWPD
+972 SGHATGGTIYVDWPES
-987 WRGRS
+987 RGRS

-1000 KMLAFSLDKDSYEI
+1000 KMLTFSLDKDSYEI

-1030 LVSLEN
+1030 LVSIEN
-1036 GSTVLQQQWLEVS
+1036 GSSVLHREWIEVTNE
-1049 DQGDTKL
+1049 GDTKY
-1056 TFKITPEMAPN
+1056 TFEITPEMAPN

-1080 TVNDLPIRM
+1080 TINDLPIRM

-1100 QTILQPQIKMP
+1100 QTVLQPQIQMP

-1153 PWNEFYA
+1153 PWNEFYS
-1160 REALGIRTWDMYDDV
+1160 REALGIRTWDMYDNV
-1175 LGASGGRYS
+1175 LGASAGAYS
-1184 SLFSTGGDA
+1184 SLFSVGGDA
-1193 SLKPADAK
+1193 TLKPADAK

-1216 LAKGKQQTHT
+1216 LEKGRQQTHT

-1270 LSTQEEIT
+1270 LSIQEEIT
-1278 VPVNVFAMENQVK
+1278 VPVNVFAMEKQVK
-1291 NVTVSLE
+1291 NVTVSLQ
-1298 ASGAGVQITGNRQ
+1298 ASGGGVQIEGSHQ
-1311 QSLTFDQP
+1311 QSLTFNRP
-1319 GDQLAYFTLKTGSK
+1319 GDQLVFFTLKTGNK
-1333 TGKATIHLTASGNGQ
+1333 TGKATIKLTASGGGQ

-1358 RNPNPVV
+1358 RNPNPIV
-1365 TLRNSQWIEAGQE
+1365 TLRSSEWIETGQNK
-1378 AELSYTLAGS
+1378 ELSYQLGS
-1388 SSANNQVQLEVSRI
+1388 LSANNQIKLEVSRI

-1422 EQLTSKALPLLFVS
+1422 EQLTSKALPLLFIA
-1436 QFKAVDEQ
+1436 QFKTIDTR

-1475 NAVADEWITSY
+1475 NAVADEWISSY

-1491 TLAQEKGYAVHPN
+1491 TLAQEKGYAVHAN

-1520 RMPQEASNWQ
+1520 RMPQEANNWQ
-1530 IWQSELQQA
+1530 QWQSELQQA

-1583 KPAGELVYNAET
+1583 KPAEELVYNAET
-1595 TVIPYSSMNLIYGS
+1595 TVIPYSSMNQIYGS

-1615 MILETLILMK
+1615 MILETLLLMN
-1625 RDRDALQQAKKV
+1625 RERDALQQAKVV
-1637 SQNLAQENWFSTQS
+1637 SKNLSQENWFSTQS

-1661 LAEQLSGTLDF
+1661 LAEKLSGSLDF
-1672 TWSWNGK
+1672 TWTWNGK

-1687 KAVFEKEIATS
+1687 KAVFEKEISTS
-1698 PKSGTVSVKNQGK
+1698 PKSGTVAVKNQGK

-1731 IADNIRLD
+1731 ISDNLRMDIRYASMD
-1739 VKYTDMA
+1739 GKPM
-1746 GSPISVEDI
+1746 SVNDI
-1755 RQGTDFMS
+1755 RQGTDFTAIAS
-1763 AVTLSNISGTSDYS
+1763 ISNTSGTTDYT

-1784 IPSGWEIYNER
+1784 IPSGWEVYNER
-1795 MIVPEASSSNSNEAN
+1795 MTVPEAEPQETTDSSGNVSGQ
-1810 TPESSADKY
+1810 Y
-1819 TYKDIRDDRVLTYFD
+1819 TYQDIRDDRVLTYFN
-1834 LRRGESKTFTVRLQ
+1834 LRRGETKIFTIKLQ

-1858 AIQCEAMYDAA
+1858 SVQCEAMYDVN
-1869 VQARTKAGRTTV
+1869 VQARSKAGRTTV

>member
-1 MGQIKTRCSAAAGLF
+1 M
-16 LILLTVIAGFSS
+16 
-28 CKSNQKDIIPS
+28 
-39 AEYAPYVNAYTGG
+39 
-52 VISQNSTIR
+52 
-61 IELTQDQP
+61 
-69 MVDLNQELKDNPF
+69 
-82 SFSPSLKGKTYWV
+82 
-95 SNNTIEFVPE
+95 
-105 EGALKPG
+105 
-112 AFYEGT
+112 
-118 FHLGDFVDVDKKLEE
+118 
-133 FNFSFRVQERNFS
+133 
-146 IHTDP
+146 
-151 ITVTATQ
+151 
-158 PDQVTVTGE
+158 
-167 IRFSDVVKKEEVEK
+167 
-181 MLTAGSE
+181 
-188 KNKSYP
+188 
-194 IEITQTDHPT
+194 
-204 RYAFSISQITKEA
+204 
-217 EDYQLEITA
+217 
-226 KGNPAGIDRTQN
+226 
-238 ESILIPAKNSFRF
+238 
-251 LSAVRIDQPENG
+251 
-263 IEIIFSDPVS
+263 
-273 NTQDLKGLIDVPEVS
+273 
-288 SSIFQ
+288 
-293 IKENKVFVYFETGKL
+293 
-308 NKLTL
+308 
-313 NIHEG
+313 
-318 IRNSQDKPLGTSHSI
+318 
-333 SFSEL
+333 
-338 NLKPQVE
+338 
-345 MATSAAILPD
+345 
-355 SKSLI
+355 
-360 IPFRAVNLY
+360 
-369 AVDLSVIRIFENN
+369 
-382 VLMFMQN
+382 
-389 NSLSSANELR
+389 
-399 RSGRLVYKKTLWLAK
+399 
-414 DSSKDVHRW
+414 
-423 EDYSIDLAGLIHQ
+423 
-436 EPGAIY
+436 
-442 RVILSFRQE
+442 
-451 YSAYPCGG
+451 
-459 SENKEMQ
+459 
-466 FADNKSSDNL
+466 
-476 TKVSEETL
+476 
-484 SEDDE
+484 
-489 AVWDTPETYYYYN
+489 
-502 GSVPMDWSQYRWTE
+502 
-516 RDNPC
+516 
-521 HPSYYMNSDRIAAC
+521 
-535 NIFASNLGM
+535 
-544 IVKRNSLN
+544 
-552 KLWIAVNNILDT
+552 
-564 KPVAK
+564 
-569 AQVTI
+569 
-574 YNFQLQPIGKGET
+574 
-587 NGEGLVEITPKGV
+587 
-600 PFIAVAEAD
+600 
-609 KQKAYVRVVDGEEQ
+609 
-623 SVSRFDVGG
+623 
-632 KDIQKGLKGFIYGER
+632 
-647 GVWRPGDT
+647 
-655 LHISFMLEDR
+655 
-665 EKRIPDKHPVALEI
+665 
-679 YNPRGQFYTKMIST
+679 
-693 QGTNGFY
+693 
-700 TFAVPTQ
+700 
-707 ADDPTGLWNAY
+707 
-718 VKVGGTAFHKSLRI
+718 
-732 ETIKPNRLKITLAL
+732 
-746 PTILQASSKDVY
+746 
-758 APLTS
+758 
-763 SWLTGA
+763 
-769 TASRLKAKVEMSLSK
+769 
-784 VNTQFKN
+784 
-791 YGQYLFNNPATD
+791 
-803 FTTVRAD
+803 
-810 VFNGVLDAEG
+810 
-820 RAGVN
+820 
-825 IQLPVATGAPGM
+825 
-837 LNATLTTRVF
+837 
-847 EPGGDASIYSQTVP
+847 
-861 FSPFTSYVGINLNQ
+861 
-875 PKGKYIETDKDHVFD
+875 FD

-948 KASFKFRINY
+948 KTSFKFRINY

-1444 EAEKIKAN
+1444 EVEKIKTN

-1651 TAFALMAMGR
+1651 TAFALIAMGR

-1672 TWSWNGK
+1672 TWNWNGK

-1810 TPESSADKY
+1810 TPESSAGKY

>member
-1 MGQIKTRCSAAAGLF
+1 MGLTKTTRSISATGLLL
-16 LILLTVIAGFSS
+16 LIMMTVGLYS
-28 CKSNQKDIIPS
+28 CTRTQKDIIPS
-39 AEYAPYVNAYTGG
+39 ADYAPYVNAYTGG

-61 IELTQDQP
+61 IELTHDQP
-69 MVDLNQELKDNPF
+69 MVDLNSELKNNPF
-82 SFSPSLKGKTYWV
+82 SFSPSLKGKAYWV

-105 EGALKPG
+105 EGTLKPG
-112 AFYEGT
+112 TLYEGT
-118 FHLGDFVDVDKKLEE
+118 FQLGDFIEVDKKLKE
-133 FNFSFRVQERNFS
+133 FNFSFRVQERNFTLQLES
-146 IHTDP
+146 LP
-151 ITVTATQ
+151 ITATQ
-158 PDQVTVTGE
+158 PDEINIKGE

-181 MLTAGSE
+181 MLTASDG
-188 KNKSYP
+188 KKSYP
-194 IEITQTDHPT
+194 VEVTATDNLT
-204 RYAFSISQITKEA
+204 RYQFNIRQIPREA
-217 EDYQLEITA
+217 DDYPLTITA
-226 KGNPAGIDRTQN
+226 NGNPAGIDRKQS
-238 ESILIPAKNSFRF
+238 EEVLIPAKDCFRF
-251 LSAVRIDQPENG
+251 MSAERIEQPENG
-263 IEIIFSDPVS
+263 IEIVFSAPLS
-273 NTQDLKGLIDVPEVS
+273 TTQDLKGLIEIPEVS

-293 IKENKVFVYFETGKL
+293 ISENRVFIYFEANTQ

-318 IRNSQDKPLGTSHSI
+318 VKDSQGKALGTSHTI
-333 SFSEL
+333 SFSEVS
-338 NLKPQVE
+338 LKPQVE
-345 MATSAAILPD
+345 MSTSAAILPD

-369 AVDLSVIRIFENN
+369 AVDLSVIRVFENN
-382 VLMFMQN
+382 VLMFMQT
-389 NSLSSANELR
+389 NSLASANELR

-414 DSSKDVHRW
+414 DASKDIHHW
-423 EDYSIDLAGLIHQ
+423 GDYSIDLAGLIHQ

-459 SENKEMQ
+459 NENQNMK
-466 FADNKSSDNL
+466 FADSNTSDGL
-476 TKVSEETL
+476 TKVSGSVL
-484 SEDDE
+484 SEEDE
-489 AVWDTPETYYYYN
+489 AIWNTPEAYYYYN
-502 GSVPMDWSQYRWTE
+502 GGTMDWSVYRWTE

-535 NIFASNLGM
+535 NVFASNLGM

-552 KLWIAVNNILDT
+552 KLWIAVSNILDT
-564 KPVAK
+564 KPIGK
-569 AQVTI
+569 AQVTA

-587 NGEGLVEITPKGV
+587 NGDGFVEITPKGV
-600 PFIAVAEAD
+600 PFIIVAESE

-655 LHISFMLEDR
+655 LHISFILEDR

-693 QGTNGFY
+693 QGMNGFY
-700 TFAVPTQ
+700 TFDVPTQ
-707 ADDPTGLWNAY
+707 ATDPTGLWNAY
-718 VKVGGTAFHKSLRI
+718 IKVGGTTFHKGLRI
-732 ETIKPNRLKITLAL
+732 ETIKPNRLKINLAL
-746 PTILQASSKDVY
+746 PKILQATDKDVY

-763 SWLTGA
+763 TWLTGA
-769 TASRLKAKVEMSLSK
+769 TASKLKAKIEMSLSK

-791 YGQYLFNNPATD
+791 YGQYIFNNPATN
-803 FTTVRAD
+803 FTTIKTD
-810 VFNGVLDAEG
+810 VFDGTLDAEG
-820 RAGVN
+820 KVSVT
-825 IQLPVATGAPGM
+825 LKVPTATEAPGM
-837 LNATLTTRVF
+837 LNATFTTRVF
-847 EPGGDASIYSQTVP
+847 EPGGDASIYTQTIP
-861 FSPFTSYVGINLNQ
+861 FSPFISYVGINLNQ

-890 IVTVNDQGQPVNR
+890 IVTVNTQGQLVNR
-903 SNLEYK
+903 TNLEYK
-909 IYRISWS
+909 IYRIGWS
-916 WWWENGEESFGTY
+916 WWWENSGESFGTY

-935 TPVASGNLQTTGG
+935 TPVASGNLQTRGG
-948 KASFKFRINY
+948 KASFKFRVDY
-958 PDWGR
+958 PSWGR
-963 YLVYVKDRE
+963 YLVYVKDKE
-972 SGHATGGTVYIDWPD
+972 SGHATGGTVYIDWPE

-992 NKTDPSGI
+992 SKTDPSGI
-1000 KMLAFSLDKDSYEI
+1000 KMLAFSLNKDSYEI

-1030 LVSLEN
+1030 LVSIEN
-1036 GSTVLQQQWLEVS
+1036 GSTVLRQEWIEVS
-1049 DQGDTKL
+1049 NGGDTKY
-1056 TFKITPEMAPN
+1056 TFKITPEMTPN

-1089 YGIAPV
+1089 YGVVPV
-1095 FVTNR
+1095 FVTNS
-1100 QTILQPQIKMP
+1100 QTVLQPQIQMP
-1111 EVLRPETDFNVT
+1111 EVLRPETNFNVT

-1153 PWNEFYA
+1153 PWNDFYS
-1160 REALGIRTWDMYDDV
+1160 REALGIRTWDMYDNV
-1175 LGASGGRYS
+1175 LGASSGSYS

-1193 SLKPADAK
+1193 TLKPADAK

-1216 LAKGKQQTHT
+1216 LGKGKSQTHT

-1248 GNAEKTAFVR
+1248 GNTEKTAFVR
-1258 TPLMLLSTLPRV
+1258 TPLMMLSTLPRV
-1270 LSTQEEIT
+1270 LSIQEEIT
-1278 VPVNVFAMENQVK
+1278 VPVNIFAMENQVK
-1291 NVTVSLE
+1291 NVTVSLQ
-1298 ASGAGVQITGNRQ
+1298 ASGGGVQIVGANQ
-1311 QSLTFDQP
+1311 QSLKFTQP
-1319 GDQLAYFTLKTGSK
+1319 GDQLVFFTLKTGSK
-1333 TGKATIHLTASGNGQ
+1333 TGKATIHLTANGGGQ
-1348 QTKETIEIEV
+1348 QTKETIEIDV

-1365 TLRNSQWIEAGQE
+1365 TLRNSQWIEAGQSK
-1378 AELSYTLAGS
+1378 ELSYNLS
-1388 SSANNQVQLEVSRI
+1388 SSSTNNQIKLEVSRI

-1422 EQLTSKALPLLFVS
+1422 EQLTSKALPLLFVA
-1436 QFKAVDEQ
+1436 QFKTIDKT
-1444 EAEKIKAN
+1444 EAEKIKTN

-1461 ARQLPNGGFVYWPG
+1461 GRQLPNGGFVYWPG
-1475 NAVADEWITSY
+1475 NAVADEWISSY
-1486 TGMFL
+1486 AGMFL
-1491 TLAQEKGYAVHPN
+1491 TLAQEKGYAVHAN

-1520 RMPQEASNWQ
+1520 RMPQEASGWQ
-1530 IWQSELQQA
+1530 QWQSELQQA

-1546 LAGAPEYGAMNRMK
+1546 LAGVPEYGAMNRMK
-1560 EQPGL
+1560 EQTGL

-1583 KPAGELVYNAET
+1583 KPAEELVYNVET
-1595 TVIPYSSMNLIYGS
+1595 TVNPYSSMNQIYGS

-1615 MILETLILMK
+1615 MILETLILMN
-1625 RDRDALQQAKKV
+1625 RERDALQQAKVV
-1637 SQNLAQENWFSTQS
+1637 SKNLSQEDWFSTQS

-1661 LAEQLSGTLDF
+1661 LAEKLSGTLDF
-1672 TWSWNGK
+1672 VWSWNDK

-1687 KAVFEKEIATS
+1687 KAVFEKEIATT

-1731 IADNIRLD
+1731 ISDNLR
-1739 VKYTDMA
+1739 M
-1746 GSPISVEDI
+1746 DI
-1755 RQGTDFMS
+1755 RYANLNGTPLSVNDIIQGTDFMAITS
-1763 AVTLSNISGTSDYS
+1763 ISNISGTSDYT

-1795 MIVPEASSSNSNEAN
+1795 MVAPETENAA
-1810 TPESSADKY
+1810 ADGSGQSVSKY
-1819 TYKDIRDDRVLTYFD
+1819 SYQDIRDDRVLTYFN
-1834 LRRGESKTFTVRLQ
+1834 LRRGETKVFTVRLQ

-1858 AIQCEAMYDAA
+1858 AVQCEAMYDVN
-1869 VQARTKAGRTTV
+1869 VQARSKAGRTTV

>member
-1 MGQIKTRCSAAAGLF
+1 MGLTKTTRSISATGLLL
-16 LILLTVIAGFSS
+16 LIMMTVGLYS
-28 CKSNQKDIIPS
+28 CTRTQKDIIPS
-39 AEYAPYVNAYTGG
+39 ADYAPYVNAYTGG

-61 IELTQDQP
+61 IELTHDQP
-69 MVDLNQELKDNPF
+69 MVDLNSELKNNPF
-82 SFSPSLKGKTYWV
+82 SFSPSLKGKAYWV

-105 EGALKPG
+105 EGTLKPG
-112 AFYEGT
+112 TLYEGT
-118 FHLGDFVDVDKKLEE
+118 FQLGDFIEVDKKLKE
-133 FNFSFRVQERNFS
+133 FNFSFRVQERNFTLQLES
-146 IHTDP
+146 LP
-151 ITVTATQ
+151 ITATQ
-158 PDQVTVTGE
+158 PDEINIKGE

-181 MLTAGSE
+181 MLTASDG
-188 KNKSYP
+188 KKSYP
-194 IEITQTDHPT
+194 VEVTATDNLT
-204 RYAFSISQITKEA
+204 RYQFNIRQIPREA
-217 EDYQLEITA
+217 DDYPLTITA
-226 KGNPAGIDRTQN
+226 NGNPAGIDRKQS
-238 ESILIPAKNSFRF
+238 EEVLIPAKDCFRF
-251 LSAVRIDQPENG
+251 MSAERIEQPENG
-263 IEIIFSDPVS
+263 IEIVFSAPLS
-273 NTQDLKGLIDVPEVS
+273 TTQDLKGLIEIPEVS

-293 IKENKVFVYFETGKL
+293 ISENRVFIYFEANTQ

-318 IRNSQDKPLGTSHSI
+318 VKDSQGKALGTSHTI
-333 SFSEL
+333 SFSEVS
-338 NLKPQVE
+338 LKPQVE
-345 MATSAAILPD
+345 MSTSAAILPD

-382 VLMFMQN
+382 VLMFMQT
-389 NSLSSANELR
+389 NSLASANELR

-414 DSSKDVHRW
+414 DASKDIHHW
-423 EDYSIDLAGLIHQ
+423 GDYSIDLAGLIHQ

-459 SENKEMQ
+459 NENQNMK
-466 FADNKSSDNL
+466 FADSNTSDGL
-476 TKVSEETL
+476 IKVSGSVL
-484 SEDDE
+484 SEEDE
-489 AVWDTPETYYYYN
+489 AIWNTPEAYYYYN
-502 GSVPMDWSQYRWTE
+502 GGTMDWSVYRWTE

-535 NIFASNLGM
+535 NVFASNLGM

-552 KLWIAVNNILDT
+552 KLWIAVSNILDT
-564 KPVAK
+564 KPIGK
-569 AQVTI
+569 AQVTA

-587 NGEGLVEITPKGV
+587 NGDGFVEITPKGV
-600 PFIAVAEAD
+600 PFIIVAESE

-655 LHISFMLEDR
+655 LHISFILEDR

-693 QGTNGFY
+693 QGMNGFY
-700 TFAVPTQ
+700 TFDVPTQ
-707 ADDPTGLWNAY
+707 ATDPTGLWNAY
-718 VKVGGTAFHKSLRI
+718 IKVGGTTFHKGLRI
-732 ETIKPNRLKITLAL
+732 ETIKPNRLKINLAL
-746 PTILQASSKDVY
+746 PKILQATDKDVY

-763 SWLTGA
+763 TWLTGA
-769 TASRLKAKVEMSLSK
+769 TASKLKAKIEMSLSK

-791 YGQYLFNNPATD
+791 YGQYIFNNPATN
-803 FTTVRAD
+803 FTTIKTD
-810 VFNGVLDAEG
+810 IFDGTLDAEG
-820 RAGVN
+820 KTSVT
-825 IQLPVATGAPGM
+825 LKVPTATEAPGM
-837 LNATLTTRVF
+837 LNATFTTRVF
-847 EPGGDASIYSQTVP
+847 EPGGDASIYTQTIP

-890 IVTVNDQGQPVNR
+890 IVTVNTQGQLVNR
-903 SNLEYK
+903 TNLEYK
-909 IYRISWS
+909 IYRIGWS
-916 WWWENGEESFGTY
+916 WWWENSGESFGTY

-935 TPVASGNLQTTGG
+935 TPVASGNLQTRGG
-948 KASFKFRINY
+948 KASFKFRVDY
-958 PDWGR
+958 PSWGR
-963 YLVYVKDRE
+963 YLVYVKDKE
-972 SGHATGGTVYIDWPD
+972 SGHATGGTVYIDWPE

-992 NKTDPSGI
+992 SKTDPSGI
-1000 KMLAFSLDKDSYEI
+1000 KMLAFSLNKDSYEI

-1030 LVSLEN
+1030 LVSIEN
-1036 GSTVLQQQWLEVS
+1036 GSTVLRQEWIEVS
-1049 DQGDTKL
+1049 NGGDTKY
-1056 TFKITPEMAPN
+1056 TFKITPEMTPN

-1089 YGIAPV
+1089 YGVVPV
-1095 FVTNR
+1095 FVTNS
-1100 QTILQPQIKMP
+1100 QTVLQPQIQMP
-1111 EVLRPETDFNVT
+1111 EVLRPETNFNVT

-1153 PWNEFYA
+1153 PWNDFYS
-1160 REALGIRTWDMYDDV
+1160 REALGIRTWDMYDNV
-1175 LGASGGRYS
+1175 LGASSGSYS

-1193 SLKPADAK
+1193 TLKPADAK

-1216 LAKGKQQTHT
+1216 LGKGKSQTHT

-1248 GNAEKTAFVR
+1248 GNTEKTAFVR
-1258 TPLMLLSTLPRV
+1258 TPLMMLSTLPRV
-1270 LSTQEEIT
+1270 LSIQEEIT
-1278 VPVNVFAMENQVK
+1278 VPVNIFAMENQVK
-1291 NVTVSLE
+1291 NVTVSLQ
-1298 ASGAGVQITGNRQ
+1298 ASGGGVQIVGANQ
-1311 QSLTFDQP
+1311 QSLKFTQP
-1319 GDQLAYFTLKTGSK
+1319 GDQLVFFTLKTGSK
-1333 TGKATIHLTASGNGQ
+1333 TGKATIHLTANGGGQ
-1348 QTKETIEIEV
+1348 QTKETIEIDV

-1365 TLRNSQWIEAGQE
+1365 TLRNSQWIEAGQSK
-1378 AELSYTLAGS
+1378 ELSYNLS
-1388 SSANNQVQLEVSRI
+1388 SSSTNNQIKLEVSRI

-1422 EQLTSKALPLLFVS
+1422 EQLTSKALPLLFVA
-1436 QFKAVDEQ
+1436 QFKTIDKT
-1444 EAEKIKAN
+1444 EAEKIKTN

-1461 ARQLPNGGFVYWPG
+1461 GRQLPNGGFVYWPG
-1475 NAVADEWITSY
+1475 NAVADEWISSY
-1486 TGMFL
+1486 AGMFL
-1491 TLAQEKGYAVHPN
+1491 TLAQEKGYAVHAN

-1520 RMPQEASNWQ
+1520 RMPQEASGWQ
-1530 IWQSELQQA
+1530 QWQSELQQA

-1546 LAGAPEYGAMNRMK
+1546 LAGVPEYGAMNRMK
-1560 EQPGL
+1560 EQTGL

-1583 KPAGELVYNAET
+1583 KPAEELVYNVET
-1595 TVIPYSSMNLIYGS
+1595 TVNPYSSMNQIYGS

-1615 MILETLILMK
+1615 MILETLILMN
-1625 RDRDALQQAKKV
+1625 RERDALQQAKVV
-1637 SQNLAQENWFSTQS
+1637 SKNLSQEDWFSTQS

-1661 LAEQLSGTLDF
+1661 LAEKLSGTLDF
-1672 TWSWNGK
+1672 VWSWNDK

-1687 KAVFEKEIATS
+1687 KAVFEKEIATT

-1731 IADNIRLD
+1731 ISDNLR
-1739 VKYTDMA
+1739 M
-1746 GSPISVEDI
+1746 DI
-1755 RQGTDFMS
+1755 RYANLNGTPLSVNDIIQGTDFMAITS
-1763 AVTLSNISGTSDYS
+1763 ISNISGTSDYT

-1795 MIVPEASSSNSNEAN
+1795 MVAPETENAV
-1810 TPESSADKY
+1810 ADGSDQSVSKY
-1819 TYKDIRDDRVLTYFD
+1819 SYQDIRDDRVLTYFN
-1834 LRRGESKTFTVRLQ
+1834 LRRGETKVFTVRLQ

-1858 AIQCEAMYDAA
+1858 AVQCEAMYDVN
-1869 VQARTKAGRTTV
+1869 VQARSKAGRTTV

>member
-1 MGQIKTRCSAAAGLF
+1 MGQIKTRCSTAAGLF

-118 FHLGDFVDVDKKLEE
+118 FRLGDFVDVDKKLEE

-204 RYAFSISQITKEA
+204 RYVFSISQITKEA

-293 IKENKVFVYFETGKL
+293 IKENKVFIYFEAGKQ

-318 IRNSQDKPLGTSHSI
+318 IRNRQDKPLGTSHSI

-466 FADNKSSDNL
+466 FVDNKSSDNL
-476 TKVSEETL
+476 TKVSGETL

-535 NIFASNLGM
+535 NILASNLGM

-700 TFAVPTQ
+700 TFDVPTQ

-1080 TVNDLPIRM
+1080 TVNDLPVRM

-1444 EAEKIKAN
+1444 EAEKIKTN

-1672 TWSWNGK
+1672 TWNWNGK

-1698 PKSGTVSVKNQGK
+1698 PKSGTVSVKNKGK

-1795 MIVPEASSSNSNEAN
+1795 MIVPEVSSSSTNEAN
-1810 TPESSADKY
+1810 VPESSAGKY

>member
-1 MGQIKTRCSAAAGLF
+1 MGQMKTKCSSSATGLF
-16 LILLTVIAGFSS
+16 FLLLMIVSFSS
-28 CKSNQKDIIPS
+28 CTRTQKDIIPS

-61 IELTQDQP
+61 IELTHEQP
-69 MVDLNQELKDNPF
+69 MVDLNNELKENPF
-82 SFSPSLKGKTYWV
+82 SFSPSLKGKAYWV

-105 EGALKPG
+105 EGTLKPG
-112 AFYEGT
+112 SLYECT
-118 FHLGDFVDVDKKLEE
+118 FQLGKFVEVDKKLKE
-133 FNFSFRVQERNFS
+133 FNFSFRVQERNFTLS
-146 IHTDP
+146 IEPLP
-151 ITVTATQ
+151 ITDAQ
-158 PDQVTVTGE
+158 PDEINIKGE
-167 IRFSDVVKKEEVEK
+167 ICFSDIVKKEEVEK
-181 MLTAGSE
+181 ILTAKDGN
-188 KNKSYP
+188 NKSYP
-194 IEITQTDHPT
+194 VEIIPTDNLT
-204 RYAFSISQITKEA
+204 RYQFCINQVPRDT
-217 EDYQLEITA
+217 EDYQLTITA
-226 KGNPAGIDRTQN
+226 NGSPARIDQTQS
-238 ESILIPAKNSFRF
+238 EEVLIPAKDSFRF
-251 LSAVRIDQPENG
+251 LSATRIDEPENG
-263 IEIIFSDPVS
+263 IEVVFSAPLSD
-273 NTQDLKGLIDVPEVS
+273 TQDLKGLIEIPELS
-288 SSIFQ
+288 SSVFQ
-293 IKENKVFVYFETGKL
+293 IKENRVFIYFEANQL
-308 NKLTL
+308 SKLTL

-318 IRNSQDKPLGTSHSI
+318 VKSSQGKTLGTSHSI
-333 SFSEL
+333 SFSEI

-345 MATSAAILPD
+345 MLTTAAILPD

-382 VLMFMQN
+382 VLMFMQT
-389 NSLSSANELR
+389 NSLASANELR
-399 RSGRLVYKKTLWLAK
+399 RSGRLVYKKTLWLGK
-414 DSSKDVHRW
+414 DTSKDIHNW
-423 EDYSIDLAGLIHQ
+423 ENYSIDLAGLIRQ

-459 SENKEMQ
+459 VDNQDIK
-466 FADNKSSDNL
+466 FADNNTPDGL
-476 TKVSEETL
+476 MKVSGSAL
-484 SEDDE
+484 SEADE
-489 AVWDTPETYYYYN
+489 AVWDTPEAYYYYN
-502 GSVPMDWSQYRWTE
+502 GGTMDWSVYRWKE

-521 HPSYYMNSDRIAAC
+521 HPSYYMNSDRAAAC
-535 NIFASNLGM
+535 NVFASNLGM

-552 KLWIAVNNILDT
+552 KLWIAVSNILDT
-564 KPVAK
+564 NPVGK
-569 AQVTI
+569 AQVTV

-587 NGEGLVEITPKGV
+587 NGEGFVEISSKGT
-600 PFIAVAEAD
+600 PFIVVAEAE

-632 KDIQKGLKGFIYGER
+632 KEIQKGLKGFIYGER

-655 LHISFMLEDR
+655 LHISFILEDR

-679 YNPRGQFYTKMIST
+679 YNPKGQFYTKMIST
-693 QGTNGFY
+693 QGMNGFY
-700 TFAVPTQ
+700 TFDVPTQ
-707 ADDPTGLWNAY
+707 AGDPTGLWNAY
-718 VKVGGTAFHKSLRI
+718 IKVGGTTFHKGLRI
-732 ETIKPNRLKITLAL
+732 ETIKPNRLKINLTL
-746 PTILQASSKDVY
+746 PKILQSTDKNVTVPLAS
-758 APLTS
+758 A
-763 SWLTGA
+763 WLTGA
-769 TASRLKAKVEMSLSK
+769 TASKLKAKVEMSLSK

-791 YGQYLFNNPATD
+791 YGQYIFNDPATD
-803 FTTVRAD
+803 FTTIKTD
-810 VFNGVLDAEG
+810 VFDGILNAEG
-820 RAGVN
+820 KAGVT
-825 IQLPVATGAPGM
+825 LKVPAATNAPGM
-837 LNATLTTRVF
+837 LNATFTTRVF
-847 EPGGDASIYSQTVP
+847 EPGGDASIYTQSIP
-861 FSPFTSYVGINLNQ
+861 FSPFVSYVGINLNQ

-890 IVTVNDQGQPVNR
+890 IVTVNSQGQPVNR

-916 WWWENGEESFGTY
+916 WWWENSDESFGTY

-935 TPVASGNLQTTGG
+935 TPVASGKLQTSGG
-948 KASFKFRINY
+948 KTTFKFRVDY
-958 PDWGR
+958 PSWGR
-963 YLVYVKDRE
+963 YLVYVKDKD
-972 SGHATGGTVYIDWPD
+972 SGHATGGTIYVDWPES
-987 WRGRS
+987 RGRS

-1000 KMLAFSLDKDSYEI
+1000 KMLTFSLDKDSYEI

-1030 LVSLEN
+1030 LVSIEN
-1036 GSTVLQQQWLEVS
+1036 GSSVLHREWIEVTNE
-1049 DQGDTKL
+1049 GDTKY
-1056 TFKITPEMAPN
+1056 TFEITPEMAPN

-1080 TVNDLPIRM
+1080 TINDLPIRM

-1100 QTILQPQIKMP
+1100 QTVLQPQIQMP

-1153 PWNEFYA
+1153 PWNEFYS
-1160 REALGIRTWDMYDDV
+1160 REALGIRTWDMYDNV
-1175 LGASGGRYS
+1175 LGASAGAYS
-1184 SLFSTGGDA
+1184 SLFSVGGDA
-1193 SLKPADAK
+1193 TLKPADAK

-1216 LAKGKQQTHT
+1216 LEKGRQQTHT

-1270 LSTQEEIT
+1270 LSIQEEIT
-1278 VPVNVFAMENQVK
+1278 VPVNVFAMEKQVK
-1291 NVTVSLE
+1291 NVTVSLQ
-1298 ASGAGVQITGNRQ
+1298 ASGGGVQIEGSHQ
-1311 QSLTFDQP
+1311 QSLTFNRP
-1319 GDQLAYFTLKTGSK
+1319 GDQLVFFTLKTGNK
-1333 TGKATIHLTASGNGQ
+1333 TGKATIKLTASGGGQ

-1358 RNPNPVV
+1358 RNPNPIV
-1365 TLRNSQWIEAGQE
+1365 TLRSSEWIETGQNK
-1378 AELSYTLAGS
+1378 ELSYQLGS
-1388 SSANNQVQLEVSRI
+1388 LSANNLIKLEVSRI

-1422 EQLTSKALPLLFVS
+1422 EQLTSKALPLLFIA
-1436 QFKAVDEQ
+1436 QFKTIDTR

-1475 NAVADEWITSY
+1475 NAVADEWISSY

-1491 TLAQEKGYAVHPN
+1491 TLAQEKGYAVHAN

-1520 RMPQEASNWQ
+1520 RMPQEANNWQ
-1530 IWQSELQQA
+1530 QWQSELQQA

-1583 KPAGELVYNAET
+1583 KPAEELVYNAET
-1595 TVIPYSSMNLIYGS
+1595 TVIPYSSMNQIYGS

-1615 MILETLILMK
+1615 MILETLLLMNRK
-1625 RDRDALQQAKKV
+1625 RDALQQAKVV
-1637 SQNLAQENWFSTQS
+1637 SKNLSQENWFSTQS

-1661 LAEQLSGTLDF
+1661 LAEKLSGSLDF
-1672 TWSWNGK
+1672 TWTWNGK

-1687 KAVFEKEIATS
+1687 KAVFEKEISTS
-1698 PKSGTVSVKNQGK
+1698 PKSGTVAVKNQGK

-1731 IADNIRLD
+1731 ISDNLRMDIRYASMD
-1739 VKYTDMA
+1739 GKPM
-1746 GSPISVEDI
+1746 SVNDI
-1755 RQGTDFMS
+1755 RQGTDFTAIAS
-1763 AVTLSNISGTSDYS
+1763 ISNTSGTTDYT

-1784 IPSGWEIYNER
+1784 IPSGWEVYNER
-1795 MIVPEASSSNSNEAN
+1795 MTVPEAEPQETTDSSGNVSGQ
-1810 TPESSADKY
+1810 Y
-1819 TYKDIRDDRVLTYFD
+1819 TYQDIRDDRVLTYFN
-1834 LRRGESKTFTVRLQ
+1834 LRRGETKIFTIRLQ

-1858 AIQCEAMYDAA
+1858 AVQCEAMYDVN
-1869 VQARTKAGRTTV
+1869 VQARSKAGRTTV

>member
-1 MGQIKTRCSAAAGLF
+1 M
-16 LILLTVIAGFSS
+16 
-28 CKSNQKDIIPS
+28 
-39 AEYAPYVNAYTGG
+39 
-52 VISQNSTIR
+52 
-61 IELTQDQP
+61 
-69 MVDLNQELKDNPF
+69 
-82 SFSPSLKGKTYWV
+82 
-95 SNNTIEFVPE
+95 
-105 EGALKPG
+105 
-112 AFYEGT
+112 
-118 FHLGDFVDVDKKLEE
+118 
-133 FNFSFRVQERNFS
+133 
-146 IHTDP
+146 
-151 ITVTATQ
+151 
-158 PDQVTVTGE
+158 
-167 IRFSDVVKKEEVEK
+167 
-181 MLTAGSE
+181 
-188 KNKSYP
+188 
-194 IEITQTDHPT
+194 
-204 RYAFSISQITKEA
+204 
-217 EDYQLEITA
+217 
-226 KGNPAGIDRTQN
+226 
-238 ESILIPAKNSFRF
+238 
-251 LSAVRIDQPENG
+251 
-263 IEIIFSDPVS
+263 
-273 NTQDLKGLIDVPEVS
+273 
-288 SSIFQ
+288 
-293 IKENKVFVYFETGKL
+293 
-308 NKLTL
+308 
-313 NIHEG
+313 
-318 IRNSQDKPLGTSHSI
+318 
-333 SFSEL
+333 
-338 NLKPQVE
+338 
-345 MATSAAILPD
+345 
-355 SKSLI
+355 
-360 IPFRAVNLY
+360 
-369 AVDLSVIRIFENN
+369 
-382 VLMFMQN
+382 
-389 NSLSSANELR
+389 
-399 RSGRLVYKKTLWLAK
+399 
-414 DSSKDVHRW
+414 
-423 EDYSIDLAGLIHQ
+423 
-436 EPGAIY
+436 
-442 RVILSFRQE
+442 
-451 YSAYPCGG
+451 
-459 SENKEMQ
+459 
-466 FADNKSSDNL
+466 
-476 TKVSEETL
+476 
-484 SEDDE
+484 
-489 AVWDTPETYYYYN
+489 
-502 GSVPMDWSQYRWTE
+502 
-516 RDNPC
+516 
-521 HPSYYMNSDRIAAC
+521 
-535 NIFASNLGM
+535 
-544 IVKRNSLN
+544 
-552 KLWIAVNNILDT
+552 
-564 KPVAK
+564 
-569 AQVTI
+569 
-574 YNFQLQPIGKGET
+574 
-587 NGEGLVEITPKGV
+587 
-600 PFIAVAEAD
+600 
-609 KQKAYVRVVDGEEQ
+609 
-623 SVSRFDVGG
+623 
-632 KDIQKGLKGFIYGER
+632 
-647 GVWRPGDT
+647 
-655 LHISFMLEDR
+655 
-665 EKRIPDKHPVALEI
+665 
-679 YNPRGQFYTKMIST
+679 
-693 QGTNGFY
+693 
-700 TFAVPTQ
+700 
-707 ADDPTGLWNAY
+707 
-718 VKVGGTAFHKSLRI
+718 
-732 ETIKPNRLKITLAL
+732 
-746 PTILQASSKDVY
+746 
-758 APLTS
+758 
-763 SWLTGA
+763 
-769 TASRLKAKVEMSLSK
+769 
-784 VNTQFKN
+784 
-791 YGQYLFNNPATD
+791 
-803 FTTVRAD
+803 
-810 VFNGVLDAEG
+810 
-820 RAGVN
+820 
-825 IQLPVATGAPGM
+825 
-837 LNATLTTRVF
+837 
-847 EPGGDASIYSQTVP
+847 
-861 FSPFTSYVGINLNQ
+861 
-875 PKGKYIETDKDHVFD
+875 
-890 IVTVNDQGQPVNR
+890 
-903 SNLEYK
+903 
-909 IYRISWS
+909 
-916 WWWENGEESFGTY
+916 
-929 INNSSI
+929 
-935 TPVASGNLQTTGG
+935 
-948 KASFKFRINY
+948 
-958 PDWGR
+958 
-963 YLVYVKDRE
+963 YVKDRE

-1444 EAEKIKAN
+1444 EAEKIKTN

-1661 LAEQLSGTLDF
+1661 LAKQLSGTLDF